1 MEHQQSRKQT
11 MNSTEV
17 AKANEEF
24 DLFCNATT
32 LKSILGHFR
41 HLCELLKVRSNTI
54 NQFYPKLKLK
64 LRSWKAQALWK
75 KFDQRANHKC
85 YNRGKA
91 CLNTRVLII
100 GGGPCGLR
108 SAIEAQLLG
117 AKVVVVEKRD
127 RMSRNNVLHLWPFV
141 IQDLRGL
148 GAKKF
153 FGKFCAGSIDHISIR
168 QLQCILLKVAL
179 ILGVEFHENVS
190 FDSLIPPPENQ
201 EEGSL
206 KLMETKI
213 GWRAKT
219 TPADHP
225 VSQYEFDVLIG
236 ADGKRNTLEGFK
248 RKEFRG
254 KLAIAITAN
263 FINKRTEAE
272 ARVEEISGVAF
283 IFNQKFFKELYQ
295 ETGIDLENI
304 VYYKDDTHYF
314 VMTAKKHSLI
324 DKGVILQDYADTAK
338 LLAKENVDREA
349 LMLYAREAAEFS
361 TEYQMI
367 GMEFAVNHYG
377 QPDVAMFD
385 FTSMYAAENASRILE
400 RRGHRLLMSLVGD
413 SLLEPFWPTGS
424 GCARGFLSSLDAC
437 WAIKSWGANVSPLEV
452 IAERESI
459 YRLLGQTT
467 PENLNRDYAAYTLDP
482 HTRYPNLNVSSVTPI
497 QVRSLLDTDDPDSIK
512 QPSVQSDIDIPKKR
526 RRRDLRGD
534 SQVHPDTLLRWLQK
548 QVAVYDSVQIKDMGA
563 SFKNGLAICAIIHRY
578 RPNLIDFHNLNPDD
592 AVTNNQLAFDVLEKE
607 LGIPPIMTGE
617 EMVQCDVP
625 DKLAMFSYLTQIYE
639 VFRGEIP
646 YIKHPKLVEHLPPE
660 HSLTSKIHP
669 HPRTPDPTSQW
680 NRSPSFIVYDQS
692 AESLSHSNF
701 VTFSQQTVIGQ
712 DSATR
717 TRHSRSRHNE
727 NLNPA
732 DKKGDTISR
741 RSRKRRS
748 TEKMGAT
755 VEERQK
761 RLAEIEKNRAE
772 RMRKRQYLRNMA
784 TQQFYKSMQMLQA
797 NAKREKDEP
806 FEDYSIFLYR
816 QTAPDFKDRVKYLE
830 QKILYPVS
838 WKDREPKIHAG
849 HHRNSIDEEFSGRI
863 KSIEDKLKG
872 STTTEK
878 KPRDLLRAIGKIE
891 KTDWNVKEIEKKI
904 EENKMGRSV
913 RHDKVERVP
922 KWSREQVGMRMMK
935 QYPLIN
941 VFQMCICFIQF
952 LARQIKMEKKG
963 RDQKET
969 DSKYADIDNTLKN
982 IDRKIKEGNV
992 LGYNK
997 VSAMAEQFSNKSQD
1011 AEPKVHKSNVKPTI
1025 TLPAQGG
1032 SEMCHFCNK
1041 RVYLMERLTAEGKF
1055 FHRGCF
1061 RCEYCST
1068 SLRIGNHTFDRD
1080 KNGGRFY
1087 CTQHFGFSGTLKARA
1102 EKKRITTLNKENIP
1116 TTPVHLKTPEKAK
1129 IPLEGVVGLDLLDR
1143 GQTPERIE
1151 FENLAGISDAEEPQS
1166 QMDEDEWT
1174 DRNFGASTAE
1184 MGSSDD
1190 ISDMRQVIF
1199 FFDSDDDNEVY
1210 EEAIDQPLTT
1220 EGTLELAKNWT
1231 LRYSHP
1237 HAAMGQSDT
1246 GSNEYEDSSD
1256 EYTNED
1262 DESTTATEDEDDI
1275 RARELRKQEVWLKN
1289 PTRSS
1294 DTDTGSETEVKISQ
1308 DSIDSI
1314 TQESL
1319 TLPAQTPNLISPQE
1333 INVNNSELDQDVVS
1347 TEDIQKSSN
1356 KETMT
1361 IGTLVGN
1368 TDHQVT
1374 NDTKFDS
1381 EENTSQNTASGNLIC
1396 SLDSSCNLVVDNRES
1411 NTVNSDSSLIV
1422 SNPIEQNNS
1431 NKHNSVDE
1439 CISEYESL
1447 IDESCLLD
1455 LDRNQ
1460 QIQNKSENDQ
1470 VSFKFIDIGNNDVND
1485 EVISVRENVDK
1496 IRNVE
1501 NSELIQTVLSDH
1513 NEINNEVMPGPDIT
1527 PETPG
1532 TPEITST
1539 SNTKLQTVFAG
1550 IMLPDAIPFSQASY
1564 DNTVQPN
1571 IEEVVCLK
1579 EKLPDLI
1586 TSSPNSSRDSSP
1598 SSSCEMYKSTE
1609 ILYDELLMFD
1619 TEDKTAESCDSDSPA
1634 QNYKR
1639 STGDI
1644 PKDNKLKLF
1653 IKDSKIPIV
1662 TITSPSPTSEK
1673 SLEETS
1679 VESAKLTI
1687 PKGTSSQAIQFDGNS
1702 SFDKLKRDL
1711 RQRKARNKMSVG
1723 ELRPLT
1729 TENARRKI
1737 DKYFIDEKKQKAKN
1751 QNTQIQDEKSLD
1763 VKVVELDIKPKL
1775 SAKVEVKDIMKYFQK
1790 INPESSEKLNY
1801 ERPESPKGKDCT
1813 NIDELNEIDVDAVVK
1828 EFEEIERQNEEIFS
1842 IDTEDIESQ
1851 LHLNALLTEL
1861 HLEDT
1866 NEQLNAKDIN
1876 VIEECKL
1883 SSKSHEEKQNVTI
1896 DSPENITNSEQTQ
1909 LSSQQINNIL
1919 NTKSH
1924 ENINPHNNAIN
1935 EEQKMSTSPLINDT
1949 LENTIGCHEIQ
1960 KTNTKQTILQPN
1972 SYTLRPELDGGKT
1985 EVTTNL
1991 HVEQITSQLDNEIK
2005 FREGETN
2012 KQLGSENV
2020 QQAISIPCLDYNIL
2034 GIKLYEQKM
2043 QNTTHSEENIK
2054 TDVKQIISTPQFNN
2068 VKNNKYDVAHRS
2080 DNTLNTREKVTRNEA
2095 LYKSSSELR
2104 SLPVGHDQV
2113 TKVKIVEQNIEIPK
2127 HVNKMNVHSNLILSN
2142 TAEVPKRPERKHVHH
2157 ELSSSIRPNVS
2168 IVQFAPDIP
2177 VRRKSSKQKSNVPY
2191 SLEESTYNVQLSS
2204 TAINKRLVESDI
2216 STNNSNTINTETNKL
2231 KHSTKTTKSNSEI
2244 SKATNTL
2251 ENTVEHSHL
2260 TKSPPLINS
2269 DQRDS
2274 TKSIPSKNDRT
2285 KKDKCVASNEGTS
2298 EESEENSAT
2307 EISTDSE
2314 FEHDGTT
2321 PTQHEIPEITI
2332 NDTYVRKTRGNYVEP
2347 KKVQV
2352 KSKVISSIN
2361 GNLKQDKDVDVRSQL
2376 KADHNTNPHFEKE
2389 CKLNL
2394 LGFNNTNVAPLIN
2407 PRKGDYL
2414 LNRTHS
2420 TEGIASK
2427 LSLELKKKY
2436 LLGGTAFGGSVMKSG
2451 SASNVDTQL
2460 RNFSDAISQ
2469 HQKLLNPAPEP
2480 SPTMQAFLQGTSK
2493 LRSSNTQLS
2502 PISPT
2507 AVFSSSPIKPYIAN
2521 RSSQNLLNNDNPIYK
2536 ATILP
2541 EISKTHL
2548 PDLVKESSI
2557 LKSKTT
2563 PNIVCSES
2571 KDVES
2576 KELTKEQMASSQLH
2590 AVKGSQMLEN
2600 VRNAQITES
2609 NFTANTDENNGFRPR
2624 SPLHETSIIVPQVD
2638 WSKNKQ
2644 KEKDGS
2650 TGDSEIDSDSLSSGD
2665 GEEAEEEAQNQ
2676 PPVIVNLS
2684 PPRLQIHSTD
2694 GDLLLDEEANKFKDF
2709 DDGQSFEPDSIEYSY
2724 LREKELNGKVNTA
2737 ISTPI
2742 SSVNKAS
2749 MELELIKNEIEQ
2761 LELQDEGKKSISN
2774 CSTPTSITSAISNKH
2789 DDSEENDITT
2799 AALTETEF
2807 SEWARDG
2814 EVLVSDDLRDVEFNI
2829 NPEFITTRR
2838 KPTLSDASKT
2848 GYTSIMIAKQED
2860 LTDMDL
2866 DSSKFDKQI
2875 DVPVNNTSKLLAN
2888 GENIDFMDTDNE
2900 SLLDDSLQ
2908 DASNTVM
2915 LKNRGYIE
2923 FVNIKSTPMFTGSRN
2938 QLIAD
2943 APIAK
2948 LEVENDSCSEEEVYN
2963 DKNVI
2968 EINPITMDDVMN
2980 KLNDAINK
2988 SDNDAT
2994 SNIETKSNSVQ
3005 EDQSIVE
3012 TVNKELFQSME
3023 EDSLLIVEPAEDTTT
3038 SEVVTILASPV
3049 NPQVSIVPNQVQKE
3063 PEQQEEET
3071 KITADSSN
3079 PDYLEYVKRLQSRIA
3094 EFSNAKDSIDIRK
3107 SKRKNSKS
3115 SLQSRTA
3122 EMIAEEIK
3130 NQEITINNSFNS
3142 PATSRKLEEITR
3154 ERSKQK
3160 NVIQDLLM
3168 DKVEAHKQKSAE
3180 KKARRAARASSF
3192 NSTPTLS
3199 PIRPPIPNVSLIN
3212 KFMPT
3217 SITTPENSP
3226 LRTETKKSVEN
3237 ETSYETQQPWKS
3249 EIEKSTNEE
3258 SNETDVHDEDL
3269 GLSPEDKIKELR
3281 MKVARR
3287 QLSMEE
3293 RKSKEDMHE
3302 PRLRHYNSGAN
3313 KTGLKL
3319 QTSKSTDNMKAVAEA
3334 INFAGLSTV
3343 NAKSMDELLHS
3354 DSPKSNS
3361 SVAVVKRD
3369 KKQKT
3374 KDPER
3379 RKSIIQAVSD
3389 FFFKKESSS
3398 SPSNQKDKLS
3408 MFRLT
3413 SKTKGK
3419 TNARP
3424 KSVCEGML
3432 TRNFLNENP
3441 PPIPPPPLIYTIPT
3455 TQVSDDSLSD
3465 DDTKTTAVST
3475 SCMHKATV
3483 TEGSCNSISRKIK
3496 TTKRIARQARLKRLR
3511 MAQEIQR
3518 KLEETEVKQRELES
3532 RGVSVEKALRGEGEC
3547 SDREEADLLRE
3558 WFDLMKERTE
3568 LRRYEKELLVRAQEV
3583 QLEDRHER
3591 LQQELR
3597 ERLADDDDKKTSADV
3612 KKEGEILT
3620 EMLEIVAKRDSLI
3633 ALLEEERQRYQD
3645 EDRDLEAQMLA
3656 KGLRLTPIKKCG
3668 PKYSW
3673 GKGVT
3678 SDYELQLATQ
3688 QMKA

>member
-1 MEHQQSRKQT
+1 MRNTRWHEDDDEAKALAAGAASYQVVMEHQQGRKQT

-41 HLCELLKVRSNTI
+41 HLCELLKIRPNTI
-54 NQFYPKLKLK
+54 NQFYPKLRQK

-91 CLNTRVLII
+91 CPNTRVLII

-179 ILGVEFHENVS
+179 ILGVEFHESVS

-201 EEGSL
+201 EEG
-206 KLMETKI
+206 KT

-225 VSQYEFDVLIG
+225 VCQYEFDVLIG

-324 DKGVILQDYADTAK
+324 DKGVILQDYPDTAK

-400 RRGHRLLMSLVGD
+400 RRGHRLLMILVGD

-497 QVRSLLDTDDPDSIK
+497 QVRGLVDTDDPDSIK
-512 QPSVQSDIDIPKKR
+512 QPPVQSDIDIPKKR

-548 QVAVYDSVQIKDMGA
+548 QVALYDSVQIKDMGA

-592 AVTNNQLAFDVLEKE
+592 TVTNNQLAFDILEKE
-607 LGIPPIMTGE
+607 LSIPPIMTGE
-617 EMVQCDVP
+617 EMAQCDVP
-625 DKLAMFSYLTQIYE
+625 DKLAIFSYLTQIYE

-646 YIKHPKLVEHLPPE
+646 YIKHPKLEPE
-660 HSLTSKIHP
+660 NEERPAHSKQLSQL
-669 HPRTPDPTSQW
+669 TPDQKVQLID
-680 NRSPSFIVYDQS
+680 RIVR
-692 AESLSHSNF
+692 
-701 VTFSQQTVIGQ
+701 Q

-755 VEERQK
+755 V
-761 RLAEIEKNRAE
+761 
-772 RMRKRQYLRNMA
+772 
-784 TQQFYKSMQMLQA
+784 
-797 NAKREKDEP
+797 
-806 FEDYSIFLYR
+806 
-816 QTAPDFKDRVKYLE
+816 
-830 QKILYPVS
+830 
-838 WKDREPKIHAG
+838 DREPKIHAG

-872 STTTEK
+872 STPAEK

-904 EENKMGRSV
+904 EENKMGRTV

-922 KWSREQVGMRMMK
+922 KWSRE
-935 QYPLIN
+935 
-941 VFQMCICFIQF
+941 QMCICFIQF

-1011 AEPKVHKSNVKPTI
+1011 AEPRVYKSNAKPTI
-1025 TLPAQGG
+1025 ALPAQGG
-1032 SEMCHFCNK
+1032 SETCHFCNK
-1041 RVYLMERLTAEGKF
+1041 RVYLMERLSAEGKF

-1080 KNGGRFY
+1080 KSGGRFY
-1087 CTQHFGFSGTLKARA
+1087 CTQHFGFLGALKARA
-1102 EKKRITTLNKENIP
+1102 DKKRVAVLNKENIP
-1116 TTPVHLKTPEKAK
+1116 ATPVHLKTPEKAK

-1190 ISDMRQVIF
+1190 ISDMS
-1199 FFDSDDDNEVY
+1199 DSDDDNEVY

-1275 RARELRKQEVWLKN
+1275 RARELRRQEFWLKN

-1294 DTDTGSETEVKISQ
+1294 DTDTGSETE
-1308 DSIDSI
+1308 
-1314 TQESL
+1314 
-1319 TLPAQTPNLISPQE
+1319 
-1333 INVNNSELDQDVVS
+1333 
-1347 TEDIQKSSN
+1347 
-1356 KETMT
+1356 
-1361 IGTLVGN
+1361 
-1368 TDHQVT
+1368 
-1374 NDTKFDS
+1374 
-1381 EENTSQNTASGNLIC
+1381 
-1396 SLDSSCNLVVDNRES
+1396 
-1411 NTVNSDSSLIV
+1411 
-1422 SNPIEQNNS
+1422 
-1431 NKHNSVDE
+1431 
-1439 CISEYESL
+1439 
-1447 IDESCLLD
+1447 
-1455 LDRNQ
+1455 
-1460 QIQNKSENDQ
+1460 
-1470 VSFKFIDIGNNDVND
+1470 
-1485 EVISVRENVDK
+1485 
-1496 IRNVE
+1496 
-1501 NSELIQTVLSDH
+1501 
-1513 NEINNEVMPGPDIT
+1513 
-1527 PETPG
+1527 
-1532 TPEITST
+1532 
-1539 SNTKLQTVFAG
+1539 
-1550 IMLPDAIPFSQASY
+1550 
-1564 DNTVQPN
+1564 
-1571 IEEVVCLK
+1571 
-1579 EKLPDLI
+1579 
-1586 TSSPNSSRDSSP
+1586 
-1598 SSSCEMYKSTE
+1598 
-1609 ILYDELLMFD
+1609 
-1619 TEDKTAESCDSDSPA
+1619 
-1634 QNYKR
+1634 
-1639 STGDI
+1639 
-1644 PKDNKLKLF
+1644 
-1653 IKDSKIPIV
+1653 
-1662 TITSPSPTSEK
+1662 
-1673 SLEETS
+1673 
-1679 VESAKLTI
+1679 
-1687 PKGTSSQAIQFDGNS
+1687 
-1702 SFDKLKRDL
+1702 
-1711 RQRKARNKMSVG
+1711 
-1723 ELRPLT
+1723 
-1729 TENARRKI
+1729 
-1737 DKYFIDEKKQKAKN
+1737 
-1751 QNTQIQDEKSLD
+1751 
-1763 VKVVELDIKPKL
+1763 
-1775 SAKVEVKDIMKYFQK
+1775 
-1790 INPESSEKLNY
+1790 
-1801 ERPESPKGKDCT
+1801 
-1813 NIDELNEIDVDAVVK
+1813 
-1828 EFEEIERQNEEIFS
+1828 
-1842 IDTEDIESQ
+1842 
-1851 LHLNALLTEL
+1851 
-1861 HLEDT
+1861 
-1866 NEQLNAKDIN
+1866 
-1876 VIEECKL
+1876 
-1883 SSKSHEEKQNVTI
+1883 
-1896 DSPENITNSEQTQ
+1896 
-1909 LSSQQINNIL
+1909 
-1919 NTKSH
+1919 
-1924 ENINPHNNAIN
+1924 
-1935 EEQKMSTSPLINDT
+1935 
-1949 LENTIGCHEIQ
+1949 
-1960 KTNTKQTILQPN
+1960 
-1972 SYTLRPELDGGKT
+1972 
-1985 EVTTNL
+1985 
-1991 HVEQITSQLDNEIK
+1991 
-2005 FREGETN
+2005 
-2012 KQLGSENV
+2012 
-2020 QQAISIPCLDYNIL
+2020 
-2034 GIKLYEQKM
+2034 
-2043 QNTTHSEENIK
+2043 
-2054 TDVKQIISTPQFNN
+2054 
-2068 VKNNKYDVAHRS
+2068 
-2080 DNTLNTREKVTRNEA
+2080 
-2095 LYKSSSELR
+2095 
-2104 SLPVGHDQV
+2104 
-2113 TKVKIVEQNIEIPK
+2113 
-2127 HVNKMNVHSNLILSN
+2127 
-2142 TAEVPKRPERKHVHH
+2142 
-2157 ELSSSIRPNVS
+2157 
-2168 IVQFAPDIP
+2168 
-2177 VRRKSSKQKSNVPY
+2177 
-2191 SLEESTYNVQLSS
+2191 
-2204 TAINKRLVESDI
+2204 
-2216 STNNSNTINTETNKL
+2216 
-2231 KHSTKTTKSNSEI
+2231 
-2244 SKATNTL
+2244 
-2251 ENTVEHSHL
+2251 
-2260 TKSPPLINS
+2260 
-2269 DQRDS
+2269 
-2274 TKSIPSKNDRT
+2274 
-2285 KKDKCVASNEGTS
+2285 VASNEGTS

-2314 FEHDGTT
+2314 FEHDGAT

-2332 NDTYVRKTRGNYVEP
+2332 NDSYVRKTRGNYVEP

-2361 GNLKQDKDVDVRSQL
+2361 GNIKQDKDLEVAKSQL
-2376 KADHNTNPHFEKE
+2376 KTDHNINPSHLEKE
-2389 CKLNL
+2389 SKLNL

-2436 LLGGTAFGGSVMKSG
+2436 LLGGTAFGSSVMKSG

-2460 RNFSDAISQ
+2460 RNFTDAISQ

-2493 LRSSNTQLS
+2493 LRSNNTQLS

-2507 AVFSSSPIKPYIAN
+2507 AIFSSSPIKPYNAN
-2521 RSSQNLLNNDNPIYK
+2521 RSPQNLLNNDTPIYK

-2557 LKSKTT
+2557 LKSKTS
-2563 PNIVCSES
+2563 PNIVCGES
-2571 KDVES
+2571 KDIEN
-2576 KELTKEQMASSQLH
+2576 KEVMKEQVASSQLH
-2590 AVKGSQMLEN
+2590 TVKSSQILEN
-2600 VRNAQITES
+2600 ARNSQNTES
-2609 NFTANTDENNGFRPR
+2609 NFTVTTDENNGFRPR

-2638 WSKNKQ
+2638 WSKNKEKT
-2644 KEKDGS
+2644 KETAS
-2650 TGDSEIDSDSLSSGD
+2650 TGDSDIDSDSLSSGD
-2665 GEEAEEEAQNQ
+2665 GEAEDEPQDKSPA
-2676 PPVIVNLS
+2676 VNLS

-2694 GDLLLDEEANKFKDF
+2694 GDLLLDEEANKCKDF
-2709 DDGQSFEPDSIEYSY
+2709 DDGQSFEPDSIECSF
-2724 LREKELNGKVNTA
+2724 LLDKELNTKMNTA
-2737 ISTPI
+2737 VSAPI
-2742 SSVNKAS
+2742 SSMNKTS
-2749 MELELIKNEIEQ
+2749 MELEIVKNEIEQ
-2761 LELQDEGKKSISN
+2761 LELQDDGKKSISN

-2814 EVLVSDDLRDVEFNI
+2814 EVIVSDDLRDVEFNI

-2838 KPTLSDASKT
+2838 KPTLSDASKAGHT
-2848 GYTSIMIAKQED
+2848 PITIAKQED

-2866 DSSKFDKQI
+2866 DFSKLDKQI
-2875 DVPVNNTSKLLAN
+2875 DVPINNTSKLLAN

-2923 FVNIKSTPMFTGSRN
+2923 FVNIKSSPTLTSSRDK
-2938 QLIAD
+2938 LITD

-2948 LEVENDSCSEEEVYN
+2948 LEVENDSCSEEEAYN
-2963 DKNVI
+2963 DRNVI
-2968 EINPITMDDVMN
+2968 EINPVTMDDVMN
-2980 KLNDAINK
+2980 KLNGAINK
-2988 SDNDAT
+2988 SENNT
-2994 SNIETKSNSVQ
+2994 KSNVGTKSNSVQ
-3005 EDQSIVE
+3005 EDQSIAE
-3012 TVNKELFQSME
+3012 AINKELFQSME
-3023 EDSLLIVEPAEDTTT
+3023 EDSLLIIEPAEDTTT

-3049 NPQVSIVPNQVQKE
+3049 NPQVSIVPSQTQKE
-3063 PEQQEEET
+3063 PEQGEET
-3071 KITADSSN
+3071 KVTADSSN

-3094 EFSNAKDSIDIRK
+3094 EFSNAKDSIDVRK

-3115 SLQSRTA
+3115 SLQSRAA

-3199 PIRPPIPNVSLIN
+3199 PIRPSIPNVSLIN
-3212 KFMPT
+3212 KFVPT
-3217 SITTPENSP
+3217 SIVTPENSP
-3226 LRTETKKSVEN
+3226 SHTTSVETKKSVKS
-3237 ETSYETQQPWKS
+3237 ETSYESQQLPWKS
-3249 EIEKSTNEE
+3249 EIGKTTSKEINKNDIQSSENTTLTKIANEKENFRTPVAPPRLKHEE
-3258 SNETDVHDEDL
+3258 AKRTAEKARQDARERARLKSDEDL

-3281 MKVARR
+3281 MKVTRR

-3293 RKSKEDMHE
+3293 KKTKEEIHE
-3302 PRLRHYNSGAN
+3302 PRMRLYSSGAN

-3334 INFAGLSTV
+3334 INFTDLSAA
-3343 NAKSMDELLHS
+3343 NAKSMDELLHT
-3354 DSPKSNS
+3354 DFPKTNN

-3389 FFFKKESSS
+3389 FFFKKESSP

-3419 TNARP
+3419 LYKSYSEGSDLDKVLSPKTNTRP

-3441 PPIPPPPLIYTIPT
+3441 PPIPSPPLTYTIPT

-3465 DDTKTTAVST
+3465 DDTKTTAMSA

-3483 TEGSCNSISRKIK
+3483 TEGSCNSISRKTK
-3496 TTKRIARQARLKRLR
+3496 TTKRIARQAQLKRLR

-3668 PKYSW
+3668 PKYS
-3673 GKGVT
+3673 V
-3678 SDYELQLATQ
+3678 
-3688 QMKA
+3688 

>member
-1 MEHQQSRKQT
+1 MIVAWFQVLPKRGTTKLCHCSRGPLLNSVARLLIDNPVNRLPGCARSLNRVQRLTFGSLARSSVAGGTSLTVMEHQQGRKQT

-41 HLCELLKVRSNTI
+41 HLCELLKIRPNTI
-54 NQFYPKLKLK
+54 NQFYPKLRLK

-91 CLNTRVLII
+91 CPNTRVLII

-179 ILGVEFHENVS
+179 ILGVEFHESVS

-201 EEGSL
+201 EEG
-206 KLMETKI
+206 KI

-225 VSQYEFDVLIG
+225 VCQYEFDVLIG

-314 VMTAKKHSLI
+314 VMTAKKQSLI
-324 DKGVILQDYADTAK
+324 DKEVILQDYPDTAK

-400 RRGHRLLMSLVGD
+400 RRGHRLLMILVGD

-497 QVRSLLDTDDPDSIK
+497 QVRGLVDTDDPDSIK
-512 QPSVQSDIDIPKKR
+512 QPPVQSDIDIPKKR

-548 QVAVYDSVQIKDMGA
+548 QVALYDSVQIKDMGA

-592 AVTNNQLAFDVLEKE
+592 TVTNNQLAFDILEKE
-607 LGIPPIMTGE
+607 LSIPPIMTGE
-617 EMVQCDVP
+617 EMAQCDVP

-646 YIKHPKLVEHLPPE
+646 YIKHPKLEPE
-660 HSLTSKIHP
+660 NEERPAHSKQLSQL
-669 HPRTPDPTSQW
+669 TPDQKVQLID
-680 NRSPSFIVYDQS
+680 RIVR
-692 AESLSHSNF
+692 
-701 VTFSQQTVIGQ
+701 Q

-755 VEERQK
+755 V
-761 RLAEIEKNRAE
+761 
-772 RMRKRQYLRNMA
+772 
-784 TQQFYKSMQMLQA
+784 
-797 NAKREKDEP
+797 
-806 FEDYSIFLYR
+806 
-816 QTAPDFKDRVKYLE
+816 
-830 QKILYPVS
+830 
-838 WKDREPKIHAG
+838 DREPKIHAG

-872 STTTEK
+872 SAPAEK

-904 EENKMGRSV
+904 EENKMGRTV

-922 KWSREQVGMRMMK
+922 KWSRE
-935 QYPLIN
+935 
-941 VFQMCICFIQF
+941 QMCICFIQF

-1011 AEPKVHKSNVKPTI
+1011 AEPRVYKSNVKPII

-1041 RVYLMERLTAEGKF
+1041 RVYLMERLSAEGKF

-1080 KNGGRFY
+1080 KSGGRFY
-1087 CTQHFGFSGTLKARA
+1087 CTQHFGFLGALKARA
-1102 EKKRITTLNKENIP
+1102 DKKRVAVLNKENIP
-1116 TTPVHLKTPEKAK
+1116 ATPVHLKTPEKAK

-1190 ISDMRQVIF
+1190 ISDMS
-1199 FFDSDDDNEVY
+1199 DSDDDNEVY

-1275 RARELRKQEVWLKN
+1275 RARELRRQEFWLKN

-1294 DTDTGSETEVKISQ
+1294 DTDTGSETE
-1308 DSIDSI
+1308 
-1314 TQESL
+1314 
-1319 TLPAQTPNLISPQE
+1319 
-1333 INVNNSELDQDVVS
+1333 
-1347 TEDIQKSSN
+1347 
-1356 KETMT
+1356 
-1361 IGTLVGN
+1361 
-1368 TDHQVT
+1368 
-1374 NDTKFDS
+1374 
-1381 EENTSQNTASGNLIC
+1381 
-1396 SLDSSCNLVVDNRES
+1396 
-1411 NTVNSDSSLIV
+1411 
-1422 SNPIEQNNS
+1422 
-1431 NKHNSVDE
+1431 
-1439 CISEYESL
+1439 
-1447 IDESCLLD
+1447 
-1455 LDRNQ
+1455 
-1460 QIQNKSENDQ
+1460 
-1470 VSFKFIDIGNNDVND
+1470 
-1485 EVISVRENVDK
+1485 
-1496 IRNVE
+1496 
-1501 NSELIQTVLSDH
+1501 
-1513 NEINNEVMPGPDIT
+1513 
-1527 PETPG
+1527 
-1532 TPEITST
+1532 
-1539 SNTKLQTVFAG
+1539 
-1550 IMLPDAIPFSQASY
+1550 
-1564 DNTVQPN
+1564 
-1571 IEEVVCLK
+1571 
-1579 EKLPDLI
+1579 
-1586 TSSPNSSRDSSP
+1586 
-1598 SSSCEMYKSTE
+1598 
-1609 ILYDELLMFD
+1609 
-1619 TEDKTAESCDSDSPA
+1619 
-1634 QNYKR
+1634 
-1639 STGDI
+1639 
-1644 PKDNKLKLF
+1644 
-1653 IKDSKIPIV
+1653 
-1662 TITSPSPTSEK
+1662 
-1673 SLEETS
+1673 
-1679 VESAKLTI
+1679 
-1687 PKGTSSQAIQFDGNS
+1687 
-1702 SFDKLKRDL
+1702 
-1711 RQRKARNKMSVG
+1711 
-1723 ELRPLT
+1723 
-1729 TENARRKI
+1729 
-1737 DKYFIDEKKQKAKN
+1737 
-1751 QNTQIQDEKSLD
+1751 
-1763 VKVVELDIKPKL
+1763 
-1775 SAKVEVKDIMKYFQK
+1775 
-1790 INPESSEKLNY
+1790 
-1801 ERPESPKGKDCT
+1801 
-1813 NIDELNEIDVDAVVK
+1813 
-1828 EFEEIERQNEEIFS
+1828 
-1842 IDTEDIESQ
+1842 
-1851 LHLNALLTEL
+1851 
-1861 HLEDT
+1861 
-1866 NEQLNAKDIN
+1866 
-1876 VIEECKL
+1876 
-1883 SSKSHEEKQNVTI
+1883 
-1896 DSPENITNSEQTQ
+1896 
-1909 LSSQQINNIL
+1909 
-1919 NTKSH
+1919 
-1924 ENINPHNNAIN
+1924 
-1935 EEQKMSTSPLINDT
+1935 
-1949 LENTIGCHEIQ
+1949 
-1960 KTNTKQTILQPN
+1960 
-1972 SYTLRPELDGGKT
+1972 
-1985 EVTTNL
+1985 
-1991 HVEQITSQLDNEIK
+1991 
-2005 FREGETN
+2005 
-2012 KQLGSENV
+2012 
-2020 QQAISIPCLDYNIL
+2020 
-2034 GIKLYEQKM
+2034 
-2043 QNTTHSEENIK
+2043 
-2054 TDVKQIISTPQFNN
+2054 
-2068 VKNNKYDVAHRS
+2068 
-2080 DNTLNTREKVTRNEA
+2080 
-2095 LYKSSSELR
+2095 
-2104 SLPVGHDQV
+2104 
-2113 TKVKIVEQNIEIPK
+2113 
-2127 HVNKMNVHSNLILSN
+2127 
-2142 TAEVPKRPERKHVHH
+2142 
-2157 ELSSSIRPNVS
+2157 
-2168 IVQFAPDIP
+2168 
-2177 VRRKSSKQKSNVPY
+2177 
-2191 SLEESTYNVQLSS
+2191 
-2204 TAINKRLVESDI
+2204 
-2216 STNNSNTINTETNKL
+2216 
-2231 KHSTKTTKSNSEI
+2231 
-2244 SKATNTL
+2244 
-2251 ENTVEHSHL
+2251 
-2260 TKSPPLINS
+2260 
-2269 DQRDS
+2269 
-2274 TKSIPSKNDRT
+2274 
-2285 KKDKCVASNEGTS
+2285 VASNEGTS

-2314 FEHDGTT
+2314 FEHDGAT

-2332 NDTYVRKTRGNYVEP
+2332 NDSYVRKTRGNYVEP

-2361 GNLKQDKDVDVRSQL
+2361 GNIKQDKDLEIAKSQL
-2376 KADHNTNPHFEKE
+2376 KTDHNINPSHLEKE
-2389 CKLNL
+2389 SKLNL

-2436 LLGGTAFGGSVMKSG
+2436 LLGGTAFGSSVMKSG

-2460 RNFSDAISQ
+2460 RNFTDAISQ

-2493 LRSSNTQLS
+2493 LRSNNTQLS

-2507 AVFSSSPIKPYIAN
+2507 AIFSSSPIKPYNAN
-2521 RSSQNLLNNDNPIYK
+2521 RSPQNLLNNDTPIYK

-2557 LKSKTT
+2557 LKSKTS
-2563 PNIVCSES
+2563 PNIVCGES
-2571 KDVES
+2571 KDIEN
-2576 KELTKEQMASSQLH
+2576 KETMKEQVASSQLH
-2590 AVKGSQMLEN
+2590 TVKSSQILEN
-2600 VRNAQITES
+2600 ARNSQNTES
-2609 NFTANTDENNGFRPR
+2609 NFTVTTDENNGFRPR

-2638 WSKNKQ
+2638 WSKNKEET
-2644 KEKDGS
+2644 KETAS
-2650 TGDSEIDSDSLSSGD
+2650 TGDSDIDSDSLSSGD
-2665 GEEAEEEAQNQ
+2665 GEAEDEPQDKSPA
-2676 PPVIVNLS
+2676 VNLS

-2694 GDLLLDEEANKFKDF
+2694 GDLLLDEEANKYRDF
-2709 DDGQSFEPDSIEYSY
+2709 DDGQSFEPDSIECSF
-2724 LREKELNGKVNTA
+2724 LRDKELNTKMNTA
-2737 ISTPI
+2737 VPAPI
-2742 SSVNKAS
+2742 SSMNKTS
-2749 MELELIKNEIEQ
+2749 MELEIVKNEIEQ
-2761 LELQDEGKKSISN
+2761 LELQDDGKKSISN

-2814 EVLVSDDLRDVEFNI
+2814 EVIVSDDLRDVEFNI

-2838 KPTLSDASKT
+2838 KPTLSDASKAGHT
-2848 GYTSIMIAKQED
+2848 PITIAKQED

-2866 DSSKFDKQI
+2866 DFPKFDKQI
-2875 DVPVNNTSKLLAN
+2875 DVPINNTSKLLAN

-2923 FVNIKSTPMFTGSRN
+2923 FVNIKSSPTLTSSRDK
-2938 QLIAD
+2938 LITD

-2948 LEVENDSCSEEEVYN
+2948 LEVENDSCSEEEAYN
-2963 DKNVI
+2963 DRNVI
-2968 EINPITMDDVMN
+2968 EINPVTMDDVMN
-2980 KLNDAINK
+2980 KLNGAINK
-2988 SDNDAT
+2988 SENNAK
-2994 SNIETKSNSVQ
+2994 SNVGTKSNSVQ
-3005 EDQSIVE
+3005 EDQSITE
-3012 TVNKELFQSME
+3012 AINKELFQSME

-3049 NPQVSIVPNQVQKE
+3049 NPQVSIVPSQTQKE
-3063 PEQQEEET
+3063 PEQEEET

-3094 EFSNAKDSIDIRK
+3094 EFSNAKDSIDVRK

-3115 SLQSRTA
+3115 SLQSRAA

-3130 NQEITINNSFNS
+3130 NQEMTVNNSFNS

-3154 ERSKQK
+3154 ERFKQK

-3199 PIRPPIPNVSLIN
+3199 PIRPSIPNVSLIN
-3212 KFMPT
+3212 KFVPT
-3217 SITTPENSP
+3217 SIVTPENSP
-3226 LRTETKKSVEN
+3226 SHTTSAETKKSVES
-3237 ETSYETQQPWKS
+3237 ETSYESQKLPWKS
-3249 EIEKSTNEE
+3249 ETGKTTTEETNKNDIQSSENTTLTKIGNEKENFRTPVAPPRLKHEE
-3258 SNETDVHDEDL
+3258 AKRTAEKARQDARERARLKSDEDL

-3293 RKSKEDMHE
+3293 RKTKEEIHE
-3302 PRLRHYNSGAN
+3302 PRMRLYSSGAN

-3334 INFAGLSTV
+3334 INFTGLSAA
-3343 NAKSMDELLHS
+3343 NAKSMDELLHA
-3354 DSPKSNS
+3354 DFPKSNN

-3389 FFFKKESSS
+3389 FFFKKESSP

-3419 TNARP
+3419 LYKSYSEGSDLDKVLSPKTNTRP

-3441 PPIPPPPLIYTIPT
+3441 PPIPPPPLTYTIPT

-3465 DDTKTTAVST
+3465 DDTKTTAVSA

-3483 TEGSCNSISRKIK
+3483 TEGSCNSISRKTK
-3496 TTKRIARQARLKRLR
+3496 TTKRIARQAQLKRLR

-3668 PKYSW
+3668 PKYS
-3673 GKGVT
+3673 V
-3678 SDYELQLATQ
+3678 
-3688 QMKA
+3688 

>member
-1 MEHQQSRKQT
+1 MDHQQPGRKQT
-11 MNSTEV
+11 VNSPEV
-17 AKANEEF
+17 AIANDVF
-24 DLFCNATT
+24 DQFCNATT

-41 HLCELLKVRSNTI
+41 HLCELLKIRPNSVS
-54 NQFYPKLKLK
+54 QFYPKLKGK

-91 CLNTRVLII
+91 CSNTRVLII

-201 EEGSL
+201 EEG
-206 KLMETKI
+206 KI

-283 IFNQKFFKELYQ
+283 IFNQKFFKELYHD
-295 ETGIDLENI
+295 TGIDLENI

-324 DKGVILQDYADTAK
+324 DKGVILQDHADTAK

-361 TEYQMI
+361 TEYQMMD
-367 GMEFAVNHYG
+367 MEFAVNHYG

-385 FTSMYAAENASRILE
+385 FTSMYAAENASRVLE
-400 RRGHRLLMSLVGD
+400 RRGHRLLMILVGD

-437 WAIKSWGANVSPLEV
+437 WAIKQWGASMSPLEV

-482 HTRYPNLNVSSVTPI
+482 HTRYPNLNVSSVTPM

-512 QPSVQSDIDIPKKR
+512 QPPVQSDVDIPKKR
-526 RRRDLRGD
+526 RRRDLRGE
-534 SQVHPDTLLRWLQK
+534 SQVHPDMLLRWLQR
-548 QVAVYDSVQIKDMGA
+548 QVALYDSVQIEDMGA

-578 RPNLIDFHNLNPDD
+578 RPDLIDFHNLQSEDI
-592 AVTNNQLAFDVLEKE
+592 AKNNQLAFDVLENE

-617 EMVQCDVP
+617 EMAQCDVP

-646 YIKHPKLVEHLPPE
+646 YIKHPKLEPE
-660 HSLTSKIHP
+660 NEERPAHSKQLSQL
-669 HPRTPDPTSQW
+669 TPDQKVHLLD
-680 NRSPSFIVYDQS
+680 RIVRQ
-692 AESLSHSNF
+692 E
-701 VTFSQQTVIGQ
+701 
-712 DSATR
+712 SATR

-727 NLNPA
+727 NLNPT

-761 RLAEIEKNRAE
+761 RLTEIEQNRAE
-772 RMRKRQYLRNMA
+772 RMRRRQYLRKMA

-816 QTAPDFKDRVKYLE
+816 QTAADFKDRVKYLE
-830 QKILYPVS
+830 QKILHP
-838 WKDREPKIHAG
+838 DREPKIHAG
-849 HHRNSIDEEFSGRI
+849 HRRNSIDEEFSGRI

-872 STTTEK
+872 STPFEK

-913 RHDKVERVP
+913 RHEKVERVP
-922 KWSREQVGMRMMK
+922 KWSRE
-935 QYPLIN
+935 
-941 VFQMCICFIQF
+941 QMCICFIQF

-969 DSKYADIDNTLKN
+969 DSKYADIDNTLKS

-992 LGYNK
+992 LGHNK

-1011 AEPKVHKSNVKPTI
+1011 AEPRVQKSNIKPTI
-1025 TLPAQGG
+1025 TLPTQGG
-1032 SEMCHFCNK
+1032 SEVCHFCNK

-1068 SLRIGNHTFDRD
+1068 SLRIGNHTFDRE
-1080 KNGGRFY
+1080 KSGGRFY
-1087 CTQHFGFSGTLKARA
+1087 CSQHFGFSGTIKARA
-1102 EKKRITTLNKENIP
+1102 EKKRLTSLNKENIP
-1116 TTPVHLKTPEKAK
+1116 NAPVNLKTPEKTK

-1190 ISDMRQVIF
+1190 ISDMS
-1199 FFDSDDDNEVY
+1199 DSDDDNEVY

-1237 HAAMGQSDT
+1237 HATLGQSDT

-1262 DESTTATEDEDDI
+1262 DESTTATEDEEDI
-1275 RARELRKQEVWLKN
+1275 RARELRKQEVWLKH

-1294 DTDTGSETEVKISQ
+1294 DTDTGSETEV
-1308 DSIDSI
+1308 
-1314 TQESL
+1314 
-1319 TLPAQTPNLISPQE
+1319 
-1333 INVNNSELDQDVVS
+1333 
-1347 TEDIQKSSN
+1347 
-1356 KETMT
+1356 
-1361 IGTLVGN
+1361 
-1368 TDHQVT
+1368 
-1374 NDTKFDS
+1374 
-1381 EENTSQNTASGNLIC
+1381 
-1396 SLDSSCNLVVDNRES
+1396 
-1411 NTVNSDSSLIV
+1411 
-1422 SNPIEQNNS
+1422 
-1431 NKHNSVDE
+1431 
-1439 CISEYESL
+1439 
-1447 IDESCLLD
+1447 
-1455 LDRNQ
+1455 
-1460 QIQNKSENDQ
+1460 
-1470 VSFKFIDIGNNDVND
+1470 
-1485 EVISVRENVDK
+1485 
-1496 IRNVE
+1496 
-1501 NSELIQTVLSDH
+1501 
-1513 NEINNEVMPGPDIT
+1513 
-1527 PETPG
+1527 
-1532 TPEITST
+1532 
-1539 SNTKLQTVFAG
+1539 
-1550 IMLPDAIPFSQASY
+1550 
-1564 DNTVQPN
+1564 
-1571 IEEVVCLK
+1571 
-1579 EKLPDLI
+1579 
-1586 TSSPNSSRDSSP
+1586 
-1598 SSSCEMYKSTE
+1598 
-1609 ILYDELLMFD
+1609 
-1619 TEDKTAESCDSDSPA
+1619 
-1634 QNYKR
+1634 
-1639 STGDI
+1639 
-1644 PKDNKLKLF
+1644 
-1653 IKDSKIPIV
+1653 
-1662 TITSPSPTSEK
+1662 
-1673 SLEETS
+1673 
-1679 VESAKLTI
+1679 
-1687 PKGTSSQAIQFDGNS
+1687 
-1702 SFDKLKRDL
+1702 
-1711 RQRKARNKMSVG
+1711 
-1723 ELRPLT
+1723 
-1729 TENARRKI
+1729 
-1737 DKYFIDEKKQKAKN
+1737 
-1751 QNTQIQDEKSLD
+1751 
-1763 VKVVELDIKPKL
+1763 
-1775 SAKVEVKDIMKYFQK
+1775 
-1790 INPESSEKLNY
+1790 
-1801 ERPESPKGKDCT
+1801 
-1813 NIDELNEIDVDAVVK
+1813 
-1828 EFEEIERQNEEIFS
+1828 
-1842 IDTEDIESQ
+1842 
-1851 LHLNALLTEL
+1851 
-1861 HLEDT
+1861 
-1866 NEQLNAKDIN
+1866 
-1876 VIEECKL
+1876 
-1883 SSKSHEEKQNVTI
+1883 
-1896 DSPENITNSEQTQ
+1896 
-1909 LSSQQINNIL
+1909 
-1919 NTKSH
+1919 
-1924 ENINPHNNAIN
+1924 
-1935 EEQKMSTSPLINDT
+1935 
-1949 LENTIGCHEIQ
+1949 
-1960 KTNTKQTILQPN
+1960 
-1972 SYTLRPELDGGKT
+1972 
-1985 EVTTNL
+1985 
-1991 HVEQITSQLDNEIK
+1991 
-2005 FREGETN
+2005 
-2012 KQLGSENV
+2012 
-2020 QQAISIPCLDYNIL
+2020 
-2034 GIKLYEQKM
+2034 
-2043 QNTTHSEENIK
+2043 
-2054 TDVKQIISTPQFNN
+2054 
-2068 VKNNKYDVAHRS
+2068 
-2080 DNTLNTREKVTRNEA
+2080 
-2095 LYKSSSELR
+2095 
-2104 SLPVGHDQV
+2104 
-2113 TKVKIVEQNIEIPK
+2113 
-2127 HVNKMNVHSNLILSN
+2127 
-2142 TAEVPKRPERKHVHH
+2142 
-2157 ELSSSIRPNVS
+2157 
-2168 IVQFAPDIP
+2168 
-2177 VRRKSSKQKSNVPY
+2177 
-2191 SLEESTYNVQLSS
+2191 
-2204 TAINKRLVESDI
+2204 
-2216 STNNSNTINTETNKL
+2216 
-2231 KHSTKTTKSNSEI
+2231 
-2244 SKATNTL
+2244 
-2251 ENTVEHSHL
+2251 
-2260 TKSPPLINS
+2260 
-2269 DQRDS
+2269 
-2274 TKSIPSKNDRT
+2274 
-2285 KKDKCVASNEGTS
+2285 ASNDGTS

-2314 FEHDGTT
+2314 FEHDGAT

-2332 NDTYVRKTRGNYVEP
+2332 NDSNIRKTRGNYAEP

-2352 KSKVISSIN
+2352 KSKVISPFN
-2361 GNLKQDKDVDVRSQL
+2361 GNLKQEKVTDAKSQL
-2376 KADHNTNPHFEKE
+2376 KKTVHVLNPSHTEKE
-2389 CKLNL
+2389 SNSNL
-2394 LGFNNTNVAPLIN
+2394 LGSNYINRVPLIN

-2460 RNFSDAISQ
+2460 RNLTDAISQ

-2493 LRSSNTQLS
+2493 LRSNNTQLS

-2507 AVFSSSPIKPYIAN
+2507 ALFSSSSIRPYIAN

-2557 LKSKTT
+2557 LKSKTA

-2571 KDVES
+2571 KGVVD
-2576 KELTKEQMASSQLH
+2576 KELIQEQVVPSQ
-2590 AVKGSQMLEN
+2590 AKNTEILEN
-2600 VRNAQITES
+2600 VKNSQNTEN
-2609 NFTANTDENNGFRPR
+2609 NFAGHVDETNGFRPR

-2638 WSKNKQ
+2638 WSKNKEET
-2644 KEKDGS
+2644 KETVS
-2650 TGDSEIDSDSLSSGD
+2650 SGDSEIDSDSLSSSD
-2665 GEEAEEEAQNQ
+2665 GEVEEAAQVQ
-2676 PPVIVNLS
+2676 QLVAVNLS
-2684 PPRLQIHSTD
+2684 PPRLQIHSTE
-2694 GDLLLDEEANKFKDF
+2694 GHLLLDEEADKCTDF
-2709 DDGQSFEPDSIEYSY
+2709 DDGQSFEPDSIECSL
-2724 LREKELNGKVNTA
+2724 LRDKEFNNKLM
-2737 ISTPI
+2737 STTLDPI
-2742 SSVNKAS
+2742 SCVNKTS
-2749 MELELIKNEIEQ
+2749 VELEMVKNEIEQ
-2761 LELQDEGKKSISN
+2761 LELQDDGKRNVSN
-2774 CSTPTSITSAISNKH
+2774 CSSPTSVASTISNKH

-2814 EVLVSDDLRDVEFNI
+2814 EVLASDDLQDVEFNI
-2829 NPEFITTRR
+2829 NPEFITTR
-2838 KPTLSDASKT
+2838 KKITLSDSTKF
-2848 GYTSIMIAKQED
+2848 GYAPITIAKEED
-2860 LTDMDL
+2860 LTDQEL
-2866 DSSKFDKQI
+2866 DSFKFDRKLSI
-2875 DVPVNNTSKLLAN
+2875 PTNDTSKLLAN
-2888 GENIDFMDTDNE
+2888 GENIDFMDTDND

-2908 DASNTVM
+2908 DASNMVM
-2915 LKNRGYIE
+2915 LKNRGYVE
-2923 FVNIKSTPMFTGSRN
+2923 FVNIKSTPTSASSRDK
-2938 QLIAD
+2938 LFAD

-2948 LEVENDSCSEEEVYN
+2948 LDLENDSCSEDEAYN
-2963 DKNVI
+2963 DRNVI
-2968 EINPITMDDVMN
+2968 EINPITMDDVRN
-2980 KLNDAINK
+2980 RLNGTTKKAE
-2988 SDNDAT
+2988 
-2994 SNIETKSNSVQ
+2994 IETGTDTNLSSEQQNQ
-3005 EDQSIVE
+3005 PIAEA
-3012 TVNKELFQSME
+3012 VNKELFQSME

-3038 SEVVTILASPV
+3038 SEVITILASPV
-3049 NPQVSIVPNQVQKE
+3049 NPQVSIIPTLTQG
-3063 PEQQEEET
+3063 PSQEEQT
-3071 KITADSSN
+3071 KTVADSSN

-3094 EFSNAKDSIDIRK
+3094 EFSNVKDSIDIRK

-3130 NQEITINNSFNS
+3130 SQETAINNSFNS
-3142 PATSRKLEEITR
+3142 PVTSRKLEEITR

-3168 DKVEAHKQKSAE
+3168 DKLEAHKQKSAE

-3192 NSTPTLS
+3192 NSTPVLS
-3199 PIRPPIPNVSLIN
+3199 PIRPPVTNAPPVN
-3212 KFMPT
+3212 KFVPT
-3217 SITTPENSP
+3217 SIITPTNSP
-3226 LRTETKKSVEN
+3226 LRTTFAETKKSLEI
-3237 ETSYETQQPWKS
+3237 ETSQESQEFPWKS
-3249 EIEKSTNEE
+3249 EPEKNENDENSKTNAQPSGSVTSIKADNEVGNMFKTPIAPPRLKHEE
-3258 SNETDVHDEDL
+3258 AKRTAEKARQDARERARLMTDEDL

-3287 QLSMEE
+3287 QLSMED
-3293 RKSKEDMHE
+3293 RKNKEETQPE
-3302 PRLRHYNSGAN
+3302 PRARFYSAGAN

-3334 INFAGLSTV
+3334 INFGGLSTV
-3343 NAKSMDELLHS
+3343 NAKSMDELLHAS
-3354 DSPKSNS
+3354 CSSKSNNS
-3361 SVAVVKRD
+3361 TTVLKRD
-3369 KKQKT
+3369 KKQKP

-3389 FFFKKESSS
+3389 FFFKKESSP

-3413 SKTKGK
+3413 SKSKGK
-3419 TNARP
+3419 LCKSYSEGSDLDKVALPKITTRP

-3432 TRNFLNENP
+3432 TRNFLNENSP
-3441 PPIPPPPLIYTIPT
+3441 PVPPPPLNYTIST
-3455 TQVSDDSLSD
+3455 TQVSDDSLSE
-3465 DDTKTTAVST
+3465 DDTKATAVST
-3475 SCMHKATV
+3475 SCIQKATV
-3483 TEGSCNSISRKIK
+3483 TEGSCNSISRKSK
-3496 TTKRIARQARLKRLR
+3496 ATKRIARQAQLKRLR

-3532 RGVSVEKALRGEGEC
+3532 RGVSVEKALRGEGDC

-3568 LRRYEKELLVRAQEV
+3568 LRRYEKELLIRAQEV

-3597 ERLADDDDKKTSADV
+3597 ERLAIDDNKKTSADV
-3612 KKEGEILT
+3612 KKEVEILT
-3620 EMLEIVAKRDSLI
+3620 EMLEIVTKRDSLI

-3668 PKYSW
+3668 PKYS
-3673 GKGVT
+3673 V
-3678 SDYELQLATQ
+3678 
-3688 QMKA
+3688 

>member
-1 MEHQQSRKQT
+1 MDHQQVGRKPPA
-11 MNSTEV
+11 NSPEV
-17 AKANEEF
+17 AMANEVF
-24 DLFCNATT
+24 DQFCNAAT

-41 HLCELLKVRSNTI
+41 QLCELLKIRPNTVS
-54 NQFYPKLKLK
+54 QFYPKLKSK

-91 CLNTRVLII
+91 CPNTRVLII

-201 EEGSL
+201 EEG
-206 KLMETKI
+206 KI
-213 GWRAKT
+213 GWRAKA

-324 DKGVILQDYADTAK
+324 DKGVILQDHADTAK

-361 TEYQMI
+361 TEYQMMD
-367 GMEFAVNHYG
+367 MEFAVNHYG

-400 RRGHRLLMSLVGD
+400 RRGHRLLMILVGD

-437 WAIKSWGANVSPLEV
+437 WAIKQWGASMSPLEV

-482 HTRYPNLNVSSVTPI
+482 HTRYPNLNVSSVTPM

-512 QPSVQSDIDIPKKR
+512 PPVQSDVDIPKKR

-534 SQVHPDTLLRWLQK
+534 CQVHPDMLLRWLQK
-548 QVAVYDSVQIKDMGA
+548 QVALYDSVKIEDMGA
-563 SFKNGLAICAIIHRY
+563 SFKNGLAISAIIHRY
-578 RPNLIDFHNLNPDD
+578 RPDLIDFHSLQPDD
-592 AVTNNQLAFDVLEKE
+592 VTKNNQVAFDVLEKE

-617 EMVQCDVP
+617 EMAQCDVP

-646 YIKHPKLVEHLPPE
+646 YIRHPKLEPE
-660 HSLTSKIHP
+660 NEERPAHSKQLSQL
-669 HPRTPDPTSQW
+669 TPDQKVHLLD
-680 NRSPSFIVYDQS
+680 RI
-692 AESLSHSNF
+692 AR
-701 VTFSQQTVIGQ
+701 Q

-761 RLAEIEKNRAE
+761 RLEDIEKNRVE
-772 RMRKRQYLRNMA
+772 RMRRRQYLRKMA

-830 QKILYPVS
+830 QKILYP
-838 WKDREPKIHAG
+838 DREPKIHAG
-849 HHRNSIDEEFSGRI
+849 HRRNSIDEEFSGRI
-863 KSIEDKLKG
+863 KNIEDKLKG
-872 STTTEK
+872 SAPSEK

-904 EENKMGRSV
+904 EESKMGRSA

-922 KWSREQVGMRMMK
+922 KWSREQ
-935 QYPLIN
+935 
-941 VFQMCICFIQF
+941 MCICLIQF

-963 RDQKET
+963 RDQKDT

-1011 AEPKVHKSNVKPTI
+1011 TEPKMQKSNIKPTI
-1025 TLPAQGG
+1025 TLPIQGG

-1041 RVYLMERLTAEGKF
+1041 RVYLMERLSAEGKF

-1080 KNGGRFY
+1080 KSGGRFY
-1087 CTQHFGFSGTLKARA
+1087 CTQHFGFSGTIKARS
-1102 EKKRITTLNKENIP
+1102 EKKKLATLNKENIP
-1116 TTPVHLKTPEKAK
+1116 NAPVNVKTPDKAK

-1190 ISDMRQVIF
+1190 ISDMS
-1199 FFDSDDDNEVY
+1199 DSDDNEVY

-1262 DESTTATEDEDDI
+1262 DESTTATEDEEDI
-1275 RARELRKQEVWLKN
+1275 RARELRKQEVWLKH

-1294 DTDTGSETEVKISQ
+1294 DTDTGSETEV
-1308 DSIDSI
+1308 
-1314 TQESL
+1314 
-1319 TLPAQTPNLISPQE
+1319 
-1333 INVNNSELDQDVVS
+1333 
-1347 TEDIQKSSN
+1347 
-1356 KETMT
+1356 
-1361 IGTLVGN
+1361 
-1368 TDHQVT
+1368 
-1374 NDTKFDS
+1374 
-1381 EENTSQNTASGNLIC
+1381 
-1396 SLDSSCNLVVDNRES
+1396 
-1411 NTVNSDSSLIV
+1411 
-1422 SNPIEQNNS
+1422 
-1431 NKHNSVDE
+1431 
-1439 CISEYESL
+1439 
-1447 IDESCLLD
+1447 
-1455 LDRNQ
+1455 
-1460 QIQNKSENDQ
+1460 
-1470 VSFKFIDIGNNDVND
+1470 
-1485 EVISVRENVDK
+1485 
-1496 IRNVE
+1496 
-1501 NSELIQTVLSDH
+1501 
-1513 NEINNEVMPGPDIT
+1513 
-1527 PETPG
+1527 
-1532 TPEITST
+1532 
-1539 SNTKLQTVFAG
+1539 
-1550 IMLPDAIPFSQASY
+1550 
-1564 DNTVQPN
+1564 
-1571 IEEVVCLK
+1571 
-1579 EKLPDLI
+1579 
-1586 TSSPNSSRDSSP
+1586 
-1598 SSSCEMYKSTE
+1598 
-1609 ILYDELLMFD
+1609 
-1619 TEDKTAESCDSDSPA
+1619 
-1634 QNYKR
+1634 
-1639 STGDI
+1639 
-1644 PKDNKLKLF
+1644 
-1653 IKDSKIPIV
+1653 
-1662 TITSPSPTSEK
+1662 
-1673 SLEETS
+1673 
-1679 VESAKLTI
+1679 
-1687 PKGTSSQAIQFDGNS
+1687 
-1702 SFDKLKRDL
+1702 
-1711 RQRKARNKMSVG
+1711 
-1723 ELRPLT
+1723 
-1729 TENARRKI
+1729 
-1737 DKYFIDEKKQKAKN
+1737 
-1751 QNTQIQDEKSLD
+1751 
-1763 VKVVELDIKPKL
+1763 
-1775 SAKVEVKDIMKYFQK
+1775 
-1790 INPESSEKLNY
+1790 
-1801 ERPESPKGKDCT
+1801 
-1813 NIDELNEIDVDAVVK
+1813 
-1828 EFEEIERQNEEIFS
+1828 
-1842 IDTEDIESQ
+1842 
-1851 LHLNALLTEL
+1851 
-1861 HLEDT
+1861 
-1866 NEQLNAKDIN
+1866 
-1876 VIEECKL
+1876 
-1883 SSKSHEEKQNVTI
+1883 
-1896 DSPENITNSEQTQ
+1896 
-1909 LSSQQINNIL
+1909 
-1919 NTKSH
+1919 
-1924 ENINPHNNAIN
+1924 
-1935 EEQKMSTSPLINDT
+1935 
-1949 LENTIGCHEIQ
+1949 
-1960 KTNTKQTILQPN
+1960 
-1972 SYTLRPELDGGKT
+1972 
-1985 EVTTNL
+1985 
-1991 HVEQITSQLDNEIK
+1991 
-2005 FREGETN
+2005 
-2012 KQLGSENV
+2012 
-2020 QQAISIPCLDYNIL
+2020 
-2034 GIKLYEQKM
+2034 
-2043 QNTTHSEENIK
+2043 
-2054 TDVKQIISTPQFNN
+2054 
-2068 VKNNKYDVAHRS
+2068 
-2080 DNTLNTREKVTRNEA
+2080 
-2095 LYKSSSELR
+2095 
-2104 SLPVGHDQV
+2104 
-2113 TKVKIVEQNIEIPK
+2113 
-2127 HVNKMNVHSNLILSN
+2127 
-2142 TAEVPKRPERKHVHH
+2142 
-2157 ELSSSIRPNVS
+2157 
-2168 IVQFAPDIP
+2168 
-2177 VRRKSSKQKSNVPY
+2177 
-2191 SLEESTYNVQLSS
+2191 
-2204 TAINKRLVESDI
+2204 
-2216 STNNSNTINTETNKL
+2216 
-2231 KHSTKTTKSNSEI
+2231 
-2244 SKATNTL
+2244 
-2251 ENTVEHSHL
+2251 
-2260 TKSPPLINS
+2260 
-2269 DQRDS
+2269 
-2274 TKSIPSKNDRT
+2274 
-2285 KKDKCVASNEGTS
+2285 ASNDGTS

-2332 NDTYVRKTRGNYVEP
+2332 NDSYVRKTRGHYVEA

-2352 KSKVISSIN
+2352 KSKVISSVN
-2361 GNLKQDKDVDVRSQL
+2361 GNLKQDRDPGAKPQL
-2376 KADHNTNPHFEKE
+2376 MKTDHTVNPSRTEKE
-2389 CKLNL
+2389 SNSNVP
-2394 LGFNNTNVAPLIN
+2394 GSNSTNRAPLLN

-2436 LLGGTAFGGSVMKSG
+2436 LLGSAAFGGSVMKSG

-2460 RNFSDAISQ
+2460 RNLTDAISQ

-2502 PISPT
+2502 LISPT
-2507 AVFSSSPIKPYIAN
+2507 NLFSASPARTRTVNGSP
-2521 RSSQNLLNNDNPIYK
+2521 QNLLNNDNPIYK
-2536 ATILP
+2536 ARILP
-2541 EISKTHL
+2541 EISKTQL
-2548 PDLVKESSI
+2548 PDLVKETSI
-2557 LKSKTT
+2557 LKSKTA
-2563 PNIVCSES
+2563 PSIVCNES
-2571 KDVES
+2571 KNAAEKEPS
-2576 KELTKEQMASSQLH
+2576 KEQVASSQVS
-2590 AVKGSQMLEN
+2590 ATVKSSEVLEN
-2600 VRNAQITES
+2600 VKNSQKVES
-2609 NFTANTDENNGFRPR
+2609 NFTANVDETNGFRPR

-2638 WSKNKQ
+2638 WSKNKEKT
-2644 KEKDGS
+2644 KEAAS
-2650 TGDSEIDSDSLSSGD
+2650 SGDSEIDSDSLSSSD
-2665 GEEAEEEAQNQ
+2665 DEAEQRKQNQ
-2676 PPVIVNLS
+2676 QLLTANLS

-2694 GDLLLDEEANKFKDF
+2694 GDLLLDEEADKCKDF
-2709 DDGQSFEPDSIEYSY
+2709 DDGQSFEPDSIEYSL
-2724 LREKELNGKVNTA
+2724 LRDKELNRNITA
-2737 ISTPI
+2737 AAPDSIVR
-2742 SSVNKAS
+2742 VNKTS
-2749 MELELIKNEIEQ
+2749 LELELVKNEIEQ
-2761 LELQDEGKKSISN
+2761 LELQDDGKKSASN
-2774 CSTPTSITSAISNKH
+2774 CSSPTSVASAVSNKH
-2789 DDSEENDITT
+2789 DDSEENDVTT

-2829 NPEFITTRR
+2829 NPEYITTRR
-2838 KPTLSDASKT
+2838 NATKLSDSTKIS
-2848 GYTSIMIAKQED
+2848 YTPITIAKQED

-2866 DSSKFDKQI
+2866 DSFKLDRQMDI
-2875 DVPVNNTSKLLAN
+2875 PTNNTSKLLAN
-2888 GENIDFMDTDNE
+2888 GENIDFMDTDND

-2908 DASNTVM
+2908 DASNMVM
-2915 LKNRGYIE
+2915 LKNRGYVE
-2923 FVNIKSTPMFTGSRN
+2923 FVNIKSTPMPVVTRDK
-2938 QLIAD
+2938 LHID

-2948 LEVENDSCSEEEVYN
+2948 LELENDSEEEAYY
-2963 DKNVI
+2963 DRNVI
-2968 EINPITMDDVMN
+2968 EINPVTMDDVMN
-2980 KLNDAINK
+2980 KLNDVANK
-2988 SDNDAT
+2988 LKNEAAANT
-2994 SNIETKSNSVQ
+2994 ETKSNGGQ
-3005 EDQSIVE
+3005 KDQPVAE
-3012 TVNKELFQSME
+3012 AVNKELFHSME

-3038 SEVVTILASPV
+3038 SEVITILASPV
-3049 NPQVSIVPNQVQKE
+3049 NPQVSIVPTQAQA
-3063 PEQQEEET
+3063 PIQEEQAKT
-3071 KITADSSN
+3071 VADSSN

-3115 SLQSRTA
+3115 SIQARTA

-3130 NQEITINNSFNS
+3130 SQETAVNNSFNS
-3142 PATSRKLEEITR
+3142 PTTSRKLEEITR

-3192 NSTPTLS
+3192 NSTPVLS
-3199 PIRPPIPNVSLIN
+3199 PIRPPALNASPVNRFV
-3212 KFMPT
+3212 PT
-3217 SITTPENSP
+3217 PMVTPTNSP
-3226 LRTETKKSVEN
+3226 LRTTFAEAKKSLET
-3237 ETSYETQQPWKS
+3237 ETSREPQQFVWKTETGKDAYSENGRS
-3249 EIEKSTNEE
+3249 EIQPSENAASVKADNEAEKMFRTPIAPPRLKHEE
-3258 SNETDVHDEDL
+3258 AKRTAEKARQDARERARLKSDEDL
-3269 GLSPEDKIKELR
+3269 GLSPGDRIKELR

-3293 RKSKEDMHE
+3293 KKSKEDVPSE
-3302 PRLRHYNSGAN
+3302 ARPRLYSFGAN

-3319 QTSKSTDNMKAVAEA
+3319 QTSKSTDNVKAIAEA
-3334 INFAGLSTV
+3334 INISGLTV
-3343 NAKSMDELLHS
+3343 ANAKSMDELLHTGNP
-3354 DSPKSNS
+3354 PKSKNDS
-3361 SVAVVKRD
+3361 ATVLKRD

-3389 FFFKKESSS
+3389 FFFKKESSP

-3413 SKTKGK
+3413 SKSKSKLDKIAPPK

-3424 KSVCEGML
+3424 KSVCESML
-3432 TRNFLNENP
+3432 TRNVLNENP
-3441 PPIPPPPLIYTIPT
+3441 PPIPPPPLNYTIPT
-3455 TQVSDDSLSD
+3455 SQVSDDSLSE
-3465 DDTKTTAVST
+3465 DDTKTTAVSA
-3475 SCMHKATV
+3475 SCMQKVTV
-3483 TEGSCNSISRKIK
+3483 TEGSCNSISRKSK
-3496 TTKRIARQARLKRLR
+3496 TTKRIARQAQLKRLR

-3558 WFDLMKERTE
+3558 WFDLMKDRTE

-3633 ALLEEERQRYQD
+3633 ALLEEERQRWCKSTCQALTHFPTHTVACSSHVPNLFSHEFNETSLVLTLIVILLVYFFFTNVI
-3645 EDRDLEAQMLA
+3645 EFFVN
-3656 KGLRLTPIKKCG
+3656 KGPLTFF
-3668 PKYSW
+3668 
-3673 GKGVT
+3673 T
-3678 SDYELQLATQ
+3678 S
-3688 QMKA
+3688 

>member
-1 MEHQQSRKQT
+1 MEHRKQT
-11 MNSTEV
+11 MSSTEI

-32 LKSILGHFR
+32 LKSILGHYR
-41 HLCELLKVRSNTI
+41 HLCDLLRIRPNVI
-54 NQFYPKLKLK
+54 NQFYPKLKAK

-75 KFDQRANHKC
+75 KFDQRANYKC

-91 CLNTRVLII
+91 CPNTRVLII

-141 IQDLRGL
+141 IHDLRAL

-179 ILGVEFHENVS
+179 ILGVEFHESVS
-190 FDSLIPPPENQ
+190 FDALISPPENQ
-201 EEGSL
+201 EEG
-206 KLMETKI
+206 KI

-324 DKGVILQDYADTAK
+324 DKGVILQDHADTAK

-400 RRGHRLLMSLVGD
+400 RRGHKLLMILVGD

-437 WAIKSWGANVSPLEV
+437 WAIKGWGANVSPLEV

-497 QVRSLLDTDDPDSIK
+497 QVRSLLDTDDPDSVK
-512 QPSVQSDIDIPKKR
+512 QPPVQSDIDIPKKR

-548 QVAVYDSVQIKDMGA
+548 QVALYDSVQIRDMGA

-592 AVTNNQLAFDVLEKE
+592 AVTNNQLAFDILEKE

-617 EMVQCDVP
+617 EMAQCDVP

-646 YIKHPKLVEHLPPE
+646 YIKHPKLEPE
-660 HSLTSKIHP
+660 NEERPAHSKQL
-669 HPRTPDPTSQW
+669 TPDQKVQLID
-680 NRSPSFIVYDQS
+680 RIVR
-692 AESLSHSNF
+692 
-701 VTFSQQTVIGQ
+701 Q

-755 VEERQK
+755 V
-761 RLAEIEKNRAE
+761 
-772 RMRKRQYLRNMA
+772 
-784 TQQFYKSMQMLQA
+784 
-797 NAKREKDEP
+797 
-806 FEDYSIFLYR
+806 
-816 QTAPDFKDRVKYLE
+816 
-830 QKILYPVS
+830 
-838 WKDREPKIHAG
+838 DREPKIHAG

-872 STTTEK
+872 STPVEK

-904 EENKMGRSV
+904 EENKMGRLV

-922 KWSREQVGMRMMK
+922 KWSRE
-935 QYPLIN
+935 
-941 VFQMCICFIQF
+941 QMCICFIQF

-963 RDQKET
+963 RDQRET

-1011 AEPKVHKSNVKPTI
+1011 AEPKMQKSNVKPTI

-1041 RVYLMERLTAEGKF
+1041 RVYLMERLSAEGKF

-1087 CTQHFGFSGTLKARA
+1087 CTQHFGFSGTLKTRV
-1102 EKKRITTLNKENIP
+1102 EKKKITTLNKENIP
-1116 TTPVHLKTPEKAK
+1116 ATSVNLKTPEKGK
-1129 IPLEGVVGLDLLDR
+1129 ISLEGVVGLDLLDR

-1190 ISDMRQVIF
+1190 ISDMS
-1199 FFDSDDDNEVY
+1199 DSDDDNEVY

-1294 DTDTGSETEVKISQ
+1294 DTDSGSETEV
-1308 DSIDSI
+1308 
-1314 TQESL
+1314 
-1319 TLPAQTPNLISPQE
+1319 
-1333 INVNNSELDQDVVS
+1333 
-1347 TEDIQKSSN
+1347 
-1356 KETMT
+1356 
-1361 IGTLVGN
+1361 
-1368 TDHQVT
+1368 
-1374 NDTKFDS
+1374 
-1381 EENTSQNTASGNLIC
+1381 AS
-1396 SLDSSCNLVVDNRES
+1396 D
-1411 NTVNSDSSLIV
+1411 
-1422 SNPIEQNNS
+1422 
-1431 NKHNSVDE
+1431 
-1439 CISEYESL
+1439 
-1447 IDESCLLD
+1447 
-1455 LDRNQ
+1455 
-1460 QIQNKSENDQ
+1460 
-1470 VSFKFIDIGNNDVND
+1470 
-1485 EVISVRENVDK
+1485 
-1496 IRNVE
+1496 
-1501 NSELIQTVLSDH
+1501 
-1513 NEINNEVMPGPDIT
+1513 
-1527 PETPG
+1527 
-1532 TPEITST
+1532 
-1539 SNTKLQTVFAG
+1539 
-1550 IMLPDAIPFSQASY
+1550 
-1564 DNTVQPN
+1564 
-1571 IEEVVCLK
+1571 
-1579 EKLPDLI
+1579 
-1586 TSSPNSSRDSSP
+1586 
-1598 SSSCEMYKSTE
+1598 
-1609 ILYDELLMFD
+1609 
-1619 TEDKTAESCDSDSPA
+1619 
-1634 QNYKR
+1634 
-1639 STGDI
+1639 
-1644 PKDNKLKLF
+1644 
-1653 IKDSKIPIV
+1653 
-1662 TITSPSPTSEK
+1662 
-1673 SLEETS
+1673 
-1679 VESAKLTI
+1679 
-1687 PKGTSSQAIQFDGNS
+1687 
-1702 SFDKLKRDL
+1702 
-1711 RQRKARNKMSVG
+1711 
-1723 ELRPLT
+1723 
-1729 TENARRKI
+1729 
-1737 DKYFIDEKKQKAKN
+1737 
-1751 QNTQIQDEKSLD
+1751 
-1763 VKVVELDIKPKL
+1763 
-1775 SAKVEVKDIMKYFQK
+1775 
-1790 INPESSEKLNY
+1790 
-1801 ERPESPKGKDCT
+1801 
-1813 NIDELNEIDVDAVVK
+1813 
-1828 EFEEIERQNEEIFS
+1828 
-1842 IDTEDIESQ
+1842 
-1851 LHLNALLTEL
+1851 
-1861 HLEDT
+1861 
-1866 NEQLNAKDIN
+1866 
-1876 VIEECKL
+1876 
-1883 SSKSHEEKQNVTI
+1883 
-1896 DSPENITNSEQTQ
+1896 
-1909 LSSQQINNIL
+1909 
-1919 NTKSH
+1919 
-1924 ENINPHNNAIN
+1924 
-1935 EEQKMSTSPLINDT
+1935 
-1949 LENTIGCHEIQ
+1949 
-1960 KTNTKQTILQPN
+1960 
-1972 SYTLRPELDGGKT
+1972 
-1985 EVTTNL
+1985 
-1991 HVEQITSQLDNEIK
+1991 
-2005 FREGETN
+2005 
-2012 KQLGSENV
+2012 
-2020 QQAISIPCLDYNIL
+2020 
-2034 GIKLYEQKM
+2034 
-2043 QNTTHSEENIK
+2043 
-2054 TDVKQIISTPQFNN
+2054 
-2068 VKNNKYDVAHRS
+2068 
-2080 DNTLNTREKVTRNEA
+2080 
-2095 LYKSSSELR
+2095 
-2104 SLPVGHDQV
+2104 
-2113 TKVKIVEQNIEIPK
+2113 
-2127 HVNKMNVHSNLILSN
+2127 
-2142 TAEVPKRPERKHVHH
+2142 
-2157 ELSSSIRPNVS
+2157 
-2168 IVQFAPDIP
+2168 
-2177 VRRKSSKQKSNVPY
+2177 
-2191 SLEESTYNVQLSS
+2191 
-2204 TAINKRLVESDI
+2204 
-2216 STNNSNTINTETNKL
+2216 
-2231 KHSTKTTKSNSEI
+2231 
-2244 SKATNTL
+2244 
-2251 ENTVEHSHL
+2251 
-2260 TKSPPLINS
+2260 
-2269 DQRDS
+2269 
-2274 TKSIPSKNDRT
+2274 
-2285 KKDKCVASNEGTS
+2285 EGTS

-2314 FEHDGTT
+2314 FEHDGAT

-2361 GNLKQDKDVDVRSQL
+2361 GNLKQDKDAKSQL
-2376 KADHNTNPHFEKE
+2376 KMDHDINPSHLEKE
-2389 CKLNL
+2389 SKLNL
-2394 LGFNNTNVAPLIN
+2394 LGFNNTNAVPLIN

-2460 RNFSDAISQ
+2460 RNFTDAISQ

-2493 LRSSNTQLS
+2493 LRSNNTQLS

-2507 AVFSSSPIKPYIAN
+2507 AIFSSVKPYIAN
-2521 RSSQNLLNNDNPIYK
+2521 RSTQNLLNNDNPIYK
-2536 ATILP
+2536 STILP
-2541 EISKTHL
+2541 EISKTQL

-2563 PNIVCSES
+2563 PNIVCGES
-2571 KDVES
+2571 KSIEN
-2576 KELTKEQMASSQLH
+2576 KEIVKEQVVPSHQLH
-2590 AVKGSQMLEN
+2590 TEKNSKILEN
-2600 VRNAQITES
+2600 AKNSENTEN
-2609 NFTANTDENNGFRPR
+2609 NFTANIDENNGFRPR

-2638 WSKNKQ
+2638 WSKNTLEQ
-2644 KEKDGS
+2644 GKEAAS

-2665 GEEAEEEAQNQ
+2665 GEAEEEAQDQ
-2676 PPVIVNLS
+2676 PPAVTNLS

-2694 GDLLLDEEANKFKDF
+2694 GDLLLDEEAEKCKDF
-2709 DDGQSFEPDSIEYSY
+2709 DDGQSFEPDSIECSF
-2724 LREKELNGKVNTA
+2724 LQDKMLNNKIN
-2737 ISTPI
+2737 
-2742 SSVNKAS
+2742 SSVPGPTPCVNKTS
-2749 MELELIKNEIEQ
+2749 MELELVKNEIEQ
-2761 LELQDEGKKSISN
+2761 LELQDDGKKSMSN

-2789 DDSEENDITT
+2789 DDSEENDVTT

-2838 KPTLSDASKT
+2838 KATLSDASRMGHT
-2848 GYTSIMIAKQED
+2848 PITIAKEED

-2866 DSSKFDKQI
+2866 DSSKLDKQL

-2908 DASNTVM
+2908 DASNMVM
-2915 LKNRGYIE
+2915 LKNRGYVE
-2923 FVNIKSTPMFTGSRN
+2923 FVNIKSTSNLTSS
-2938 QLIAD
+2938 QDKLIAD

-2948 LEVENDSCSEEEVYN
+2948 LEIENDSCSEEEAYY

-2980 KLNDAINK
+2980 KLNGSVNK
-2988 SDNDAT
+2988 SENDT
-2994 SNIETKSNSVQ
+2994 KSDGNVEIKSNSIEQ
-3005 EDQSIVE
+3005 DQSIAE
-3012 TVNKELFQSME
+3012 AVNKELFQSME

-3049 NPQVSIVPNQVQKE
+3049 NPQVSIIASQTEKQSE
-3063 PEQQEEET
+3063 QEEET
-3071 KITADSSN
+3071 KTATDLNN

-3094 EFSNAKDSIDIRK
+3094 EFSNVKDSIDVRK
-3107 SKRKNSKS
+3107 SKRKNSKC

-3130 NQEITINNSFNS
+3130 NQETTINNNFNS

-3154 ERSKQK
+3154 ERFKQK

-3192 NSTPTLS
+3192 NSTSALS
-3199 PIRPPIPNVSLIN
+3199 PIRPSIPSSSLVN
-3212 KFMPT
+3212 KFVPT
-3217 SITTPENSP
+3217 SIVTLENSP
-3226 LRTETKKSVEN
+3226 LHSTNSAESKQPMEIKK
-3237 ETSYETQQPWKS
+3237 SYETQQLPWKS
-3249 EIEKSTNEE
+3249 ETEKAINEE
-3258 SNETDVHDEDL
+3258 SNKNDIQSSENITLIKIASETENNFRTPIAPPRLKHEEAKRTAEKARQDARERARLKSDEDL

-3293 RKSKEDMHE
+3293 RKTKEETQPED
-3302 PRLRHYNSGAN
+3302 PRIRLYTYGTN
-3313 KTGLKL
+3313 KTELKL

-3334 INFAGLSTV
+3334 INFSGLSAA
-3343 NAKSMDELLHS
+3343 NAKSMDELLHA

-3361 SVAVVKRD
+3361 SIIKRD

-3389 FFFKKESSS
+3389 FFFKKESSP

-3419 TNARP
+3419 LCKSYSEGSDLDKVLSPKMNARP

-3455 TQVSDDSLSD
+3455 TQISDDSLSD

-3475 SCMHKATV
+3475 SCIHKATI
-3483 TEGSCNSISRKIK
+3483 TEGSYNSISRKTK
-3496 TTKRIARQARLKRLR
+3496 TTKRIARQAQLKRLR

-3597 ERLADDDDKKTSADV
+3597 ERLADDDNKKTSADV

-3633 ALLEEERQRYQD
+3633 ALLEEERQRWCKSTCQT
-3645 EDRDLEAQMLA
+3645 
-3656 KGLRLTPIKKCG
+3656 LTPFSTHTVCFSHVPNFFI
-3668 PKYSW
+3668 PHLNN
-3673 GKGVT
+3673 T
-3678 SDYELQLATQ
+3678 SSVLTLIVILITYVFLTNLIQLFINFCNESLTFF
-3688 QMKA
+3688 KS

>member
-1 MEHQQSRKQT
+1 MIRNMDHQQPGRKQT
-11 MNSTEV
+11 VNSPEV
-17 AKANEEF
+17 AIANDVF
-24 DLFCNATT
+24 DQFCNATT

-41 HLCELLKVRSNTI
+41 HLCELLKIRPNSVS
-54 NQFYPKLKLK
+54 QFYPKLKGK

-91 CLNTRVLII
+91 CSNTRVLII

-201 EEGSL
+201 EEG
-206 KLMETKI
+206 KI

-283 IFNQKFFKELYQ
+283 IFNQKFFKELYHD
-295 ETGIDLENI
+295 TGIDLENI

-324 DKGVILQDYADTAK
+324 DKGVILQDHADTAK

-361 TEYQMI
+361 TEYQMMD
-367 GMEFAVNHYG
+367 MEFAVNHYG

-385 FTSMYAAENASRILE
+385 FTSMYAAENASRVLE
-400 RRGHRLLMSLVGD
+400 RRGHRLLMILVGD

-437 WAIKSWGANVSPLEV
+437 WAIKQWGASMSPLEV

-482 HTRYPNLNVSSVTPI
+482 HTRYPNLNVSSVTPM

-512 QPSVQSDIDIPKKR
+512 QPPVQSDVDIPKKR
-526 RRRDLRGD
+526 RRRDLRGE
-534 SQVHPDTLLRWLQK
+534 SQVHPDMLLRWLQR
-548 QVAVYDSVQIKDMGA
+548 QVALYDSVQIEDMGA

-578 RPNLIDFHNLNPDD
+578 RPDLIDFHNLQSEDI
-592 AVTNNQLAFDVLEKE
+592 AKNNQLAFDVLENE

-617 EMVQCDVP
+617 EMAQCDVP

-646 YIKHPKLVEHLPPE
+646 YIKHPKLEPE
-660 HSLTSKIHP
+660 NEERPAHSKQLSQL
-669 HPRTPDPTSQW
+669 TPDQKVHLLD
-680 NRSPSFIVYDQS
+680 RIVRQ
-692 AESLSHSNF
+692 E
-701 VTFSQQTVIGQ
+701 
-712 DSATR
+712 SATR

-727 NLNPA
+727 NLNPT

-755 VEERQK
+755 V
-761 RLAEIEKNRAE
+761 
-772 RMRKRQYLRNMA
+772 
-784 TQQFYKSMQMLQA
+784 
-797 NAKREKDEP
+797 
-806 FEDYSIFLYR
+806 
-816 QTAPDFKDRVKYLE
+816 
-830 QKILYPVS
+830 
-838 WKDREPKIHAG
+838 DREPKIHAG
-849 HHRNSIDEEFSGRI
+849 HRRNSIDEEFSGRI

-872 STTTEK
+872 STPFEK

-913 RHDKVERVP
+913 RHEKVERVP
-922 KWSREQVGMRMMK
+922 KWSRE
-935 QYPLIN
+935 
-941 VFQMCICFIQF
+941 QMCICFIQF

-969 DSKYADIDNTLKN
+969 DSKYADIDNTLKS

-992 LGYNK
+992 LGHNK

-1011 AEPKVHKSNVKPTI
+1011 AEPRVQKSNIKPTI
-1025 TLPAQGG
+1025 TLPTQGG
-1032 SEMCHFCNK
+1032 SEVCHFCNK

-1068 SLRIGNHTFDRD
+1068 SLRIGNHTFDRE
-1080 KNGGRFY
+1080 KSGGRFY
-1087 CTQHFGFSGTLKARA
+1087 CSQHFGFSGTIKARA
-1102 EKKRITTLNKENIP
+1102 EKKRLTSLNKENIP
-1116 TTPVHLKTPEKAK
+1116 NAPVNLKTPEKTK

-1190 ISDMRQVIF
+1190 ISDMS
-1199 FFDSDDDNEVY
+1199 DSDDDNEVY

-1237 HAAMGQSDT
+1237 HATLGQSDT

-1262 DESTTATEDEDDI
+1262 DESTTATEDEEDI
-1275 RARELRKQEVWLKN
+1275 RARELRKQEVWLKH

-1294 DTDTGSETEVKISQ
+1294 DTDTGSETEV
-1308 DSIDSI
+1308 
-1314 TQESL
+1314 
-1319 TLPAQTPNLISPQE
+1319 
-1333 INVNNSELDQDVVS
+1333 
-1347 TEDIQKSSN
+1347 
-1356 KETMT
+1356 
-1361 IGTLVGN
+1361 
-1368 TDHQVT
+1368 
-1374 NDTKFDS
+1374 
-1381 EENTSQNTASGNLIC
+1381 
-1396 SLDSSCNLVVDNRES
+1396 
-1411 NTVNSDSSLIV
+1411 
-1422 SNPIEQNNS
+1422 
-1431 NKHNSVDE
+1431 
-1439 CISEYESL
+1439 
-1447 IDESCLLD
+1447 
-1455 LDRNQ
+1455 
-1460 QIQNKSENDQ
+1460 
-1470 VSFKFIDIGNNDVND
+1470 
-1485 EVISVRENVDK
+1485 
-1496 IRNVE
+1496 
-1501 NSELIQTVLSDH
+1501 
-1513 NEINNEVMPGPDIT
+1513 
-1527 PETPG
+1527 
-1532 TPEITST
+1532 
-1539 SNTKLQTVFAG
+1539 
-1550 IMLPDAIPFSQASY
+1550 
-1564 DNTVQPN
+1564 
-1571 IEEVVCLK
+1571 
-1579 EKLPDLI
+1579 
-1586 TSSPNSSRDSSP
+1586 
-1598 SSSCEMYKSTE
+1598 
-1609 ILYDELLMFD
+1609 
-1619 TEDKTAESCDSDSPA
+1619 
-1634 QNYKR
+1634 
-1639 STGDI
+1639 
-1644 PKDNKLKLF
+1644 
-1653 IKDSKIPIV
+1653 
-1662 TITSPSPTSEK
+1662 
-1673 SLEETS
+1673 
-1679 VESAKLTI
+1679 
-1687 PKGTSSQAIQFDGNS
+1687 
-1702 SFDKLKRDL
+1702 
-1711 RQRKARNKMSVG
+1711 
-1723 ELRPLT
+1723 
-1729 TENARRKI
+1729 
-1737 DKYFIDEKKQKAKN
+1737 
-1751 QNTQIQDEKSLD
+1751 
-1763 VKVVELDIKPKL
+1763 
-1775 SAKVEVKDIMKYFQK
+1775 
-1790 INPESSEKLNY
+1790 
-1801 ERPESPKGKDCT
+1801 
-1813 NIDELNEIDVDAVVK
+1813 
-1828 EFEEIERQNEEIFS
+1828 
-1842 IDTEDIESQ
+1842 
-1851 LHLNALLTEL
+1851 
-1861 HLEDT
+1861 
-1866 NEQLNAKDIN
+1866 
-1876 VIEECKL
+1876 
-1883 SSKSHEEKQNVTI
+1883 
-1896 DSPENITNSEQTQ
+1896 
-1909 LSSQQINNIL
+1909 
-1919 NTKSH
+1919 
-1924 ENINPHNNAIN
+1924 
-1935 EEQKMSTSPLINDT
+1935 
-1949 LENTIGCHEIQ
+1949 
-1960 KTNTKQTILQPN
+1960 
-1972 SYTLRPELDGGKT
+1972 
-1985 EVTTNL
+1985 
-1991 HVEQITSQLDNEIK
+1991 
-2005 FREGETN
+2005 
-2012 KQLGSENV
+2012 
-2020 QQAISIPCLDYNIL
+2020 
-2034 GIKLYEQKM
+2034 
-2043 QNTTHSEENIK
+2043 
-2054 TDVKQIISTPQFNN
+2054 
-2068 VKNNKYDVAHRS
+2068 
-2080 DNTLNTREKVTRNEA
+2080 
-2095 LYKSSSELR
+2095 
-2104 SLPVGHDQV
+2104 
-2113 TKVKIVEQNIEIPK
+2113 
-2127 HVNKMNVHSNLILSN
+2127 
-2142 TAEVPKRPERKHVHH
+2142 
-2157 ELSSSIRPNVS
+2157 
-2168 IVQFAPDIP
+2168 
-2177 VRRKSSKQKSNVPY
+2177 
-2191 SLEESTYNVQLSS
+2191 
-2204 TAINKRLVESDI
+2204 
-2216 STNNSNTINTETNKL
+2216 
-2231 KHSTKTTKSNSEI
+2231 
-2244 SKATNTL
+2244 
-2251 ENTVEHSHL
+2251 
-2260 TKSPPLINS
+2260 
-2269 DQRDS
+2269 
-2274 TKSIPSKNDRT
+2274 
-2285 KKDKCVASNEGTS
+2285 ASNDGTS

-2314 FEHDGTT
+2314 FEHDGAT

-2332 NDTYVRKTRGNYVEP
+2332 NDSNIRKTRGNYAEP

-2352 KSKVISSIN
+2352 KSKVISPFN
-2361 GNLKQDKDVDVRSQL
+2361 GNLKQEKVTDAKSQL
-2376 KADHNTNPHFEKE
+2376 KKTVHVLNPSHTEKE
-2389 CKLNL
+2389 SNSNL
-2394 LGFNNTNVAPLIN
+2394 LGSNYINRVPLIN

-2460 RNFSDAISQ
+2460 RNLTDAISQ

-2493 LRSSNTQLS
+2493 LRSNNTQLS

-2507 AVFSSSPIKPYIAN
+2507 ALFSSSSIRPYIAN

-2557 LKSKTT
+2557 LKSKTA

-2571 KDVES
+2571 KGVVD
-2576 KELTKEQMASSQLH
+2576 KELIQEQVVPSQ
-2590 AVKGSQMLEN
+2590 AKNTEILEN
-2600 VRNAQITES
+2600 VKNSQNTEN
-2609 NFTANTDENNGFRPR
+2609 NFAGHVDETNGFRPR

-2638 WSKNKQ
+2638 WSKNKEET
-2644 KEKDGS
+2644 KETVS
-2650 TGDSEIDSDSLSSGD
+2650 SGDSEIDSDSLSSSD
-2665 GEEAEEEAQNQ
+2665 GEVEEAAQVQ
-2676 PPVIVNLS
+2676 QLVAVNLS
-2684 PPRLQIHSTD
+2684 PPRLQIHSTE
-2694 GDLLLDEEANKFKDF
+2694 GHLLLDEEADKCTDF
-2709 DDGQSFEPDSIEYSY
+2709 DDGQSFEPDSIECSL
-2724 LREKELNGKVNTA
+2724 LRDKEFNNKLM
-2737 ISTPI
+2737 STTLDPI
-2742 SSVNKAS
+2742 SCVNKTS
-2749 MELELIKNEIEQ
+2749 VELEMVKNEIEQ
-2761 LELQDEGKKSISN
+2761 LELQDDGKRNVSN
-2774 CSTPTSITSAISNKH
+2774 CSSPTSVASTISNKH

-2814 EVLVSDDLRDVEFNI
+2814 EVLASDDLQDVEFNI
-2829 NPEFITTRR
+2829 NPEFITTR
-2838 KPTLSDASKT
+2838 KKITLSDSTKF
-2848 GYTSIMIAKQED
+2848 GYAPITIAKEED
-2860 LTDMDL
+2860 LTDQEL
-2866 DSSKFDKQI
+2866 DSFKFDRKLSI
-2875 DVPVNNTSKLLAN
+2875 PTNDTSKLLAN
-2888 GENIDFMDTDNE
+2888 GENIDFMDTDND

-2908 DASNTVM
+2908 DASNMVM
-2915 LKNRGYIE
+2915 LKNRGYVE
-2923 FVNIKSTPMFTGSRN
+2923 FVNIKSTPTSASSRDK
-2938 QLIAD
+2938 LFAD

-2948 LEVENDSCSEEEVYN
+2948 LDLENDSCSEDEAYN
-2963 DKNVI
+2963 DRNVI
-2968 EINPITMDDVMN
+2968 EINPITMDDVRN
-2980 KLNDAINK
+2980 RLNGTTKKAE
-2988 SDNDAT
+2988 
-2994 SNIETKSNSVQ
+2994 IETGTDTNLSSEQQNQ
-3005 EDQSIVE
+3005 PIAEA
-3012 TVNKELFQSME
+3012 VNKELFQSME

-3038 SEVVTILASPV
+3038 SEVITILASPV
-3049 NPQVSIVPNQVQKE
+3049 NPQVSIIPTLTQG
-3063 PEQQEEET
+3063 PSQEEQT
-3071 KITADSSN
+3071 KTVADSSN

-3094 EFSNAKDSIDIRK
+3094 EFSNVKDSIDIRK

-3130 NQEITINNSFNS
+3130 SQETAINNSFNS
-3142 PATSRKLEEITR
+3142 PVTSRKLEEITR

-3168 DKVEAHKQKSAE
+3168 DKLEAHKQKSAE

-3192 NSTPTLS
+3192 NSTPVLS
-3199 PIRPPIPNVSLIN
+3199 PIRPPVTNAPPVN
-3212 KFMPT
+3212 KFVPT
-3217 SITTPENSP
+3217 SIITPTNSP
-3226 LRTETKKSVEN
+3226 LRTTFAETKKSLEI
-3237 ETSYETQQPWKS
+3237 ETSQESQEFPWKS
-3249 EIEKSTNEE
+3249 EPEKNENDENSKTNAQPSGSVTSIKADNEVGNMFKTPIAPPRLKHEE
-3258 SNETDVHDEDL
+3258 AKRTAEKARQDARERARLMTDEDL

-3287 QLSMEE
+3287 QLSMED
-3293 RKSKEDMHE
+3293 RKNKEETQPE
-3302 PRLRHYNSGAN
+3302 PRARFYSAGAN

-3334 INFAGLSTV
+3334 INFGGLSTV
-3343 NAKSMDELLHS
+3343 NAKSMDELLHAS
-3354 DSPKSNS
+3354 CSSKSNNS
-3361 SVAVVKRD
+3361 TTVLKRD
-3369 KKQKT
+3369 KKQKP

-3389 FFFKKESSS
+3389 FFFKKESSP

-3413 SKTKGK
+3413 SKSKGK
-3419 TNARP
+3419 LCKSYSEGSDLDKVALPKITTRP

-3432 TRNFLNENP
+3432 TRNFLNENSP
-3441 PPIPPPPLIYTIPT
+3441 PVPPPPLNYTIST
-3455 TQVSDDSLSD
+3455 TQVSDDSLSE
-3465 DDTKTTAVST
+3465 DDTKATAVST
-3475 SCMHKATV
+3475 SCIQKATV
-3483 TEGSCNSISRKIK
+3483 TEGSCNSISRKSK
-3496 TTKRIARQARLKRLR
+3496 ATKRIARQAQLKRLR

-3532 RGVSVEKALRGEGEC
+3532 RGVSVEKALRGEGDC

-3568 LRRYEKELLVRAQEV
+3568 LRRYEKELLIRAQEV

-3597 ERLADDDDKKTSADV
+3597 ERLAIDDNKKTSADV
-3612 KKEGEILT
+3612 KKEVEILT
-3620 EMLEIVAKRDSLI
+3620 EMLEIVTKRDSLI

-3668 PKYSW
+3668 PKYS
-3673 GKGVT
+3673 V
-3678 SDYELQLATQ
+3678 
-3688 QMKA
+3688 

>member
-1 MEHQQSRKQT
+1 MDHQQSGRKQT
-11 MNSTEV
+11 MNLSEM
-17 AKANEEF
+17 AIANDMF
-24 DLFCNATT
+24 DQFCNATT

-41 HLCELLKVRSNTI
+41 DLCEILKIRPNTI
-54 NQFYPKLKLK
+54 TQFYPKLKAK

-91 CLNTRVLII
+91 CPNTRVLII

-179 ILGVEFHENVS
+179 ILGVEFHESVS

-201 EEGSL
+201 EEG
-206 KLMETKI
+206 KI

-219 TPADHP
+219 TPSDHP

-324 DKGVILQDYADTAK
+324 DKGVILQDHADTAK

-349 LMLYAREAAEFS
+349 LMHYAREAAEFS
-361 TEYQMI
+361 TEYQMMD
-367 GMEFAVNHYG
+367 MEFAVNHYG

-385 FTSMYAAENASRILE
+385 FTSMYAAENASRVLE
-400 RRGHRLLMSLVGD
+400 RRGHRLLMILVGD

-437 WAIKSWGANVSPLEV
+437 WAIKGWGASVSPLEV

-482 HTRYPNLNVSSVTPI
+482 HTRYHELLWYPNLNVSSVSPI

-512 QPSVQSDIDIPKKR
+512 QPPVQSDIDIPKKR

-548 QVAVYDSVQIKDMGA
+548 QVALYDSVQIEDMGA
-563 SFKNGLAICAIIHRY
+563 SFKSGLAICAIIHRY
-578 RPNLIDFHNLNPDD
+578 CPDLIDFHSLNPNDP
-592 AVTNNQLAFDVLEKE
+592 VTNNQLAFDILEKE

-617 EMVQCDVP
+617 EMAQCDVP

-646 YIKHPKLVEHLPPE
+646 YIKHPKLEPENEERPTHSKQLSHL
-660 HSLTSKIHP
+660 
-669 HPRTPDPTSQW
+669 TPDQKVQLLD
-680 NRSPSFIVYDQS
+680 RIVR
-692 AESLSHSNF
+692 
-701 VTFSQQTVIGQ
+701 Q

-727 NLNPA
+727 NMNPA

-755 VEERQK
+755 V
-761 RLAEIEKNRAE
+761 
-772 RMRKRQYLRNMA
+772 
-784 TQQFYKSMQMLQA
+784 
-797 NAKREKDEP
+797 
-806 FEDYSIFLYR
+806 
-816 QTAPDFKDRVKYLE
+816 
-830 QKILYPVS
+830 
-838 WKDREPKIHAG
+838 DREPKIHAG
-849 HHRNSIDEEFSGRI
+849 HRRNSIDEEFSGRI
-863 KSIEDKLKG
+863 KNIEDKLKG
-872 STTTEK
+872 STPSEK

-913 RHDKVERVP
+913 RHEKVERVP
-922 KWSREQVGMRMMK
+922 KWSREQTS
-935 QYPLIN
+935 
-941 VFQMCICFIQF
+941 ICFIQF

-963 RDQKET
+963 RDQKES
-969 DSKYADIDNTLKN
+969 DSKYADIDTTLKN

-992 LGYNK
+992 LGHNK

-1011 AEPKVHKSNVKPTI
+1011 AEPKVQKSNIKPTI
-1025 TLPAQGG
+1025 SLPAQGG

-1041 RVYLMERLTAEGKF
+1041 RVYLMERLSAEGKF

-1068 SLRIGNHTFDRD
+1068 SLRIGNHTFDRE

-1102 EKKRITTLNKENIP
+1102 EKKRIASVNKENIP
-1116 TTPVHLKTPEKAK
+1116 NSPVNIKTSEKTK
-1129 IPLEGVVGLDLLDR
+1129 PLEGVVGLDLLDR

-1151 FENLAGISDAEEPQS
+1151 FENLAEISDAEEPQS

-1190 ISDMRQVIF
+1190 ISDMS
-1199 FFDSDDDNEVY
+1199 DSDEDNEVF

-1237 HAAMGQSDT
+1237 HATMGQSDT

-1294 DTDTGSETEVKISQ
+1294 DTDTGSETEV
-1308 DSIDSI
+1308 
-1314 TQESL
+1314 
-1319 TLPAQTPNLISPQE
+1319 
-1333 INVNNSELDQDVVS
+1333 
-1347 TEDIQKSSN
+1347 
-1356 KETMT
+1356 
-1361 IGTLVGN
+1361 
-1368 TDHQVT
+1368 
-1374 NDTKFDS
+1374 
-1381 EENTSQNTASGNLIC
+1381 
-1396 SLDSSCNLVVDNRES
+1396 
-1411 NTVNSDSSLIV
+1411 
-1422 SNPIEQNNS
+1422 
-1431 NKHNSVDE
+1431 
-1439 CISEYESL
+1439 
-1447 IDESCLLD
+1447 
-1455 LDRNQ
+1455 
-1460 QIQNKSENDQ
+1460 
-1470 VSFKFIDIGNNDVND
+1470 
-1485 EVISVRENVDK
+1485 
-1496 IRNVE
+1496 
-1501 NSELIQTVLSDH
+1501 
-1513 NEINNEVMPGPDIT
+1513 
-1527 PETPG
+1527 
-1532 TPEITST
+1532 
-1539 SNTKLQTVFAG
+1539 
-1550 IMLPDAIPFSQASY
+1550 
-1564 DNTVQPN
+1564 
-1571 IEEVVCLK
+1571 
-1579 EKLPDLI
+1579 
-1586 TSSPNSSRDSSP
+1586 
-1598 SSSCEMYKSTE
+1598 
-1609 ILYDELLMFD
+1609 
-1619 TEDKTAESCDSDSPA
+1619 
-1634 QNYKR
+1634 
-1639 STGDI
+1639 
-1644 PKDNKLKLF
+1644 
-1653 IKDSKIPIV
+1653 
-1662 TITSPSPTSEK
+1662 
-1673 SLEETS
+1673 
-1679 VESAKLTI
+1679 
-1687 PKGTSSQAIQFDGNS
+1687 
-1702 SFDKLKRDL
+1702 
-1711 RQRKARNKMSVG
+1711 
-1723 ELRPLT
+1723 
-1729 TENARRKI
+1729 
-1737 DKYFIDEKKQKAKN
+1737 
-1751 QNTQIQDEKSLD
+1751 
-1763 VKVVELDIKPKL
+1763 
-1775 SAKVEVKDIMKYFQK
+1775 
-1790 INPESSEKLNY
+1790 
-1801 ERPESPKGKDCT
+1801 
-1813 NIDELNEIDVDAVVK
+1813 
-1828 EFEEIERQNEEIFS
+1828 
-1842 IDTEDIESQ
+1842 
-1851 LHLNALLTEL
+1851 
-1861 HLEDT
+1861 
-1866 NEQLNAKDIN
+1866 
-1876 VIEECKL
+1876 
-1883 SSKSHEEKQNVTI
+1883 
-1896 DSPENITNSEQTQ
+1896 
-1909 LSSQQINNIL
+1909 
-1919 NTKSH
+1919 
-1924 ENINPHNNAIN
+1924 
-1935 EEQKMSTSPLINDT
+1935 
-1949 LENTIGCHEIQ
+1949 
-1960 KTNTKQTILQPN
+1960 
-1972 SYTLRPELDGGKT
+1972 
-1985 EVTTNL
+1985 
-1991 HVEQITSQLDNEIK
+1991 
-2005 FREGETN
+2005 
-2012 KQLGSENV
+2012 
-2020 QQAISIPCLDYNIL
+2020 
-2034 GIKLYEQKM
+2034 
-2043 QNTTHSEENIK
+2043 
-2054 TDVKQIISTPQFNN
+2054 
-2068 VKNNKYDVAHRS
+2068 
-2080 DNTLNTREKVTRNEA
+2080 
-2095 LYKSSSELR
+2095 
-2104 SLPVGHDQV
+2104 
-2113 TKVKIVEQNIEIPK
+2113 
-2127 HVNKMNVHSNLILSN
+2127 
-2142 TAEVPKRPERKHVHH
+2142 
-2157 ELSSSIRPNVS
+2157 
-2168 IVQFAPDIP
+2168 
-2177 VRRKSSKQKSNVPY
+2177 
-2191 SLEESTYNVQLSS
+2191 
-2204 TAINKRLVESDI
+2204 
-2216 STNNSNTINTETNKL
+2216 
-2231 KHSTKTTKSNSEI
+2231 
-2244 SKATNTL
+2244 
-2251 ENTVEHSHL
+2251 
-2260 TKSPPLINS
+2260 
-2269 DQRDS
+2269 
-2274 TKSIPSKNDRT
+2274 
-2285 KKDKCVASNEGTS
+2285 ASNEGTS

-2314 FEHDGTT
+2314 FEHDGAT

-2332 NDTYVRKTRGNYVEP
+2332 NDSYVRKTRGNYVEP

-2352 KSKVISSIN
+2352 KSKVISSVN
-2361 GNLKQDKDVDVRSQL
+2361 GNLKQDKDSDEKTQL
-2376 KADHNTNPHFEKE
+2376 KADNRNPSHPEKE
-2389 CKLNL
+2389 SNMNQQET
-2394 LGFNNTNVAPLIN
+2394 NNTNRVPLIN

-2436 LLGGTAFGGSVMKSG
+2436 LFGGTAFGGSVMKSG

-2460 RNFSDAISQ
+2460 RNLTDAISQ

-2493 LRSSNTQLS
+2493 LRSNNAQLS

-2507 AVFSSSPIKPYIAN
+2507 AIFTASPIRSYTGN
-2521 RSSQNLLNNDNPIYK
+2521 RSQNLLNNDNPMYK

-2557 LKSKTT
+2557 LKSKTA
-2563 PNIVCSES
+2563 PNIVCGES
-2571 KDVES
+2571 KS
-2576 KELTKEQMASSQLH
+2576 TANKELTKEQVSSSQTTT
-2590 AVKGSQMLEN
+2590 VVNNSQALEN
-2600 VRNAQITES
+2600 AKNSQNTDI
-2609 NFTANTDENNGFRPR
+2609 NFTANDENNGFRPR

-2638 WSKNKQ
+2638 WSKNKEEA
-2644 KEKDGS
+2644 KEAIS
-2650 TGDSEIDSDSLSSGD
+2650 TEDSEIDSDSLSSSD
-2665 GEEAEEEAQNQ
+2665 GEAEGAQNEQ
-2676 PPVIVNLS
+2676 LVAVNLS

-2694 GDLLLDEEANKFKDF
+2694 GDLLLDEQVDRYKDF
-2709 DDGQSFEPDSIEYSY
+2709 DDGQSFEPDSIECSF
-2724 LREKELNGKVNTA
+2724 LRDKETNNKTEP
-2737 ISTPI
+2737 TPTKPE
-2742 SSVNKAS
+2742 SGVNKTS
-2749 MELELIKNEIEQ
+2749 MELEIVKNEIEQ
-2761 LELQDEGKKSISN
+2761 LELQDDNKKNISN
-2774 CSTPTSITSAISNKH
+2774 CSTPTSVASTISNKQ
-2789 DDSEENDITT
+2789 DDSEENDVTT

-2838 KPTLSDASKT
+2838 NLPLSDNSRTRNALIT
-2848 GYTSIMIAKQED
+2848 IAKEED
-2860 LTDMDL
+2860 LTDMEL
-2866 DSSKFDKQI
+2866 DTSKYNQLDI
-2875 DVPVNNTSKLLAN
+2875 PINDTSKLLAN
-2888 GENIDFMDTDNE
+2888 GEDIDFMDTDND

-2908 DASNTVM
+2908 DASNMVM
-2915 LKNRGYIE
+2915 LKNRGYVE
-2923 FVNIKSTPMFTGSRN
+2923 FVNIKSDPTSSSS
-2938 QLIAD
+2938 QEKLIAD

-2948 LEVENDSCSEEEVYN
+2948 LEVENDSCSEEEAYN
-2963 DKNVI
+2963 DRNVI
-2968 EINPITMDDVMN
+2968 EINPVTMDDVMN
-2980 KLNDAINK
+2980 KLNGTLTKTENE
-2988 SDNDAT
+2988 
-2994 SNIETKSNSVQ
+2994 IEEKADTKLDSAQ
-3005 EDQSIVE
+3005 QDQPIVE
-3012 TVNKELFQSME
+3012 AVNKELFQSME

-3038 SEVVTILASPV
+3038 SEVITILASPV
-3049 NPQVSIVPNQVQKE
+3049 NPQVSIVPPQTQE
-3063 PEQQEEET
+3063 ASQEEEP
-3071 KITADSSN
+3071 KATADSSN
-3079 PDYLEYVKRLQSRIA
+3079 ADYSEYVKRLQSRIA
-3094 EFSNAKDSIDIRK
+3094 EFSNAKDSIDVRK

-3115 SLQSRTA
+3115 SIQTRTA

-3130 NQEITINNSFNS
+3130 SQDAVINNSFNS

-3192 NSTPTLS
+3192 TSTPVLS
-3199 PIRPPIPNVSLIN
+3199 PIRPPVSSASPIN
-3212 KFMPT
+3212 KFTPT
-3217 SITTPENSP
+3217 SIATPENSP
-3226 LRTETKKSVEN
+3226 LRTTFAEAKKSLETEAPREVPWKSGKEKEANDENKNEIQSVEN
-3237 ETSYETQQPWKS
+3237 LNETH
-3249 EIEKSTNEE
+3249 NEVE
-3258 SNETDVHDEDL
+3258 SNFKTPVAPPRLKHDEVKRTAEKARQDARERARLKSDEDL
-3269 GLSPEDKIKELR
+3269 GLSPEDRIKELR

-3287 QLSMEE
+3287 QLSMED
-3293 RKSKEDMHE
+3293 RKNKEDPE
-3302 PRLRHYNSGAN
+3302 PRIRLYSSGEN

-3334 INFAGLSTV
+3334 INFSGLSAANT
-3343 NAKSMDELLHS
+3343 KSMDELLHTNS
-3354 DSPKSNS
+3354 SPKSANA
-3361 SVAVVKRD
+3361 VTVVKRE

-3389 FFFKKESSS
+3389 FFFKKESSP

-3413 SKTKGK
+3413 SKSKGK
-3419 TNARP
+3419 LYKSYSEGSDLDKIVSPKTNTRP

-3441 PPIPPPPLIYTIPT
+3441 PPIPPPPLNYTIPT
-3455 TQVSDDSLSD
+3455 THVSDDSLSE

-3475 SCMHKATV
+3475 SCIHKATV
-3483 TEGSCNSISRKIK
+3483 TEGSCNSISRKTK
-3496 TTKRIARQARLKRLR
+3496 TTKRIARQAQLKRLR

-3597 ERLADDDDKKTSADV
+3597 ERLADDDNKKTSDDV

-3633 ALLEEERQRYQD
+3633 ALLEEERQRWCKSTCQT
-3645 EDRDLEAQMLA
+3645 
-3656 KGLRLTPIKKCG
+3656 LTSFPTYTVACSSHVPNFFSHNLNNSSFVFTLTVILIA
-3668 PKYSW
+3668 Y
-3673 GKGVT
+3673 VFFT
-3678 SDYELQLATQ
+3678 NLIELFVNFYKEHLTLF
-3688 QMKA
+3688 KS

>member
-1 MEHQQSRKQT
+1 MIRNMDHQQPGRKQT
-11 MNSTEV
+11 VNSPEV
-17 AKANEEF
+17 AIANDVF
-24 DLFCNATT
+24 DQFCNATT

-41 HLCELLKVRSNTI
+41 HLCELLKIRPNSVS
-54 NQFYPKLKLK
+54 QFYPKLKGK

-91 CLNTRVLII
+91 CSNTRVLII

-201 EEGSL
+201 EEG
-206 KLMETKI
+206 KI

-283 IFNQKFFKELYQ
+283 IFNQKFFKELYHD
-295 ETGIDLENI
+295 TGIDLENI

-324 DKGVILQDYADTAK
+324 DKGVILQDHADTAK

-361 TEYQMI
+361 TEYQMMD
-367 GMEFAVNHYG
+367 MEFAVNHYG

-385 FTSMYAAENASRILE
+385 FTSMYAAENASRVLE
-400 RRGHRLLMSLVGD
+400 RRGHRLLMILVGD

-437 WAIKSWGANVSPLEV
+437 WAIKQWGASMSPLEV

-482 HTRYPNLNVSSVTPI
+482 HTRYPNLNVSSVTPM

-512 QPSVQSDIDIPKKR
+512 QPPVQSDVDIPKKR
-526 RRRDLRGD
+526 RRRDLRGE
-534 SQVHPDTLLRWLQK
+534 SQVHPDMLLRWLQR
-548 QVAVYDSVQIKDMGA
+548 QVALYDSVQIEDMGA

-578 RPNLIDFHNLNPDD
+578 RPDLIDFHNLQSEDI
-592 AVTNNQLAFDVLEKE
+592 AKNNQLAFDVLENE

-617 EMVQCDVP
+617 EMAQCDVP

-646 YIKHPKLVEHLPPE
+646 YIKHPKLEPE
-660 HSLTSKIHP
+660 NEERPAHSKQLSQL
-669 HPRTPDPTSQW
+669 TPDQKVHLLD
-680 NRSPSFIVYDQS
+680 RIVRQ
-692 AESLSHSNF
+692 E
-701 VTFSQQTVIGQ
+701 
-712 DSATR
+712 SATR

-727 NLNPA
+727 NLNPT

-761 RLAEIEKNRAE
+761 RLTEIEQNRAE
-772 RMRKRQYLRNMA
+772 RMRRRQYLRKMA

-816 QTAPDFKDRVKYLE
+816 QTAADFKDRVKYLE
-830 QKILYPVS
+830 QKILHP
-838 WKDREPKIHAG
+838 DREPKIHAG
-849 HHRNSIDEEFSGRI
+849 HRRNSIDEEFSGRI

-872 STTTEK
+872 STPFEK

-913 RHDKVERVP
+913 RHEKVERVP
-922 KWSREQVGMRMMK
+922 KWSREQLDKSRWRRRDVIRR
-935 QYPLIN
+935 
-941 VFQMCICFIQF
+941 
-952 LARQIKMEKKG
+952 RQI
-963 RDQKET
+963 
-969 DSKYADIDNTLKN
+969 N
-982 IDRKIKEGNV
+982 I
-992 LGYNK
+992 
-997 VSAMAEQFSNKSQD
+997 
-1011 AEPKVHKSNVKPTI
+1011 KPTI
-1025 TLPAQGG
+1025 TLPTQGG
-1032 SEMCHFCNK
+1032 SEVCHFCNK

-1068 SLRIGNHTFDRD
+1068 SLRIGNHTFDRE
-1080 KNGGRFY
+1080 KSGGRFY
-1087 CTQHFGFSGTLKARA
+1087 CSQHFGFSGTIKARA
-1102 EKKRITTLNKENIP
+1102 EKKRLTSLNKENIP
-1116 TTPVHLKTPEKAK
+1116 NAPVNLKTPEKTK

-1190 ISDMRQVIF
+1190 ISDMS
-1199 FFDSDDDNEVY
+1199 DSDDDNEVY

-1237 HAAMGQSDT
+1237 HATLGQSDT

-1262 DESTTATEDEDDI
+1262 DESTTATEDEEDI
-1275 RARELRKQEVWLKN
+1275 RARELRKQEVWLKH

-1294 DTDTGSETEVKISQ
+1294 DTDTGSETEV
-1308 DSIDSI
+1308 
-1314 TQESL
+1314 
-1319 TLPAQTPNLISPQE
+1319 
-1333 INVNNSELDQDVVS
+1333 
-1347 TEDIQKSSN
+1347 
-1356 KETMT
+1356 
-1361 IGTLVGN
+1361 
-1368 TDHQVT
+1368 
-1374 NDTKFDS
+1374 
-1381 EENTSQNTASGNLIC
+1381 
-1396 SLDSSCNLVVDNRES
+1396 
-1411 NTVNSDSSLIV
+1411 
-1422 SNPIEQNNS
+1422 
-1431 NKHNSVDE
+1431 
-1439 CISEYESL
+1439 
-1447 IDESCLLD
+1447 
-1455 LDRNQ
+1455 
-1460 QIQNKSENDQ
+1460 
-1470 VSFKFIDIGNNDVND
+1470 
-1485 EVISVRENVDK
+1485 
-1496 IRNVE
+1496 
-1501 NSELIQTVLSDH
+1501 
-1513 NEINNEVMPGPDIT
+1513 
-1527 PETPG
+1527 
-1532 TPEITST
+1532 
-1539 SNTKLQTVFAG
+1539 
-1550 IMLPDAIPFSQASY
+1550 
-1564 DNTVQPN
+1564 
-1571 IEEVVCLK
+1571 
-1579 EKLPDLI
+1579 
-1586 TSSPNSSRDSSP
+1586 
-1598 SSSCEMYKSTE
+1598 
-1609 ILYDELLMFD
+1609 
-1619 TEDKTAESCDSDSPA
+1619 
-1634 QNYKR
+1634 
-1639 STGDI
+1639 
-1644 PKDNKLKLF
+1644 
-1653 IKDSKIPIV
+1653 
-1662 TITSPSPTSEK
+1662 
-1673 SLEETS
+1673 
-1679 VESAKLTI
+1679 
-1687 PKGTSSQAIQFDGNS
+1687 
-1702 SFDKLKRDL
+1702 
-1711 RQRKARNKMSVG
+1711 
-1723 ELRPLT
+1723 
-1729 TENARRKI
+1729 
-1737 DKYFIDEKKQKAKN
+1737 
-1751 QNTQIQDEKSLD
+1751 
-1763 VKVVELDIKPKL
+1763 
-1775 SAKVEVKDIMKYFQK
+1775 
-1790 INPESSEKLNY
+1790 
-1801 ERPESPKGKDCT
+1801 
-1813 NIDELNEIDVDAVVK
+1813 
-1828 EFEEIERQNEEIFS
+1828 
-1842 IDTEDIESQ
+1842 
-1851 LHLNALLTEL
+1851 
-1861 HLEDT
+1861 
-1866 NEQLNAKDIN
+1866 
-1876 VIEECKL
+1876 
-1883 SSKSHEEKQNVTI
+1883 
-1896 DSPENITNSEQTQ
+1896 
-1909 LSSQQINNIL
+1909 
-1919 NTKSH
+1919 
-1924 ENINPHNNAIN
+1924 
-1935 EEQKMSTSPLINDT
+1935 
-1949 LENTIGCHEIQ
+1949 
-1960 KTNTKQTILQPN
+1960 
-1972 SYTLRPELDGGKT
+1972 
-1985 EVTTNL
+1985 
-1991 HVEQITSQLDNEIK
+1991 
-2005 FREGETN
+2005 
-2012 KQLGSENV
+2012 
-2020 QQAISIPCLDYNIL
+2020 
-2034 GIKLYEQKM
+2034 
-2043 QNTTHSEENIK
+2043 
-2054 TDVKQIISTPQFNN
+2054 
-2068 VKNNKYDVAHRS
+2068 
-2080 DNTLNTREKVTRNEA
+2080 
-2095 LYKSSSELR
+2095 
-2104 SLPVGHDQV
+2104 
-2113 TKVKIVEQNIEIPK
+2113 
-2127 HVNKMNVHSNLILSN
+2127 
-2142 TAEVPKRPERKHVHH
+2142 
-2157 ELSSSIRPNVS
+2157 
-2168 IVQFAPDIP
+2168 
-2177 VRRKSSKQKSNVPY
+2177 
-2191 SLEESTYNVQLSS
+2191 
-2204 TAINKRLVESDI
+2204 
-2216 STNNSNTINTETNKL
+2216 
-2231 KHSTKTTKSNSEI
+2231 
-2244 SKATNTL
+2244 
-2251 ENTVEHSHL
+2251 
-2260 TKSPPLINS
+2260 
-2269 DQRDS
+2269 
-2274 TKSIPSKNDRT
+2274 
-2285 KKDKCVASNEGTS
+2285 ASNDGTS

-2314 FEHDGTT
+2314 FEHDGAT

-2332 NDTYVRKTRGNYVEP
+2332 NDSNIRKTRGNYAEP

-2352 KSKVISSIN
+2352 KSKVISPFN
-2361 GNLKQDKDVDVRSQL
+2361 GNLKQEKVTDAKSQL
-2376 KADHNTNPHFEKE
+2376 KKTVHVLNPSHTEKE
-2389 CKLNL
+2389 SNSNL
-2394 LGFNNTNVAPLIN
+2394 LGSNYINRVPLIN

-2460 RNFSDAISQ
+2460 RNLTDAISQ

-2493 LRSSNTQLS
+2493 LRSNNTQLS

-2507 AVFSSSPIKPYIAN
+2507 ALFSSSSIRPYIAN

-2557 LKSKTT
+2557 LKSKTA

-2571 KDVES
+2571 KGVVD
-2576 KELTKEQMASSQLH
+2576 KELIQEQVVPSQ
-2590 AVKGSQMLEN
+2590 AKNTEILEN
-2600 VRNAQITES
+2600 VKNSQNTEN
-2609 NFTANTDENNGFRPR
+2609 NFAGHVDETNGFRPR

-2638 WSKNKQ
+2638 WSKNKEET
-2644 KEKDGS
+2644 KETVS
-2650 TGDSEIDSDSLSSGD
+2650 SGDSEIDSDSLSSSD
-2665 GEEAEEEAQNQ
+2665 GEVEEAAQVQ
-2676 PPVIVNLS
+2676 QLVAVNLS
-2684 PPRLQIHSTD
+2684 PPRLQIHSTE
-2694 GDLLLDEEANKFKDF
+2694 GHLLLDEEADKCTDF
-2709 DDGQSFEPDSIEYSY
+2709 DDGQSFEPDSIECSL
-2724 LREKELNGKVNTA
+2724 LRDKEFNNKLM
-2737 ISTPI
+2737 STTLDPI
-2742 SSVNKAS
+2742 SCVNKTS
-2749 MELELIKNEIEQ
+2749 VELEMVKNEIEQ
-2761 LELQDEGKKSISN
+2761 LELQDDGKRNVSN
-2774 CSTPTSITSAISNKH
+2774 CSSPTSVASTISNKH

-2814 EVLVSDDLRDVEFNI
+2814 EVLASDDLQDVEFNI
-2829 NPEFITTRR
+2829 NPEFITTR
-2838 KPTLSDASKT
+2838 KKITLSDSTKF
-2848 GYTSIMIAKQED
+2848 GYAPITIAKEED
-2860 LTDMDL
+2860 LTDQEL
-2866 DSSKFDKQI
+2866 DSFKFDRKLSI
-2875 DVPVNNTSKLLAN
+2875 PTNDTSKLLAN
-2888 GENIDFMDTDNE
+2888 GENIDFMDTDND

-2908 DASNTVM
+2908 DASNMVM
-2915 LKNRGYIE
+2915 LKNRGYVE
-2923 FVNIKSTPMFTGSRN
+2923 FVNIKSTPTSASSRDK
-2938 QLIAD
+2938 LFAD

-2948 LEVENDSCSEEEVYN
+2948 LDLENDSCSEDEAYN
-2963 DKNVI
+2963 DRNVI
-2968 EINPITMDDVMN
+2968 EINPITMDDVRN
-2980 KLNDAINK
+2980 RLNGTTKKAE
-2988 SDNDAT
+2988 
-2994 SNIETKSNSVQ
+2994 IETGTDTNLSSEQQNQ
-3005 EDQSIVE
+3005 PIAEA
-3012 TVNKELFQSME
+3012 VNKELFQSME

-3038 SEVVTILASPV
+3038 SEVITILASPV
-3049 NPQVSIVPNQVQKE
+3049 NPQVSIIPTLTQG
-3063 PEQQEEET
+3063 PSQEEQT
-3071 KITADSSN
+3071 KTVADSSN

-3094 EFSNAKDSIDIRK
+3094 EFSNVKDSIDIRK

-3130 NQEITINNSFNS
+3130 SQETAINNSFNS
-3142 PATSRKLEEITR
+3142 PVTSRKLEEITR

-3168 DKVEAHKQKSAE
+3168 DKLEAHKQKSAE

-3192 NSTPTLS
+3192 NSTPVLS
-3199 PIRPPIPNVSLIN
+3199 PIRPPVTNAPPVN
-3212 KFMPT
+3212 KFVPT
-3217 SITTPENSP
+3217 SIITPTNSP
-3226 LRTETKKSVEN
+3226 LRTTFAETKKSLEI
-3237 ETSYETQQPWKS
+3237 ETSQESQEFPWKS
-3249 EIEKSTNEE
+3249 EPEKNENDENSKTNAQPSGSVTSIKADNEVGNMFKTPIAPPRLKHEE
-3258 SNETDVHDEDL
+3258 AKRTAEKARQDARERARLMTDEDL

-3287 QLSMEE
+3287 QLSMED
-3293 RKSKEDMHE
+3293 RKNKEETQPE
-3302 PRLRHYNSGAN
+3302 PRARFYSAGAN

-3334 INFAGLSTV
+3334 INFGGLSTV
-3343 NAKSMDELLHS
+3343 NAKSMDELLHAS
-3354 DSPKSNS
+3354 CSSKSNNS
-3361 SVAVVKRD
+3361 TTVLKRD
-3369 KKQKT
+3369 KKQKP

-3389 FFFKKESSS
+3389 FFFKKESSP

-3413 SKTKGK
+3413 SKSKGK
-3419 TNARP
+3419 LCKSYSEGSDLDKVALPKITTRP

-3432 TRNFLNENP
+3432 TRNFLNENSP
-3441 PPIPPPPLIYTIPT
+3441 PVPPPPLNYTIST
-3455 TQVSDDSLSD
+3455 TQVSDDSLSE
-3465 DDTKTTAVST
+3465 DDTKATAVST
-3475 SCMHKATV
+3475 SCIQKATV
-3483 TEGSCNSISRKIK
+3483 TEGSCNSISRKSK
-3496 TTKRIARQARLKRLR
+3496 ATKRIARQAQLKRLR

-3532 RGVSVEKALRGEGEC
+3532 RGVSVEKALRGEGDC

-3568 LRRYEKELLVRAQEV
+3568 LRRYEKELLIRAQEV

-3597 ERLADDDDKKTSADV
+3597 ERLAIDDNKKTSADV
-3612 KKEGEILT
+3612 KKEVEILT
-3620 EMLEIVAKRDSLI
+3620 EMLEIVTKRDSLI

-3668 PKYSW
+3668 PKYS
-3673 GKGVT
+3673 V
-3678 SDYELQLATQ
+3678 
-3688 QMKA
+3688 

>member
-1 MEHQQSRKQT
+1 MQQPFRRQHRTREFATEKASLCGEIPVDKRVMEHQQGRKQT
-11 MNSTEV
+11 MNSAEV
-17 AKANEEF
+17 ARANEEF

-41 HLCELLKVRSNTI
+41 HLCELLKIRPNTI
-54 NQFYPKLKLK
+54 NQFYPKLRLK

-91 CLNTRVLII
+91 CPNTRVLII

-179 ILGVEFHENVS
+179 ILGVEFHESVS

-201 EEGSL
+201 EEG
-206 KLMETKI
+206 KI

-225 VSQYEFDVLIG
+225 VCQYEFDVLIG

-324 DKGVILQDYADTAK
+324 DKGVILQDYPDTAK

-400 RRGHRLLMSLVGD
+400 RRGHRLLMILVGD

-497 QVRSLLDTDDPDSIK
+497 QVRGLIDTDDPDSIK
-512 QPSVQSDIDIPKKR
+512 QPPVQSEIDIPKKR

-534 SQVHPDTLLRWLQK
+534 SQVHPDMLLRWLQK
-548 QVAVYDSVQIKDMGA
+548 QVALYDSVQIKDMGA

-592 AVTNNQLAFDVLEKE
+592 AVTNNQLAFDILEKE
-607 LGIPPIMTGE
+607 LSIPPIMTGE
-617 EMVQCDVP
+617 EMAQCDVP

-646 YIKHPKLVEHLPPE
+646 YIKHPKLEPE
-660 HSLTSKIHP
+660 NEERPAHSKQLSQL
-669 HPRTPDPTSQW
+669 TPDQKVQLID
-680 NRSPSFIVYDQS
+680 RIVR
-692 AESLSHSNF
+692 
-701 VTFSQQTVIGQ
+701 Q

-761 RLAEIEKNRAE
+761 RLADIEKNRAE
-772 RMRKRQYLRNMA
+772 RMRRRQYLRNMA

-830 QKILYPVS
+830 QKILYP
-838 WKDREPKIHAG
+838 DREPKIHAG
-849 HHRNSIDEEFSGRI
+849 HQRNNIDEEFSGRI

-872 STTTEK
+872 SAPAEK

-904 EENKMGRSV
+904 EENKMGRTV

-922 KWSREQVGMRMMK
+922 KWSRE
-935 QYPLIN
+935 
-941 VFQMCICFIQF
+941 QF

-1011 AEPKVHKSNVKPTI
+1011 AEPKVYKSNAKPTI
-1025 TLPAQGG
+1025 ALPAQGG

-1041 RVYLMERLTAEGKF
+1041 RVYLMERLSAEGKF

-1080 KNGGRFY
+1080 KSGGRFY
-1087 CTQHFGFSGTLKARA
+1087 CTQHFGFLGALKARA
-1102 EKKRITTLNKENIP
+1102 DKKRIAVLNKENIP
-1116 TTPVHLKTPEKAK
+1116 ATPVHLKTPEKAK

-1190 ISDMRQVIF
+1190 ISDMS
-1199 FFDSDDDNEVY
+1199 DSDDDNEVY

-1275 RARELRKQEVWLKN
+1275 RARELRRQEFWLKN

-1294 DTDTGSETEVKISQ
+1294 DTDTGSETE
-1308 DSIDSI
+1308 
-1314 TQESL
+1314 
-1319 TLPAQTPNLISPQE
+1319 
-1333 INVNNSELDQDVVS
+1333 
-1347 TEDIQKSSN
+1347 
-1356 KETMT
+1356 
-1361 IGTLVGN
+1361 
-1368 TDHQVT
+1368 
-1374 NDTKFDS
+1374 
-1381 EENTSQNTASGNLIC
+1381 
-1396 SLDSSCNLVVDNRES
+1396 
-1411 NTVNSDSSLIV
+1411 
-1422 SNPIEQNNS
+1422 
-1431 NKHNSVDE
+1431 
-1439 CISEYESL
+1439 
-1447 IDESCLLD
+1447 
-1455 LDRNQ
+1455 
-1460 QIQNKSENDQ
+1460 
-1470 VSFKFIDIGNNDVND
+1470 
-1485 EVISVRENVDK
+1485 
-1496 IRNVE
+1496 
-1501 NSELIQTVLSDH
+1501 
-1513 NEINNEVMPGPDIT
+1513 
-1527 PETPG
+1527 
-1532 TPEITST
+1532 
-1539 SNTKLQTVFAG
+1539 
-1550 IMLPDAIPFSQASY
+1550 
-1564 DNTVQPN
+1564 
-1571 IEEVVCLK
+1571 
-1579 EKLPDLI
+1579 
-1586 TSSPNSSRDSSP
+1586 
-1598 SSSCEMYKSTE
+1598 
-1609 ILYDELLMFD
+1609 
-1619 TEDKTAESCDSDSPA
+1619 
-1634 QNYKR
+1634 
-1639 STGDI
+1639 
-1644 PKDNKLKLF
+1644 
-1653 IKDSKIPIV
+1653 
-1662 TITSPSPTSEK
+1662 
-1673 SLEETS
+1673 
-1679 VESAKLTI
+1679 
-1687 PKGTSSQAIQFDGNS
+1687 
-1702 SFDKLKRDL
+1702 
-1711 RQRKARNKMSVG
+1711 
-1723 ELRPLT
+1723 
-1729 TENARRKI
+1729 
-1737 DKYFIDEKKQKAKN
+1737 
-1751 QNTQIQDEKSLD
+1751 
-1763 VKVVELDIKPKL
+1763 
-1775 SAKVEVKDIMKYFQK
+1775 
-1790 INPESSEKLNY
+1790 
-1801 ERPESPKGKDCT
+1801 
-1813 NIDELNEIDVDAVVK
+1813 
-1828 EFEEIERQNEEIFS
+1828 
-1842 IDTEDIESQ
+1842 
-1851 LHLNALLTEL
+1851 
-1861 HLEDT
+1861 
-1866 NEQLNAKDIN
+1866 
-1876 VIEECKL
+1876 
-1883 SSKSHEEKQNVTI
+1883 
-1896 DSPENITNSEQTQ
+1896 
-1909 LSSQQINNIL
+1909 
-1919 NTKSH
+1919 
-1924 ENINPHNNAIN
+1924 
-1935 EEQKMSTSPLINDT
+1935 
-1949 LENTIGCHEIQ
+1949 
-1960 KTNTKQTILQPN
+1960 
-1972 SYTLRPELDGGKT
+1972 
-1985 EVTTNL
+1985 
-1991 HVEQITSQLDNEIK
+1991 
-2005 FREGETN
+2005 
-2012 KQLGSENV
+2012 
-2020 QQAISIPCLDYNIL
+2020 
-2034 GIKLYEQKM
+2034 
-2043 QNTTHSEENIK
+2043 
-2054 TDVKQIISTPQFNN
+2054 
-2068 VKNNKYDVAHRS
+2068 
-2080 DNTLNTREKVTRNEA
+2080 
-2095 LYKSSSELR
+2095 
-2104 SLPVGHDQV
+2104 
-2113 TKVKIVEQNIEIPK
+2113 
-2127 HVNKMNVHSNLILSN
+2127 
-2142 TAEVPKRPERKHVHH
+2142 
-2157 ELSSSIRPNVS
+2157 
-2168 IVQFAPDIP
+2168 
-2177 VRRKSSKQKSNVPY
+2177 
-2191 SLEESTYNVQLSS
+2191 
-2204 TAINKRLVESDI
+2204 
-2216 STNNSNTINTETNKL
+2216 
-2231 KHSTKTTKSNSEI
+2231 
-2244 SKATNTL
+2244 
-2251 ENTVEHSHL
+2251 
-2260 TKSPPLINS
+2260 
-2269 DQRDS
+2269 
-2274 TKSIPSKNDRT
+2274 
-2285 KKDKCVASNEGTS
+2285 VASNEGTS

-2314 FEHDGTT
+2314 FEHDGAT

-2332 NDTYVRKTRGNYVEP
+2332 NDSYVRKTRGNYVEP

-2361 GNLKQDKDVDVRSQL
+2361 GNIKQDKDLEVAKSQL
-2376 KADHNTNPHFEKE
+2376 KTDHNINPSHLGKE
-2389 CKLNL
+2389 SKLNL

-2436 LLGGTAFGGSVMKSG
+2436 LLGGTAFGSSVMKSG

-2460 RNFSDAISQ
+2460 RNFTDAISQ

-2493 LRSSNTQLS
+2493 LRSNNTQLS

-2507 AVFSSSPIKPYIAN
+2507 AIFSSSPIKPYNAN
-2521 RSSQNLLNNDNPIYK
+2521 RSPQNLLNNDSPIYK

-2557 LKSKTT
+2557 LKSKTS
-2563 PNIVCSES
+2563 PNIVCGES
-2571 KDVES
+2571 KDIEN
-2576 KELTKEQMASSQLH
+2576 KELMKEQVASSQLH
-2590 AVKGSQMLEN
+2590 TVKSSQILEN
-2600 VRNAQITES
+2600 ARNSQNTES
-2609 NFTANTDENNGFRPR
+2609 NFTVTTDENNGFRPR

-2638 WSKNKQ
+2638 WSKNKEET
-2644 KEKDGS
+2644 KETAS
-2650 TGDSEIDSDSLSSGD
+2650 TGDSDIDSDSLSSGD
-2665 GEEAEEEAQNQ
+2665 GEAEDEPQEQSPA
-2676 PPVIVNLS
+2676 VNLS

-2694 GDLLLDEEANKFKDF
+2694 GDLLLDEEANKCKDF
-2709 DDGQSFEPDSIEYSY
+2709 DDGQSFEPDSIECSF
-2724 LREKELNGKVNTA
+2724 LRDKELNTKMNTA
-2737 ISTPI
+2737 IPAPI
-2742 SSVNKAS
+2742 SSINKTS
-2749 MELELIKNEIEQ
+2749 MELEIVKNEIEQ
-2761 LELQDEGKKSISN
+2761 LELQDDGKKSISN

-2814 EVLVSDDLRDVEFNI
+2814 EVIVSDDLRDVEFNI

-2838 KPTLSDASKT
+2838 KPTLSDASKAGHT
-2848 GYTSIMIAKQED
+2848 PITIAKQED

-2866 DSSKFDKQI
+2866 DFSKLDKQI
-2875 DVPVNNTSKLLAN
+2875 DVPINNTSKLLAN

-2908 DASNTVM
+2908 DASNTIM

-2923 FVNIKSTPMFTGSRN
+2923 FVNIKSSPTLTSSRDK
-2938 QLIAD
+2938 LITD

-2948 LEVENDSCSEEEVYN
+2948 LEVENDSCSEEEAYN
-2963 DKNVI
+2963 DRNVI
-2968 EINPITMDDVMN
+2968 EINPVTMDDVMN
-2980 KLNDAINK
+2980 KLNGTINK
-2988 SDNDAT
+2988 SENNT
-2994 SNIETKSNSVQ
+2994 KSNIGTKSNSVQ
-3005 EDQSIVE
+3005 EDQSITE
-3012 TVNKELFQSME
+3012 AINKELFQSME

-3049 NPQVSIVPNQVQKE
+3049 NPQVSIVPSQTQKE
-3063 PEQQEEET
+3063 PEQEEET

-3094 EFSNAKDSIDIRK
+3094 EFSNAKDSIDVRK

-3115 SLQSRTA
+3115 SLQSRAA

-3130 NQEITINNSFNS
+3130 NQETTINNSFNS

-3199 PIRPPIPNVSLIN
+3199 PIRPSIPNVSLIN
-3212 KFMPT
+3212 KFVPT
-3217 SITTPENSP
+3217 SIVTPENSP
-3226 LRTETKKSVEN
+3226 LHTTSAEIKKSVES
-3237 ETSYETQQPWKS
+3237 ETSYESQQLPWKT
-3249 EIEKSTNEE
+3249 EIGKTTNEE
-3258 SNETDVHDEDL
+3258 TNKNDIQSSENTTLTKIGNEKENFRTPVAPPRLKHEEAKRTAEKARQDARERARLKSDEDL

-3293 RKSKEDMHE
+3293 KKTKEEIHE
-3302 PRLRHYNSGAN
+3302 PRMRLYSSGAN

-3319 QTSKSTDNMKAVAEA
+3319 QTSKSTDNMKAVTEA
-3334 INFAGLSTV
+3334 INFTSLSAA
-3343 NAKSMDELLHS
+3343 NAKSMDELLHA
-3354 DSPKSNS
+3354 DFPKSNN

-3389 FFFKKESSS
+3389 FFFKKESSP

-3419 TNARP
+3419 LYKSYSEGSDLDKVLSPKTNTRP
-3424 KSVCEGML
+3424 KSMCEGML

-3441 PPIPPPPLIYTIPT
+3441 PPIPPPPLTYTIPT

-3465 DDTKTTAVST
+3465 DDTKTTAVSA

-3483 TEGSCNSISRKIK
+3483 TEGSCNSISRKTK
-3496 TTKRIARQARLKRLR
+3496 TTKRIARQAQLKRLR

-3668 PKYSW
+3668 PKYS
-3673 GKGVT
+3673 V
-3678 SDYELQLATQ
+3678 
-3688 QMKA
+3688 

>member
-1 MEHQQSRKQT
+1 MDHQQNSRKQAV
-11 MNSTEV
+11 NSPEL
-17 AKANEEF
+17 AIANEVF
-24 DLFCNATT
+24 DQFCNATT
-32 LKSILGHFR
+32 LKTILGHFR
-41 HLCELLKVRSNTI
+41 HLCELLKIRPNTVT
-54 NQFYPKLKLK
+54 QFYPKLKGK

-91 CLNTRVLII
+91 CPNTRVLII

-179 ILGVEFHENVS
+179 ILGVEFHESVS
-190 FDSLIPPPENQ
+190 FDSLVPPPENQ
-201 EEGSL
+201 EED
-206 KLMETKI
+206 KI
-213 GWRAKT
+213 GWRTKT

-324 DKGVILQDYADTAK
+324 DKGVILQDHADTAK

-361 TEYQMI
+361 TEYQMMD
-367 GMEFAVNHYG
+367 MEFAVNHYG

-385 FTSMYAAENASRILE
+385 FTSMYAAENASRVLE
-400 RRGHRLLMSLVGD
+400 RRGHRLLMILVGD

-437 WAIKSWGANVSPLEV
+437 WAIKQWGASVSPLEM

-482 HTRYPNLNVSSVTPI
+482 HTRYPNLNVSSVTPM

-512 QPSVQSDIDIPKKR
+512 QPPVISDVDIPKKR
-526 RRRDLRGD
+526 RRRDLHGD
-534 SQVHPDTLLRWLQK
+534 SQIHPDMLLRWLQK
-548 QVAVYDSVQIKDMGA
+548 QVALYDTVQIEDMGA
-563 SFKNGLAICAIIHRY
+563 SFKSGLAICAIIHRY
-578 RPNLIDFHNLNPDD
+578 RPDLIDFHSLEAND
-592 AVTNNQLAFDVLEKE
+592 VEKNNQLAFDVLEKE

-617 EMVQCDVP
+617 EMARCDVP

-646 YIKHPKLVEHLPPE
+646 YVKHPKFEPE
-660 HSLTSKIHP
+660 NEERP
-669 HPRTPDPTSQW
+669 
-680 NRSPSFIVYDQS
+680 
-692 AESLSHSNF
+692 SHSKQL
-701 VTFSQQTVIGQ
+701 SQLTVDQKVHLLDRIVSRQ
-712 DSATR
+712 ESATR

-761 RLAEIEKNRAE
+761 RLADIEKNRVE
-772 RMRKRQYLRNMA
+772 RMRRRQYLRKMA

-830 QKILYPVS
+830 QKILYP
-838 WKDREPKIHAG
+838 DREPKIHAG
-849 HHRNSIDEEFSGRI
+849 HRRNSIDEEFSGRI
-863 KSIEDKLKG
+863 KNIEDKLKG
-872 STTTEK
+872 ATPSEK

-904 EENKMGRSV
+904 EESKMGRSA
-913 RHDKVERVP
+913 RHDKLERVP
-922 KWSREQVGMRMMK
+922 KWSRE
-935 QYPLIN
+935 
-941 VFQMCICFIQF
+941 QF

-963 RDQKET
+963 RDQKES
-969 DSKYADIDNTLKN
+969 DSKYADIDSTLKN
-982 IDRKIKEGNV
+982 IDKKIKEGNV

-997 VSAMAEQFSNKSQD
+997 VSAMAEQFSNKNQD
-1011 AEPKVHKSNVKPTI
+1011 AEPKVQKSNVKPTI

-1041 RVYLMERLTAEGKF
+1041 RVYLMERLSAEGKF

-1068 SLRIGNHTFDRD
+1068 SLRIGNHTFDRE

-1087 CTQHFGFSGTLKARA
+1087 CTQHLGFAGTIKARA
-1102 EKKRITTLNKENIP
+1102 EKKRLTTLNKENIP
-1116 TTPVHLKTPEKAK
+1116 TAALNVKTPEMVK

-1190 ISDMRQVIF
+1190 ISDMS
-1199 FFDSDDDNEVY
+1199 DSDDDNEVY

-1246 GSNEYEDSSD
+1246 GSNEYEDSSN
-1256 EYTNED
+1256 EYTNDD

-1275 RARELRKQEVWLKN
+1275 RARELRKQEVWLKH

-1294 DTDTGSETEVKISQ
+1294 DTDTGSETEVKISE
-1308 DSIDSI
+1308 DSVENVI
-1314 TQESL
+1314 QESL
-1319 TLPAQTPNLISPQE
+1319 VAPESVSVQASNLISSQEKNMKNSEIVIDQNIIGADDVRNLSNTETLKIHTPVDNTDQQIGNTRRSEACGSVIPIPHPPFDLITDTTISNIVKLDISPNQPIEDGNLNEYNKAEECFSEYASLIEDNVLTSSNIIKKIINDLPSADYLVFSTSE
-1333 INVNNSELDQDVVS
+1333 INDSDSDELNKNIISANDELSKINFVNNESPQNVITTDNELNDNV
-1347 TEDIQKSSN
+1347 
-1356 KETMT
+1356 
-1361 IGTLVGN
+1361 TL
-1368 TDHQVT
+1368 
-1374 NDTKFDS
+1374 
-1381 EENTSQNTASGNLIC
+1381 
-1396 SLDSSCNLVVDNRES
+1396 
-1411 NTVNSDSSLIV
+1411 
-1422 SNPIEQNNS
+1422 
-1431 NKHNSVDE
+1431 
-1439 CISEYESL
+1439 
-1447 IDESCLLD
+1447 
-1455 LDRNQ
+1455 
-1460 QIQNKSENDQ
+1460 
-1470 VSFKFIDIGNNDVND
+1470 
-1485 EVISVRENVDK
+1485 
-1496 IRNVE
+1496 
-1501 NSELIQTVLSDH
+1501 
-1513 NEINNEVMPGPDIT
+1513 GPDIT
-1527 PETPG
+1527 TPDASG
-1532 TPEITST
+1532 TLNSH
-1539 SNTKLQTVFAG
+1539 LQTEFAG
-1550 IMLPDAIPFSQASY
+1550 IMLPDAIPISQASF
-1564 DNTVQPN
+1564 DSRMQLDT
-1571 IEEVVCLK
+1571 EEAANFTD
-1579 EKLPDLI
+1579 KLPDLV
-1586 TSSPNSSRDSSP
+1586 TSSPKRSGESSP
-1598 SSSCEMYKSTE
+1598 STSSETFESNETLYEESYIYDDLDKATDEFESDDTKGLENNPLTKTE
-1609 ILYDELLMFD
+1609 
-1619 TEDKTAESCDSDSPA
+1619 
-1634 QNYKR
+1634 
-1639 STGDI
+1639 
-1644 PKDNKLKLF
+1644 NKLKLS
-1653 IKDSKIPIV
+1653 IMDVEQIPIV
-1662 TITSPSPTSEK
+1662 TITSPSPTNEK
-1673 SLEETS
+1673 PSAQASLEA
-1679 VESAKLTI
+1679 AKLTV
-1687 PKGTSSQAIQFDGNS
+1687 PKEVRKQPVQSDGNS

-1711 RQRKARNKMSVG
+1711 RQRKAKNKIPVA
-1723 ELRPLT
+1723 ELRPLS
-1729 TENARRKI
+1729 TENAQKKMN
-1737 DKYFIDEKKQKAKN
+1737 KYFVEEKKQKPKKTNINPPDKN
-1751 QNTQIQDEKSLD
+1751 SYD
-1763 VKVVELDIKPKL
+1763 VEIVELDIKPKL
-1775 SAKVEVKDIMKYFQK
+1775 STRVEAKDIMKYFQK
-1790 INPESSEKLNY
+1790 TALESSEKL
-1801 ERPESPKGKDCT
+1801 ESLCDDEKTQLESSKKLEILSDIRKSENEC
-1813 NIDELNEIDVDAVVK
+1813 NKSVSFCDNDIDGIRQQFDQIEL
-1828 EFEEIERQNEEIFS
+1828 QSEEIFS
-1842 IDTEDIESQ
+1842 IDNENIKCRLDVSVPPTILHVENTNVLNHIENVNMVEKSSKEPKDKVSALQMHSVEEKDIKEKTDILNNQ
-1851 LHLNALLTEL
+1851 LCEGKTNITILCPEQDNNILEIKLCKAKIKGTIQSDECIATDSKENKLQKDKAVMIQQSEENGKETFLPQVNSNILETKLLTNKTDVTVNDNIE
-1861 HLEDT
+1861 T
-1866 NEQLNAKDIN
+1866 NMKHPALISQCNN
-1876 VIEECKL
+1876 G
-1883 SSKSHEEKQNVTI
+1883 SSGSISNRDKTKNIIKSHEDIKINIKQTMLNPQLNKVNAMEI
-1896 DSPENITNSEQTQ
+1896 NKNNSLHASDGNLNITRG
-1909 LSSQQINNIL
+1909 I
-1919 NTKSH
+1919 
-1924 ENINPHNNAIN
+1924 
-1935 EEQKMSTSPLINDT
+1935 IND
-1949 LENTIGCHEIQ
+1949 G
-1960 KTNTKQTILQPN
+1960 
-1972 SYTLRPELDGGKT
+1972 
-1985 EVTTNL
+1985 L
-1991 HVEQITSQLDNEIK
+1991 HKSFQSSCQLASFSPKYE
-2005 FREGETN
+2005 
-2012 KQLGSENV
+2012 
-2020 QQAISIPCLDYNIL
+2020 SI
-2034 GIKLYEQKM
+2034 
-2043 QNTTHSEENIK
+2043 
-2054 TDVKQIISTPQFNN
+2054 
-2068 VKNNKYDVAHRS
+2068 A
-2080 DNTLNTREKVTRNEA
+2080 
-2095 LYKSSSELR
+2095 
-2104 SLPVGHDQV
+2104 
-2113 TKVKIVEQNIEIPK
+2113 KVKVVEQNIDTLKKVDKI
-2127 HVNKMNVHSNLILSN
+2127 NINSN
-2142 TAEVPKRPERKHVHH
+2142 TVSANILNKVPKRPERKHVQQDISSLVHSSTSNISSVP
-2157 ELSSSIRPNVS
+2157 EVPVRKKSAKRKSNLSSALEEAAITMQPSSITTNERL
-2168 IVQFAPDIP
+2168 AEPDILNEKHKNIVKGETTNLEQSVEFDNSNDIP
-2177 VRRKSSKQKSNVPY
+2177 KNSCALQNTSMEQNQSYPTKSSPSIKTDQYYLRLADGDVSFLKVPKAI
-2191 SLEESTYNVQLSS
+2191 EE
-2204 TAINKRLVESDI
+2204 K
-2216 STNNSNTINTETNKL
+2216 
-2231 KHSTKTTKSNSEI
+2231 
-2244 SKATNTL
+2244 
-2251 ENTVEHSHL
+2251 
-2260 TKSPPLINS
+2260 
-2269 DQRDS
+2269 
-2274 TKSIPSKNDRT
+2274 
-2285 KKDKCVASNEGTS
+2285 VASSDGTS

-2314 FEHDGTT
+2314 FEHDGAI
-2321 PTQHEIPEITI
+2321 PNQHEIPKITI
-2332 NDTYVRKTRGNYVEP
+2332 NDSYVRKTRGNYVEP

-2361 GNLKQDKDVDVRSQL
+2361 GNLKQITNSDPKLQLTKTDHTANPSQ
-2376 KADHNTNPHFEKE
+2376 TEKE
-2389 CKLNL
+2389 GNSNL
-2394 LGFNNTNVAPLIN
+2394 LESNNRNRVPLMN

-2436 LLGGTAFGGSVMKSG
+2436 LLGGSALGGSVMKSG
-2451 SASNVDTQL
+2451 STSNVDTQL
-2460 RNFSDAISQ
+2460 RNLSDAISQ

-2493 LRSSNTQLS
+2493 LRSNNTQLS

-2507 AVFSSSPIKPYIAN
+2507 AIFSSSPIRPYTAN
-2521 RSSQNLLNNDNPIYK
+2521 RSPQNLLNNDSPICK

-2541 EISKTHL
+2541 EISKTQL

-2557 LKSKTT
+2557 LKSKTA

-2571 KDVES
+2571 KNAAD
-2576 KELTKEQMASSQLH
+2576 KELKKDQVVPSHIKNTEI
-2590 AVKGSQMLEN
+2590 LEN
-2600 VRNAQITES
+2600 VRNSQNTES
-2609 NFTANTDENNGFRPR
+2609 NFPANANENNGFRPR
-2624 SPLHETSIIVPQVD
+2624 SPLHETTIIVPHVD
-2638 WSKNKQ
+2638 WSKKNEEA
-2644 KEKDGS
+2644 KEVAS
-2650 TGDSEIDSDSLSSGD
+2650 TGDSEIDSDSLSSSD
-2665 GEEAEEEAQNQ
+2665 GEAEERAQNQ
-2676 PPVIVNLS
+2676 QVVNINLS

-2694 GDLLLDEEANKFKDF
+2694 GYLLLDEEADKCKDF
-2709 DDGQSFEPDSIEYSY
+2709 DDGQSFEPDSIECSL
-2724 LREKELNGKVNTA
+2724 LRDKELDENINPA
-2737 ISTPI
+2737 MRNQI
-2742 SSVNKAS
+2742 SSANKTS
-2749 MELELIKNEIEQ
+2749 VELEIVKNEIEQ
-2761 LELQDEGKKSISN
+2761 LELQDDGKRSISN
-2774 CSTPTSITSAISNKH
+2774 CSSPTSVASSISNKR
-2789 DDSEENDITT
+2789 DDSEENDVTT

-2814 EVLVSDDLRDVEFNI
+2814 DVLVSDDLRDVEFNI

-2838 KPTLSDASKT
+2838 KTALSNSTKLS
-2848 GYTSIMIAKQED
+2848 YTPITIAKEED
-2860 LTDMDL
+2860 LTDIDL
-2866 DSSKFDKQI
+2866 DSFKSDKKLSI
-2875 DVPVNNTSKLLAN
+2875 PVNNTSQLLAN
-2888 GENIDFMDTDNE
+2888 GENIDFMDTDND

-2908 DASNTVM
+2908 DASNMVL
-2915 LKNRGYIE
+2915 LKNRGYVE
-2923 FVNIKSTPMFTGSRN
+2923 FVNIKSTPMHTSLQN
-2938 QLIAD
+2938 KLTTD

-2948 LEVENDSCSEEEVYN
+2948 LEIENDSCSEEEAYN
-2963 DKNVI
+2963 DRNVI
-2968 EINPITMDDVMN
+2968 EINPVTMDDVMN
-2980 KLNDAINK
+2980 KLNSTVNK
-2988 SDNDAT
+2988 PDGEIKL
-2994 SNIETKSNSVQ
+2994 NIETKLNSTRQ
-3005 EDQSIVE
+3005 DQPVVE
-3012 TVNKELFQSME
+3012 AVNREMYPSME

-3038 SEVVTILASPV
+3038 SEVITILASPV
-3049 NPQVSIVPNQVQKE
+3049 NPQVSLVPNLSSQTQE
-3063 PEQQEEET
+3063 PNQEEHMKT
-3071 KITADSSN
+3071 VADSNN

-3094 EFSNAKDSIDIRK
+3094 EFSNAKDSIDVRK

-3115 SLQSRTA
+3115 SVQSRTA

-3130 NQEITINNSFNS
+3130 SQEAAVNNSFNS
-3142 PATSRKLEEITR
+3142 PVTSRKLEEITR

-3192 NSTPTLS
+3192 NSTPVLS
-3199 PIRPPIPNVSLIN
+3199 PIKPPIPGGLPNN
-3212 KFMPT
+3212 KFVPASIATPT
-3217 SITTPENSP
+3217 YSP
-3226 LRTETKKSVEN
+3226 LRTTFAETKKLLEAESTRDFRQFPWTPEN
-3237 ETSYETQQPWKS
+3237 EKDTYNDKNISNVPFTENTTIVRTGGEAGNLFKTPVAPPRLKHEEAKRTAEKARQDAREKLSMDEKKS
-3249 EIEKSTNEE
+3249 EE
-3258 SNETDVHDEDL
+3258 V
-3269 GLSPEDKIKELR
+3269 
-3281 MKVARR
+3281 
-3287 QLSMEE
+3287 Q
-3293 RKSKEDMHE
+3293 HE
-3302 PRLRHYNSGAN
+3302 PRARVYSAGAN
-3313 KTGLKL
+3313 NTGLKL
-3319 QTSKSTDNMKAVAEA
+3319 QTSKSTDNMKAVTEA
-3334 INFAGLSTV
+3334 INFGGLSAA
-3343 NAKSMDELLHS
+3343 NAKSMDQLLHAS
-3354 DSPKSNS
+3354 GSPKSNNS
-3361 SVAVVKRD
+3361 ITVVKRD

-3389 FFFKKESSS
+3389 FFFKKESSP
-3398 SPSNQKDKLS
+3398 SPSHQKDKLS

-3413 SKTKGK
+3413 SKSKGK
-3419 TNARP
+3419 LDKVTPPKINARP
-3424 KSVCEGML
+3424 KSICEGML
-3432 TRNFLNENP
+3432 TRNFRNENP
-3441 PPIPPPPLIYTIPT
+3441 PPIPPPPLNYTIPT
-3455 TQVSDDSLSD
+3455 TQVSDDSLSE

-3475 SCMHKATV
+3475 SCMLKATV
-3483 TEGSCNSISRKIK
+3483 TEGSCNSFSRKSK
-3496 TTKRIARQARLKRLR
+3496 TTKRIARQAQLKRLR

-3597 ERLADDDDKKTSADV
+3597 ERLADDDDKKTSDDV

-3668 PKYSW
+3668 PKYS
-3673 GKGVT
+3673 V
-3678 SDYELQLATQ
+3678 
-3688 QMKA
+3688 

>member
-1 MEHQQSRKQT
+1 MRRIRNMDHQQPGRKQT
-11 MNSTEV
+11 VNSPEV
-17 AKANEEF
+17 AIANDVF
-24 DLFCNATT
+24 DQFCNATT

-41 HLCELLKVRSNTI
+41 HLCELLKIRPNSVS
-54 NQFYPKLKLK
+54 QFYPKLKGK

-91 CLNTRVLII
+91 CSNTRVLII

-201 EEGSL
+201 EEG
-206 KLMETKI
+206 KI

-283 IFNQKFFKELYQ
+283 IFNQKFFKELYHD
-295 ETGIDLENI
+295 TGIDLENI

-324 DKGVILQDYADTAK
+324 DKGVILQDHADTAK

-361 TEYQMI
+361 TEYQMMD
-367 GMEFAVNHYG
+367 MEFAVNHYG

-385 FTSMYAAENASRILE
+385 FTSMYAAENASRVLE
-400 RRGHRLLMSLVGD
+400 RRGHRLLMILVGD

-437 WAIKSWGANVSPLEV
+437 WAIKQWGASMSPLEV

-482 HTRYPNLNVSSVTPI
+482 HTRYPNLNVSSVTPM

-512 QPSVQSDIDIPKKR
+512 QPPVQSDVDIPKKR
-526 RRRDLRGD
+526 RRRDLRGE
-534 SQVHPDTLLRWLQK
+534 SQVHPDMLLRWLQR
-548 QVAVYDSVQIKDMGA
+548 QVALYDSVQIEDMGA

-578 RPNLIDFHNLNPDD
+578 RPDLIDFHNLQSEDI
-592 AVTNNQLAFDVLEKE
+592 AKNNQLAFDVLENE

-617 EMVQCDVP
+617 EMAQCDVP

-646 YIKHPKLVEHLPPE
+646 YIKHPKLEPE
-660 HSLTSKIHP
+660 NEERPAHSKQLSQL
-669 HPRTPDPTSQW
+669 TPDQKVHLLD
-680 NRSPSFIVYDQS
+680 RIVRQ
-692 AESLSHSNF
+692 E
-701 VTFSQQTVIGQ
+701 
-712 DSATR
+712 SATR

-727 NLNPA
+727 NLNPT

-761 RLAEIEKNRAE
+761 RLTEIEQNRAE
-772 RMRKRQYLRNMA
+772 RMRRRQYLRKMA

-816 QTAPDFKDRVKYLE
+816 QTAADFKDRVKYLE
-830 QKILYPVS
+830 QKILHP
-838 WKDREPKIHAG
+838 DREPKIHAG
-849 HHRNSIDEEFSGRI
+849 HRRNSIDEEFSGRI

-872 STTTEK
+872 STPFEK

-913 RHDKVERVP
+913 RHEKVERVP
-922 KWSREQVGMRMMK
+922 KWSRE
-935 QYPLIN
+935 
-941 VFQMCICFIQF
+941 QF

-969 DSKYADIDNTLKN
+969 DSKYADIDNTLKS

-992 LGYNK
+992 LGHNK

-1011 AEPKVHKSNVKPTI
+1011 AEPRVQKSNIKPTI
-1025 TLPAQGG
+1025 TLPTQGG
-1032 SEMCHFCNK
+1032 SEVCHFCNK

-1068 SLRIGNHTFDRD
+1068 SLRIGNHTFDRE
-1080 KNGGRFY
+1080 KSGGRFY
-1087 CTQHFGFSGTLKARA
+1087 CSQHFGFSGTIKARA
-1102 EKKRITTLNKENIP
+1102 EKKRLTSLNKENIP
-1116 TTPVHLKTPEKAK
+1116 NAPVNLKTPEKTK

-1190 ISDMRQVIF
+1190 ISDMS
-1199 FFDSDDDNEVY
+1199 DSDDDNEVY

-1237 HAAMGQSDT
+1237 HATLGQSDT

-1262 DESTTATEDEDDI
+1262 DESTTATEDEEDI
-1275 RARELRKQEVWLKN
+1275 RARELRKQEVWLKH

-1294 DTDTGSETEVKISQ
+1294 DTDTGSETEV
-1308 DSIDSI
+1308 
-1314 TQESL
+1314 
-1319 TLPAQTPNLISPQE
+1319 
-1333 INVNNSELDQDVVS
+1333 
-1347 TEDIQKSSN
+1347 
-1356 KETMT
+1356 
-1361 IGTLVGN
+1361 
-1368 TDHQVT
+1368 
-1374 NDTKFDS
+1374 
-1381 EENTSQNTASGNLIC
+1381 
-1396 SLDSSCNLVVDNRES
+1396 
-1411 NTVNSDSSLIV
+1411 
-1422 SNPIEQNNS
+1422 
-1431 NKHNSVDE
+1431 
-1439 CISEYESL
+1439 
-1447 IDESCLLD
+1447 
-1455 LDRNQ
+1455 
-1460 QIQNKSENDQ
+1460 
-1470 VSFKFIDIGNNDVND
+1470 
-1485 EVISVRENVDK
+1485 
-1496 IRNVE
+1496 
-1501 NSELIQTVLSDH
+1501 
-1513 NEINNEVMPGPDIT
+1513 
-1527 PETPG
+1527 
-1532 TPEITST
+1532 
-1539 SNTKLQTVFAG
+1539 
-1550 IMLPDAIPFSQASY
+1550 
-1564 DNTVQPN
+1564 
-1571 IEEVVCLK
+1571 
-1579 EKLPDLI
+1579 
-1586 TSSPNSSRDSSP
+1586 
-1598 SSSCEMYKSTE
+1598 
-1609 ILYDELLMFD
+1609 
-1619 TEDKTAESCDSDSPA
+1619 
-1634 QNYKR
+1634 
-1639 STGDI
+1639 
-1644 PKDNKLKLF
+1644 
-1653 IKDSKIPIV
+1653 
-1662 TITSPSPTSEK
+1662 
-1673 SLEETS
+1673 
-1679 VESAKLTI
+1679 
-1687 PKGTSSQAIQFDGNS
+1687 
-1702 SFDKLKRDL
+1702 
-1711 RQRKARNKMSVG
+1711 
-1723 ELRPLT
+1723 
-1729 TENARRKI
+1729 
-1737 DKYFIDEKKQKAKN
+1737 
-1751 QNTQIQDEKSLD
+1751 
-1763 VKVVELDIKPKL
+1763 
-1775 SAKVEVKDIMKYFQK
+1775 
-1790 INPESSEKLNY
+1790 
-1801 ERPESPKGKDCT
+1801 
-1813 NIDELNEIDVDAVVK
+1813 
-1828 EFEEIERQNEEIFS
+1828 
-1842 IDTEDIESQ
+1842 
-1851 LHLNALLTEL
+1851 
-1861 HLEDT
+1861 
-1866 NEQLNAKDIN
+1866 
-1876 VIEECKL
+1876 
-1883 SSKSHEEKQNVTI
+1883 
-1896 DSPENITNSEQTQ
+1896 
-1909 LSSQQINNIL
+1909 
-1919 NTKSH
+1919 
-1924 ENINPHNNAIN
+1924 
-1935 EEQKMSTSPLINDT
+1935 
-1949 LENTIGCHEIQ
+1949 
-1960 KTNTKQTILQPN
+1960 
-1972 SYTLRPELDGGKT
+1972 
-1985 EVTTNL
+1985 
-1991 HVEQITSQLDNEIK
+1991 
-2005 FREGETN
+2005 
-2012 KQLGSENV
+2012 
-2020 QQAISIPCLDYNIL
+2020 
-2034 GIKLYEQKM
+2034 
-2043 QNTTHSEENIK
+2043 
-2054 TDVKQIISTPQFNN
+2054 
-2068 VKNNKYDVAHRS
+2068 
-2080 DNTLNTREKVTRNEA
+2080 
-2095 LYKSSSELR
+2095 
-2104 SLPVGHDQV
+2104 
-2113 TKVKIVEQNIEIPK
+2113 
-2127 HVNKMNVHSNLILSN
+2127 
-2142 TAEVPKRPERKHVHH
+2142 
-2157 ELSSSIRPNVS
+2157 
-2168 IVQFAPDIP
+2168 
-2177 VRRKSSKQKSNVPY
+2177 
-2191 SLEESTYNVQLSS
+2191 
-2204 TAINKRLVESDI
+2204 
-2216 STNNSNTINTETNKL
+2216 
-2231 KHSTKTTKSNSEI
+2231 
-2244 SKATNTL
+2244 
-2251 ENTVEHSHL
+2251 
-2260 TKSPPLINS
+2260 
-2269 DQRDS
+2269 
-2274 TKSIPSKNDRT
+2274 
-2285 KKDKCVASNEGTS
+2285 ASNDGTS

-2314 FEHDGTT
+2314 FEHDGAT

-2332 NDTYVRKTRGNYVEP
+2332 NDSNIRKTRGNYAEP

-2352 KSKVISSIN
+2352 KSKVISPFN
-2361 GNLKQDKDVDVRSQL
+2361 GNLKQEKVTDAKSQL
-2376 KADHNTNPHFEKE
+2376 KKTVHVLNPSHTEKE
-2389 CKLNL
+2389 SNSNL
-2394 LGFNNTNVAPLIN
+2394 LGSNYINRVPLIN

-2460 RNFSDAISQ
+2460 RNLTDAISQ

-2493 LRSSNTQLS
+2493 LRSNNTQLS

-2507 AVFSSSPIKPYIAN
+2507 ALFSSSSIRPYIAN

-2557 LKSKTT
+2557 LKSKTA

-2571 KDVES
+2571 KGVVD
-2576 KELTKEQMASSQLH
+2576 KELIQEQVVPSQ
-2590 AVKGSQMLEN
+2590 AKNTEILEN
-2600 VRNAQITES
+2600 VKNSQNTEN
-2609 NFTANTDENNGFRPR
+2609 NFAGHVDETNGFRPR

-2638 WSKNKQ
+2638 WSKNKEET
-2644 KEKDGS
+2644 KETVS
-2650 TGDSEIDSDSLSSGD
+2650 SGDSEIDSDSLSSSD
-2665 GEEAEEEAQNQ
+2665 GEVEEAAQVQ
-2676 PPVIVNLS
+2676 QLVAVNLS
-2684 PPRLQIHSTD
+2684 PPRLQIHSTE
-2694 GDLLLDEEANKFKDF
+2694 GHLLLDEEADKCTDF
-2709 DDGQSFEPDSIEYSY
+2709 DDGQSFEPDSIECSL
-2724 LREKELNGKVNTA
+2724 LRDKEFNNKLM
-2737 ISTPI
+2737 STTLDPI
-2742 SSVNKAS
+2742 SCVNKTS
-2749 MELELIKNEIEQ
+2749 VELEMVKNEIEQ
-2761 LELQDEGKKSISN
+2761 LELQDDGKRNVSN
-2774 CSTPTSITSAISNKH
+2774 CSSPTSVASTISNKH

-2814 EVLVSDDLRDVEFNI
+2814 EVLASDDLQDVEFNI
-2829 NPEFITTRR
+2829 NPEFITTR
-2838 KPTLSDASKT
+2838 KKITLSDSTKF
-2848 GYTSIMIAKQED
+2848 GYAPITIAKEED
-2860 LTDMDL
+2860 LTDQEL
-2866 DSSKFDKQI
+2866 DSFKFDRKLSI
-2875 DVPVNNTSKLLAN
+2875 PTNDTSKLLAN
-2888 GENIDFMDTDNE
+2888 GENIDFMDTDND

-2908 DASNTVM
+2908 DASNMVM
-2915 LKNRGYIE
+2915 LKNRGYVE
-2923 FVNIKSTPMFTGSRN
+2923 FVNIKSTPTSASSRDK
-2938 QLIAD
+2938 LFAD

-2948 LEVENDSCSEEEVYN
+2948 LDLENDSCSEDEAYN
-2963 DKNVI
+2963 DRNVI
-2968 EINPITMDDVMN
+2968 EINPITMDDVRN
-2980 KLNDAINK
+2980 RLNGTTKKAE
-2988 SDNDAT
+2988 
-2994 SNIETKSNSVQ
+2994 IETGTDTNLSSEQQNQ
-3005 EDQSIVE
+3005 PIAEA
-3012 TVNKELFQSME
+3012 VNKELFQSME

-3038 SEVVTILASPV
+3038 SEVITILASPV
-3049 NPQVSIVPNQVQKE
+3049 NPQVSIIPTLTQG
-3063 PEQQEEET
+3063 PSQEEQT
-3071 KITADSSN
+3071 KTVADSSN

-3094 EFSNAKDSIDIRK
+3094 EFSNVKDSIDIRK

-3130 NQEITINNSFNS
+3130 SQETAINNSFNS
-3142 PATSRKLEEITR
+3142 PVTSRKLEEITR

-3168 DKVEAHKQKSAE
+3168 DKLEAHKQKSAE

-3192 NSTPTLS
+3192 NSTPVLS
-3199 PIRPPIPNVSLIN
+3199 PIRPPVTNAPPVN
-3212 KFMPT
+3212 KFVPT
-3217 SITTPENSP
+3217 SIITPTNSP
-3226 LRTETKKSVEN
+3226 LRTTFAETKKSLEI
-3237 ETSYETQQPWKS
+3237 ETSQESQEFPWKS
-3249 EIEKSTNEE
+3249 EPEKNENDENSKTNAQPSGSVTSIKADNEVGNMFKTPIAPPRLKHEE
-3258 SNETDVHDEDL
+3258 AKRTAEKARQDARERARLMTDEDL

-3287 QLSMEE
+3287 QLSMED
-3293 RKSKEDMHE
+3293 RKNKEETQPE
-3302 PRLRHYNSGAN
+3302 PRARFYSAGAN

-3334 INFAGLSTV
+3334 INFGGLSTV
-3343 NAKSMDELLHS
+3343 NAKSMDELLHAS
-3354 DSPKSNS
+3354 CSSKSNNS
-3361 SVAVVKRD
+3361 TTVLKRD
-3369 KKQKT
+3369 KKQKP

-3389 FFFKKESSS
+3389 FFFKKESSP

-3413 SKTKGK
+3413 SKSKGK
-3419 TNARP
+3419 LCKSYSEGSDLDKVALPKITTRP

-3432 TRNFLNENP
+3432 TRNFLNENSP
-3441 PPIPPPPLIYTIPT
+3441 PVPPPPLNYTIST
-3455 TQVSDDSLSD
+3455 TQVSDDSLSE
-3465 DDTKTTAVST
+3465 DDTKATAVST
-3475 SCMHKATV
+3475 SCIQKATV
-3483 TEGSCNSISRKIK
+3483 TEGSCNSISRKSK
-3496 TTKRIARQARLKRLR
+3496 ATKRIARQAQLKRLR

-3532 RGVSVEKALRGEGEC
+3532 RGVSVEKALRGEGDC

-3568 LRRYEKELLVRAQEV
+3568 LRRYEKELLIRAQEV

-3597 ERLADDDDKKTSADV
+3597 ERLAIDDNKKTSADV
-3612 KKEGEILT
+3612 KKEVEILT
-3620 EMLEIVAKRDSLI
+3620 EMLEIVTKRDSLI

-3668 PKYSW
+3668 PKYS
-3673 GKGVT
+3673 V
-3678 SDYELQLATQ
+3678 
-3688 QMKA
+3688 

>member
-1 MEHQQSRKQT
+1 MQQPFRRQHRTREFATEKASLCGEIPVDKRVMEHQQGRKQT

-41 HLCELLKVRSNTI
+41 HLCELLKIRPNTI
-54 NQFYPKLKLK
+54 NQFYPKLRLK

-91 CLNTRVLII
+91 CPNTRVLII

-179 ILGVEFHENVS
+179 ILGVEFHESVS

-201 EEGSL
+201 EEG
-206 KLMETKI
+206 KI

-225 VSQYEFDVLIG
+225 VCQYEFDVLIG

-324 DKGVILQDYADTAK
+324 DKGVILQDYPDTAK

-400 RRGHRLLMSLVGD
+400 RRGHRLLMILVGD

-497 QVRSLLDTDDPDSIK
+497 QVRGLVDTDDPDSIK
-512 QPSVQSDIDIPKKR
+512 QPPVQSDIDIPKKR

-548 QVAVYDSVQIKDMGA
+548 QVALYDSVQIKDMGA

-592 AVTNNQLAFDVLEKE
+592 AVTNNQLAFDILEKE
-607 LGIPPIMTGE
+607 LSIPPIMTGE
-617 EMVQCDVP
+617 EMAQCDVP

-646 YIKHPKLVEHLPPE
+646 YIKHPKLEPE
-660 HSLTSKIHP
+660 NEERPAHSKQLSQL
-669 HPRTPDPTSQW
+669 TPDQKVQLID
-680 NRSPSFIVYDQS
+680 RIVR
-692 AESLSHSNF
+692 
-701 VTFSQQTVIGQ
+701 Q

-755 VEERQK
+755 V
-761 RLAEIEKNRAE
+761 
-772 RMRKRQYLRNMA
+772 
-784 TQQFYKSMQMLQA
+784 
-797 NAKREKDEP
+797 
-806 FEDYSIFLYR
+806 
-816 QTAPDFKDRVKYLE
+816 
-830 QKILYPVS
+830 
-838 WKDREPKIHAG
+838 DREPKIHAG

-872 STTTEK
+872 SAPAEK

-904 EENKMGRSV
+904 EENKMGRTV
-913 RHDKVERVP
+913 RHEKVERVP
-922 KWSREQVGMRMMK
+922 KWSRE
-935 QYPLIN
+935 
-941 VFQMCICFIQF
+941 QMCICFIQF

-1011 AEPKVHKSNVKPTI
+1011 AEPKVYKSNAKPTI
-1025 TLPAQGG
+1025 ALPAQGG

-1041 RVYLMERLTAEGKF
+1041 RVYLMERLSAEGKF

-1080 KNGGRFY
+1080 KSGGRFY
-1087 CTQHFGFSGTLKARA
+1087 CTQHFGFLGALKARA
-1102 EKKRITTLNKENIP
+1102 DKKRVAVLNKENIP
-1116 TTPVHLKTPEKAK
+1116 ATPVHLKTPEKAK

-1190 ISDMRQVIF
+1190 ISDMS
-1199 FFDSDDDNEVY
+1199 DSDDDNEVY

-1275 RARELRKQEVWLKN
+1275 RARELRRQEFWLKN

-1294 DTDTGSETEVKISQ
+1294 DTDTGSETE
-1308 DSIDSI
+1308 
-1314 TQESL
+1314 
-1319 TLPAQTPNLISPQE
+1319 
-1333 INVNNSELDQDVVS
+1333 
-1347 TEDIQKSSN
+1347 
-1356 KETMT
+1356 
-1361 IGTLVGN
+1361 
-1368 TDHQVT
+1368 
-1374 NDTKFDS
+1374 
-1381 EENTSQNTASGNLIC
+1381 
-1396 SLDSSCNLVVDNRES
+1396 
-1411 NTVNSDSSLIV
+1411 
-1422 SNPIEQNNS
+1422 
-1431 NKHNSVDE
+1431 
-1439 CISEYESL
+1439 
-1447 IDESCLLD
+1447 
-1455 LDRNQ
+1455 
-1460 QIQNKSENDQ
+1460 
-1470 VSFKFIDIGNNDVND
+1470 
-1485 EVISVRENVDK
+1485 
-1496 IRNVE
+1496 
-1501 NSELIQTVLSDH
+1501 
-1513 NEINNEVMPGPDIT
+1513 
-1527 PETPG
+1527 
-1532 TPEITST
+1532 
-1539 SNTKLQTVFAG
+1539 
-1550 IMLPDAIPFSQASY
+1550 
-1564 DNTVQPN
+1564 
-1571 IEEVVCLK
+1571 
-1579 EKLPDLI
+1579 
-1586 TSSPNSSRDSSP
+1586 
-1598 SSSCEMYKSTE
+1598 
-1609 ILYDELLMFD
+1609 
-1619 TEDKTAESCDSDSPA
+1619 
-1634 QNYKR
+1634 
-1639 STGDI
+1639 
-1644 PKDNKLKLF
+1644 
-1653 IKDSKIPIV
+1653 
-1662 TITSPSPTSEK
+1662 
-1673 SLEETS
+1673 
-1679 VESAKLTI
+1679 
-1687 PKGTSSQAIQFDGNS
+1687 
-1702 SFDKLKRDL
+1702 
-1711 RQRKARNKMSVG
+1711 
-1723 ELRPLT
+1723 
-1729 TENARRKI
+1729 
-1737 DKYFIDEKKQKAKN
+1737 
-1751 QNTQIQDEKSLD
+1751 
-1763 VKVVELDIKPKL
+1763 
-1775 SAKVEVKDIMKYFQK
+1775 
-1790 INPESSEKLNY
+1790 
-1801 ERPESPKGKDCT
+1801 
-1813 NIDELNEIDVDAVVK
+1813 
-1828 EFEEIERQNEEIFS
+1828 
-1842 IDTEDIESQ
+1842 
-1851 LHLNALLTEL
+1851 
-1861 HLEDT
+1861 
-1866 NEQLNAKDIN
+1866 
-1876 VIEECKL
+1876 
-1883 SSKSHEEKQNVTI
+1883 
-1896 DSPENITNSEQTQ
+1896 
-1909 LSSQQINNIL
+1909 
-1919 NTKSH
+1919 
-1924 ENINPHNNAIN
+1924 
-1935 EEQKMSTSPLINDT
+1935 
-1949 LENTIGCHEIQ
+1949 
-1960 KTNTKQTILQPN
+1960 
-1972 SYTLRPELDGGKT
+1972 
-1985 EVTTNL
+1985 
-1991 HVEQITSQLDNEIK
+1991 
-2005 FREGETN
+2005 
-2012 KQLGSENV
+2012 
-2020 QQAISIPCLDYNIL
+2020 
-2034 GIKLYEQKM
+2034 
-2043 QNTTHSEENIK
+2043 
-2054 TDVKQIISTPQFNN
+2054 
-2068 VKNNKYDVAHRS
+2068 
-2080 DNTLNTREKVTRNEA
+2080 
-2095 LYKSSSELR
+2095 
-2104 SLPVGHDQV
+2104 
-2113 TKVKIVEQNIEIPK
+2113 
-2127 HVNKMNVHSNLILSN
+2127 
-2142 TAEVPKRPERKHVHH
+2142 
-2157 ELSSSIRPNVS
+2157 
-2168 IVQFAPDIP
+2168 
-2177 VRRKSSKQKSNVPY
+2177 
-2191 SLEESTYNVQLSS
+2191 
-2204 TAINKRLVESDI
+2204 
-2216 STNNSNTINTETNKL
+2216 
-2231 KHSTKTTKSNSEI
+2231 
-2244 SKATNTL
+2244 
-2251 ENTVEHSHL
+2251 
-2260 TKSPPLINS
+2260 
-2269 DQRDS
+2269 
-2274 TKSIPSKNDRT
+2274 
-2285 KKDKCVASNEGTS
+2285 VASNEGTS

-2314 FEHDGTT
+2314 FEHDGAT

-2332 NDTYVRKTRGNYVEP
+2332 NDSYVRKTRGNYVEP

-2361 GNLKQDKDVDVRSQL
+2361 GNIKQDKDLEVAKSQL
-2376 KADHNTNPHFEKE
+2376 KTDHNINPSHLEKE
-2389 CKLNL
+2389 SKLNL

-2436 LLGGTAFGGSVMKSG
+2436 LLGGTAFGSSVMKSG

-2460 RNFSDAISQ
+2460 RNFTDAISQ

-2493 LRSSNTQLS
+2493 LRSNNTQLS

-2507 AVFSSSPIKPYIAN
+2507 AIFSSSPIKPYNAN
-2521 RSSQNLLNNDNPIYK
+2521 RSSQNLLNNDTPIYK

-2557 LKSKTT
+2557 LKSKTS
-2563 PNIVCSES
+2563 PNIVCGES
-2571 KDVES
+2571 KNIEN
-2576 KELTKEQMASSQLH
+2576 KEIIKEQVVSSQLH
-2590 AVKGSQMLEN
+2590 TVKSSQILEN
-2600 VRNAQITES
+2600 ARNSQNTES
-2609 NFTANTDENNGFRPR
+2609 NFTVTTDENNGFRPR

-2638 WSKNKQ
+2638 WSKNKEET
-2644 KEKDGS
+2644 KETAS
-2650 TGDSEIDSDSLSSGD
+2650 TGDSDIDSDSLSSGD
-2665 GEEAEEEAQNQ
+2665 GEAEDEPQDKSPA
-2676 PPVIVNLS
+2676 VNLS

-2694 GDLLLDEEANKFKDF
+2694 GDLLLDEEANKCKDF
-2709 DDGQSFEPDSIEYSY
+2709 DDGQSFEPDSIECSF
-2724 LREKELNGKVNTA
+2724 LRDKELNTKMNTA
-2737 ISTPI
+2737 VPAPI
-2742 SSVNKAS
+2742 SSMNKTS
-2749 MELELIKNEIEQ
+2749 MELEIVKNEIEQ
-2761 LELQDEGKKSISN
+2761 LELQDDGKKSISN

-2814 EVLVSDDLRDVEFNI
+2814 EVIVSDDLRDVEFNI

-2838 KPTLSDASKT
+2838 KPTLSDASKAGHT
-2848 GYTSIMIAKQED
+2848 PITIAKQED

-2866 DSSKFDKQI
+2866 DFSKLDKQI
-2875 DVPVNNTSKLLAN
+2875 DVPINNTSKLLAN

-2923 FVNIKSTPMFTGSRN
+2923 FVNIKSSPTLTSSRDK
-2938 QLIAD
+2938 LITD

-2948 LEVENDSCSEEEVYN
+2948 LEVENDSCSEEEAYN
-2963 DKNVI
+2963 DRNVI
-2968 EINPITMDDVMN
+2968 EINPVTMDDVMN
-2980 KLNDAINK
+2980 KLNGAINK
-2988 SDNDAT
+2988 SENNAK
-2994 SNIETKSNSVQ
+2994 SNVETKSNSAQ
-3005 EDQSIVE
+3005 EDQSITE
-3012 TVNKELFQSME
+3012 AINKELFQSME

-3049 NPQVSIVPNQVQKE
+3049 NPQVSIVPSQTQKE
-3063 PEQQEEET
+3063 PEQEEA

-3094 EFSNAKDSIDIRK
+3094 EFSNAKDSIDVRK

-3115 SLQSRTA
+3115 SLQSRAA

-3130 NQEITINNSFNS
+3130 NQEMTINNSFNS

-3199 PIRPPIPNVSLIN
+3199 PIRPPIPNVSPIN
-3212 KFMPT
+3212 KFVPT
-3217 SITTPENSP
+3217 SIVTPENSHS
-3226 LRTETKKSVEN
+3226 RTTSAETKKSVESG
-3237 ETSYETQQPWKS
+3237 TSYESQQLPWKS
-3249 EIEKSTNEE
+3249 EIGKTTSEETNKNDIQSSENTTLTKIGNEKENFRTPVAPPRLKHEE
-3258 SNETDVHDEDL
+3258 AKRTAEKARQDARERARLKSDEDL

-3293 RKSKEDMHE
+3293 RKTKEEIHE
-3302 PRLRHYNSGAN
+3302 PRMRLYSSGAN

-3334 INFAGLSTV
+3334 INFTGLSAA
-3343 NAKSMDELLHS
+3343 NAKSMDELLHG
-3354 DSPKSNS
+3354 DFPKSNN

-3389 FFFKKESSS
+3389 FFFKKESSP

-3419 TNARP
+3419 LYKSYSEGSDLDKVLSPKTNTRP

-3441 PPIPPPPLIYTIPT
+3441 PPIPPPPLTYTIPT

-3465 DDTKTTAVST
+3465 DDTKTTAVSA

-3483 TEGSCNSISRKIK
+3483 TEGSCNSISRKTK
-3496 TTKRIARQARLKRLR
+3496 TTKRIARQAQLKRLR

-3668 PKYSW
+3668 PKYS
-3673 GKGVT
+3673 V
-3678 SDYELQLATQ
+3678 
-3688 QMKA
+3688 

>member
-1 MEHQQSRKQT
+1 MIVAWFQVLPKRGTTKLCHCSRGPLLNSVARLLIDNPVNRLPGCARSLNRVQRLTFGSLARSSVAGGTSLTVMEHQQGRKQT

-41 HLCELLKVRSNTI
+41 HLCELLKIRPNTI
-54 NQFYPKLKLK
+54 NQFYPKLRLK

-91 CLNTRVLII
+91 CPNTRVLII

-179 ILGVEFHENVS
+179 ILGVEFHESVS

-201 EEGSL
+201 EEG
-206 KLMETKI
+206 KI

-225 VSQYEFDVLIG
+225 VCQYEFDVLIG

-314 VMTAKKHSLI
+314 VMTAKKQSLI
-324 DKGVILQDYADTAK
+324 DKEVILQDYPDTAK

-400 RRGHRLLMSLVGD
+400 RRGHRLLMILVGD

-497 QVRSLLDTDDPDSIK
+497 QVRGLVDTDDPDSIK
-512 QPSVQSDIDIPKKR
+512 QPPVQSDIDIPKKR

-548 QVAVYDSVQIKDMGA
+548 QVALYDSVQIKDMGA

-592 AVTNNQLAFDVLEKE
+592 TVTNNQLAFDILEKE
-607 LGIPPIMTGE
+607 LSIPPIMTGE
-617 EMVQCDVP
+617 EMAQCDVP

-646 YIKHPKLVEHLPPE
+646 YIKHPKLEPE
-660 HSLTSKIHP
+660 NEERPAHSKQLSQL
-669 HPRTPDPTSQW
+669 TPDQKVQLID
-680 NRSPSFIVYDQS
+680 RIVR
-692 AESLSHSNF
+692 
-701 VTFSQQTVIGQ
+701 Q

-761 RLAEIEKNRAE
+761 RLADIEKNRAE
-772 RMRKRQYLRNMA
+772 RMRRRQYLRNMA

-830 QKILYPVS
+830 QKILYP
-838 WKDREPKIHAG
+838 DREPKIHAG

-872 STTTEK
+872 SAPAEK

-904 EENKMGRSV
+904 EENKMGRTV

-922 KWSREQVGMRMMK
+922 KWSRE
-935 QYPLIN
+935 
-941 VFQMCICFIQF
+941 QF

-1011 AEPKVHKSNVKPTI
+1011 AEPRVYKSNVKPII

-1041 RVYLMERLTAEGKF
+1041 RVYLMERLSAEGKF

-1080 KNGGRFY
+1080 KSGGRFY
-1087 CTQHFGFSGTLKARA
+1087 CTQHFGFLGALKARA
-1102 EKKRITTLNKENIP
+1102 DKKRVAVLNKENIP
-1116 TTPVHLKTPEKAK
+1116 ATPVHLKTPEKAK

-1190 ISDMRQVIF
+1190 ISDMS
-1199 FFDSDDDNEVY
+1199 DSDDDNEVY

-1275 RARELRKQEVWLKN
+1275 RARELRRQEFWLKN

-1294 DTDTGSETEVKISQ
+1294 DTDTGSETE
-1308 DSIDSI
+1308 
-1314 TQESL
+1314 
-1319 TLPAQTPNLISPQE
+1319 
-1333 INVNNSELDQDVVS
+1333 
-1347 TEDIQKSSN
+1347 
-1356 KETMT
+1356 
-1361 IGTLVGN
+1361 
-1368 TDHQVT
+1368 
-1374 NDTKFDS
+1374 
-1381 EENTSQNTASGNLIC
+1381 
-1396 SLDSSCNLVVDNRES
+1396 
-1411 NTVNSDSSLIV
+1411 
-1422 SNPIEQNNS
+1422 
-1431 NKHNSVDE
+1431 
-1439 CISEYESL
+1439 
-1447 IDESCLLD
+1447 
-1455 LDRNQ
+1455 
-1460 QIQNKSENDQ
+1460 
-1470 VSFKFIDIGNNDVND
+1470 
-1485 EVISVRENVDK
+1485 
-1496 IRNVE
+1496 
-1501 NSELIQTVLSDH
+1501 
-1513 NEINNEVMPGPDIT
+1513 
-1527 PETPG
+1527 
-1532 TPEITST
+1532 
-1539 SNTKLQTVFAG
+1539 
-1550 IMLPDAIPFSQASY
+1550 
-1564 DNTVQPN
+1564 
-1571 IEEVVCLK
+1571 
-1579 EKLPDLI
+1579 
-1586 TSSPNSSRDSSP
+1586 
-1598 SSSCEMYKSTE
+1598 
-1609 ILYDELLMFD
+1609 
-1619 TEDKTAESCDSDSPA
+1619 
-1634 QNYKR
+1634 
-1639 STGDI
+1639 
-1644 PKDNKLKLF
+1644 
-1653 IKDSKIPIV
+1653 
-1662 TITSPSPTSEK
+1662 
-1673 SLEETS
+1673 
-1679 VESAKLTI
+1679 
-1687 PKGTSSQAIQFDGNS
+1687 
-1702 SFDKLKRDL
+1702 
-1711 RQRKARNKMSVG
+1711 
-1723 ELRPLT
+1723 
-1729 TENARRKI
+1729 
-1737 DKYFIDEKKQKAKN
+1737 
-1751 QNTQIQDEKSLD
+1751 
-1763 VKVVELDIKPKL
+1763 
-1775 SAKVEVKDIMKYFQK
+1775 
-1790 INPESSEKLNY
+1790 
-1801 ERPESPKGKDCT
+1801 
-1813 NIDELNEIDVDAVVK
+1813 
-1828 EFEEIERQNEEIFS
+1828 
-1842 IDTEDIESQ
+1842 
-1851 LHLNALLTEL
+1851 
-1861 HLEDT
+1861 
-1866 NEQLNAKDIN
+1866 
-1876 VIEECKL
+1876 
-1883 SSKSHEEKQNVTI
+1883 
-1896 DSPENITNSEQTQ
+1896 
-1909 LSSQQINNIL
+1909 
-1919 NTKSH
+1919 
-1924 ENINPHNNAIN
+1924 
-1935 EEQKMSTSPLINDT
+1935 
-1949 LENTIGCHEIQ
+1949 
-1960 KTNTKQTILQPN
+1960 
-1972 SYTLRPELDGGKT
+1972 
-1985 EVTTNL
+1985 
-1991 HVEQITSQLDNEIK
+1991 
-2005 FREGETN
+2005 
-2012 KQLGSENV
+2012 
-2020 QQAISIPCLDYNIL
+2020 
-2034 GIKLYEQKM
+2034 
-2043 QNTTHSEENIK
+2043 
-2054 TDVKQIISTPQFNN
+2054 
-2068 VKNNKYDVAHRS
+2068 
-2080 DNTLNTREKVTRNEA
+2080 
-2095 LYKSSSELR
+2095 
-2104 SLPVGHDQV
+2104 
-2113 TKVKIVEQNIEIPK
+2113 
-2127 HVNKMNVHSNLILSN
+2127 
-2142 TAEVPKRPERKHVHH
+2142 
-2157 ELSSSIRPNVS
+2157 
-2168 IVQFAPDIP
+2168 
-2177 VRRKSSKQKSNVPY
+2177 
-2191 SLEESTYNVQLSS
+2191 
-2204 TAINKRLVESDI
+2204 
-2216 STNNSNTINTETNKL
+2216 
-2231 KHSTKTTKSNSEI
+2231 
-2244 SKATNTL
+2244 
-2251 ENTVEHSHL
+2251 
-2260 TKSPPLINS
+2260 
-2269 DQRDS
+2269 
-2274 TKSIPSKNDRT
+2274 
-2285 KKDKCVASNEGTS
+2285 VASNEGTS

-2314 FEHDGTT
+2314 FEHDGAT

-2332 NDTYVRKTRGNYVEP
+2332 NDSYVRKTRGNYVEP

-2361 GNLKQDKDVDVRSQL
+2361 GNIKQDKDLEIAKSQL
-2376 KADHNTNPHFEKE
+2376 KTDHNINPSHLEKE
-2389 CKLNL
+2389 SKLNL

-2436 LLGGTAFGGSVMKSG
+2436 LLGGTAFGSSVMKSG

-2460 RNFSDAISQ
+2460 RNFTDAISQ

-2493 LRSSNTQLS
+2493 LRSNNTQLS

-2507 AVFSSSPIKPYIAN
+2507 AIFSSSPIKPYNAN
-2521 RSSQNLLNNDNPIYK
+2521 RSPQNLLNNDTPIYK

-2557 LKSKTT
+2557 LKSKTS
-2563 PNIVCSES
+2563 PNIVCGES
-2571 KDVES
+2571 KDIEN
-2576 KELTKEQMASSQLH
+2576 KETMKEQVASSQLH
-2590 AVKGSQMLEN
+2590 TVKSSQILEN
-2600 VRNAQITES
+2600 ARNSQNTES
-2609 NFTANTDENNGFRPR
+2609 NFTVTTDENNGFRPR

-2638 WSKNKQ
+2638 WSKNKEET
-2644 KEKDGS
+2644 KETAS
-2650 TGDSEIDSDSLSSGD
+2650 TGDSDIDSDSLSSGD
-2665 GEEAEEEAQNQ
+2665 GEAEDEPQDKSPA
-2676 PPVIVNLS
+2676 VNLS

-2694 GDLLLDEEANKFKDF
+2694 GDLLLDEEANKYRDF
-2709 DDGQSFEPDSIEYSY
+2709 DDGQSFEPDSIECSF
-2724 LREKELNGKVNTA
+2724 LRDKELNTKMNTA
-2737 ISTPI
+2737 VPAPI
-2742 SSVNKAS
+2742 SSMNKTS
-2749 MELELIKNEIEQ
+2749 MELEIVKNEIEQ
-2761 LELQDEGKKSISN
+2761 LELQDDGKKSISN

-2814 EVLVSDDLRDVEFNI
+2814 EVIVSDDLRDVEFNI

-2838 KPTLSDASKT
+2838 KPTLSDASKAGHT
-2848 GYTSIMIAKQED
+2848 PITIAKQED

-2866 DSSKFDKQI
+2866 DFPKFDKQI
-2875 DVPVNNTSKLLAN
+2875 DVPINNTSKLLAN

-2923 FVNIKSTPMFTGSRN
+2923 FVNIKSSPTLTSSRDK
-2938 QLIAD
+2938 LITD

-2948 LEVENDSCSEEEVYN
+2948 LEVENDSCSEEEAYN
-2963 DKNVI
+2963 DRNVI
-2968 EINPITMDDVMN
+2968 EINPVTMDDVMN
-2980 KLNDAINK
+2980 KLNGAINK
-2988 SDNDAT
+2988 SENNAK
-2994 SNIETKSNSVQ
+2994 SNVGTKSNSVQ
-3005 EDQSIVE
+3005 EDQSITE
-3012 TVNKELFQSME
+3012 AINKELFQSME

-3049 NPQVSIVPNQVQKE
+3049 NPQVSIVPSQTQKE
-3063 PEQQEEET
+3063 PEQEEET

-3094 EFSNAKDSIDIRK
+3094 EFSNAKDSIDVRK

-3115 SLQSRTA
+3115 SLQSRAA

-3130 NQEITINNSFNS
+3130 NQEMTVNNSFNS

-3154 ERSKQK
+3154 ERFKQK

-3199 PIRPPIPNVSLIN
+3199 PIRPSIPNVSLIN
-3212 KFMPT
+3212 KFVPT
-3217 SITTPENSP
+3217 SIVTPENSP
-3226 LRTETKKSVEN
+3226 SHTTSAETKKSVES
-3237 ETSYETQQPWKS
+3237 ETSYESQKLPWKS
-3249 EIEKSTNEE
+3249 ETGKTTTEETNKNDIQSSENTTLTKIGNEKENFRTPVAPPRLKHEE
-3258 SNETDVHDEDL
+3258 AKRTAEKARQDARERARLKSDEDL

-3293 RKSKEDMHE
+3293 RKTKEEIHE
-3302 PRLRHYNSGAN
+3302 PRMRLYSSGAN

-3334 INFAGLSTV
+3334 INFTGLSAA
-3343 NAKSMDELLHS
+3343 NAKSMDELLHA
-3354 DSPKSNS
+3354 DFPKSNN

-3389 FFFKKESSS
+3389 FFFKKESSP

-3419 TNARP
+3419 LYKSYSEGSDLDKVLSPKTNTRP

-3441 PPIPPPPLIYTIPT
+3441 PPIPPPPLTYTIPT

-3465 DDTKTTAVST
+3465 DDTKTTAVSA

-3483 TEGSCNSISRKIK
+3483 TEGSCNSISRKTK
-3496 TTKRIARQARLKRLR
+3496 TTKRIARQAQLKRLR

-3668 PKYSW
+3668 PKYS
-3673 GKGVT
+3673 V
-3678 SDYELQLATQ
+3678 
-3688 QMKA
+3688 

>member
-1 MEHQQSRKQT
+1 MDHQQNSRKQAV
-11 MNSTEV
+11 NSPEL
-17 AKANEEF
+17 AIANEVF
-24 DLFCNATT
+24 DQFCNATT
-32 LKSILGHFR
+32 LKTILGHFR
-41 HLCELLKVRSNTI
+41 HLCELLKIRPNTVT
-54 NQFYPKLKLK
+54 QFYPKLKGK

-91 CLNTRVLII
+91 CPNTRVLII

-179 ILGVEFHENVS
+179 ILGVEFHESVS
-190 FDSLIPPPENQ
+190 FDSLVPPPENQ
-201 EEGSL
+201 EED
-206 KLMETKI
+206 KI
-213 GWRAKT
+213 GWRTKT

-324 DKGVILQDYADTAK
+324 DKGVILQDHADTAK

-361 TEYQMI
+361 TEYQMMD
-367 GMEFAVNHYG
+367 MEFAVNHYG

-385 FTSMYAAENASRILE
+385 FTSMYAAENASRVLE
-400 RRGHRLLMSLVGD
+400 RRGHRLLMILVGD

-437 WAIKSWGANVSPLEV
+437 WAIKQWGASVSPLEM

-482 HTRYPNLNVSSVTPI
+482 HTRYPNLNVSSVTPM

-512 QPSVQSDIDIPKKR
+512 QPPVISDVDIPKKR
-526 RRRDLRGD
+526 RRRDLHGD
-534 SQVHPDTLLRWLQK
+534 SQIHPDMLLRWLQK
-548 QVAVYDSVQIKDMGA
+548 QVALYDTVQIEDMGA
-563 SFKNGLAICAIIHRY
+563 SFKSGLAICAIIHRY
-578 RPNLIDFHNLNPDD
+578 RPDLIDFHSLEAND
-592 AVTNNQLAFDVLEKE
+592 VEKNNQLAFDVLEKE

-617 EMVQCDVP
+617 EMARCDVP

-646 YIKHPKLVEHLPPE
+646 YVKHPKFEPE
-660 HSLTSKIHP
+660 NEERP
-669 HPRTPDPTSQW
+669 
-680 NRSPSFIVYDQS
+680 
-692 AESLSHSNF
+692 SHSKQL
-701 VTFSQQTVIGQ
+701 SQLTVDQKVHLLDRIVSRQ
-712 DSATR
+712 ESATR

-761 RLAEIEKNRAE
+761 RLADIEKNRVE
-772 RMRKRQYLRNMA
+772 RMRRRQYLRKMA

-830 QKILYPVS
+830 QKILYP
-838 WKDREPKIHAG
+838 DREPKIHAG
-849 HHRNSIDEEFSGRI
+849 HRRNSIDEEFSGRI
-863 KSIEDKLKG
+863 KNIEDKLKG
-872 STTTEK
+872 ATPSEK

-904 EENKMGRSV
+904 EESKMGRSA
-913 RHDKVERVP
+913 RHDKLERVP
-922 KWSREQVGMRMMK
+922 KWSRE
-935 QYPLIN
+935 
-941 VFQMCICFIQF
+941 QF

-963 RDQKET
+963 RDQKES
-969 DSKYADIDNTLKN
+969 DSKYADIDSTLKN
-982 IDRKIKEGNV
+982 IDKKIKEGNV

-997 VSAMAEQFSNKSQD
+997 VSAMAEQFSNKNQD
-1011 AEPKVHKSNVKPTI
+1011 AEPKVQKSNVKPTI

-1041 RVYLMERLTAEGKF
+1041 RVYLMERLSAEGKF

-1068 SLRIGNHTFDRD
+1068 SLRIGNHTFDRE

-1087 CTQHFGFSGTLKARA
+1087 CTQHLGFAGTIKARA
-1102 EKKRITTLNKENIP
+1102 EKKRLTTLNKENIP
-1116 TTPVHLKTPEKAK
+1116 TAALNVKTPEMVK

-1190 ISDMRQVIF
+1190 ISDMS
-1199 FFDSDDDNEVY
+1199 DSDDDNEVY

-1246 GSNEYEDSSD
+1246 GSNEYEDSSN
-1256 EYTNED
+1256 EYTNDD

-1275 RARELRKQEVWLKN
+1275 RARELRKQEVWLKH

-1294 DTDTGSETEVKISQ
+1294 DTDTGSETEV
-1308 DSIDSI
+1308 
-1314 TQESL
+1314 
-1319 TLPAQTPNLISPQE
+1319 A
-1333 INVNNSELDQDVVS
+1333 
-1347 TEDIQKSSN
+1347 SS
-1356 KETMT
+1356 
-1361 IGTLVGN
+1361 
-1368 TDHQVT
+1368 D
-1374 NDTKFDS
+1374 
-1381 EENTSQNTASGNLIC
+1381 
-1396 SLDSSCNLVVDNRES
+1396 
-1411 NTVNSDSSLIV
+1411 
-1422 SNPIEQNNS
+1422 
-1431 NKHNSVDE
+1431 
-1439 CISEYESL
+1439 
-1447 IDESCLLD
+1447 
-1455 LDRNQ
+1455 
-1460 QIQNKSENDQ
+1460 
-1470 VSFKFIDIGNNDVND
+1470 
-1485 EVISVRENVDK
+1485 
-1496 IRNVE
+1496 
-1501 NSELIQTVLSDH
+1501 
-1513 NEINNEVMPGPDIT
+1513 
-1527 PETPG
+1527 
-1532 TPEITST
+1532 
-1539 SNTKLQTVFAG
+1539 
-1550 IMLPDAIPFSQASY
+1550 
-1564 DNTVQPN
+1564 
-1571 IEEVVCLK
+1571 
-1579 EKLPDLI
+1579 
-1586 TSSPNSSRDSSP
+1586 
-1598 SSSCEMYKSTE
+1598 
-1609 ILYDELLMFD
+1609 
-1619 TEDKTAESCDSDSPA
+1619 
-1634 QNYKR
+1634 
-1639 STGDI
+1639 
-1644 PKDNKLKLF
+1644 
-1653 IKDSKIPIV
+1653 
-1662 TITSPSPTSEK
+1662 
-1673 SLEETS
+1673 
-1679 VESAKLTI
+1679 
-1687 PKGTSSQAIQFDGNS
+1687 
-1702 SFDKLKRDL
+1702 
-1711 RQRKARNKMSVG
+1711 
-1723 ELRPLT
+1723 
-1729 TENARRKI
+1729 
-1737 DKYFIDEKKQKAKN
+1737 
-1751 QNTQIQDEKSLD
+1751 
-1763 VKVVELDIKPKL
+1763 
-1775 SAKVEVKDIMKYFQK
+1775 
-1790 INPESSEKLNY
+1790 
-1801 ERPESPKGKDCT
+1801 
-1813 NIDELNEIDVDAVVK
+1813 
-1828 EFEEIERQNEEIFS
+1828 
-1842 IDTEDIESQ
+1842 
-1851 LHLNALLTEL
+1851 
-1861 HLEDT
+1861 
-1866 NEQLNAKDIN
+1866 
-1876 VIEECKL
+1876 
-1883 SSKSHEEKQNVTI
+1883 
-1896 DSPENITNSEQTQ
+1896 
-1909 LSSQQINNIL
+1909 
-1919 NTKSH
+1919 
-1924 ENINPHNNAIN
+1924 
-1935 EEQKMSTSPLINDT
+1935 
-1949 LENTIGCHEIQ
+1949 
-1960 KTNTKQTILQPN
+1960 
-1972 SYTLRPELDGGKT
+1972 
-1985 EVTTNL
+1985 
-1991 HVEQITSQLDNEIK
+1991 
-2005 FREGETN
+2005 
-2012 KQLGSENV
+2012 
-2020 QQAISIPCLDYNIL
+2020 
-2034 GIKLYEQKM
+2034 
-2043 QNTTHSEENIK
+2043 
-2054 TDVKQIISTPQFNN
+2054 
-2068 VKNNKYDVAHRS
+2068 
-2080 DNTLNTREKVTRNEA
+2080 
-2095 LYKSSSELR
+2095 
-2104 SLPVGHDQV
+2104 
-2113 TKVKIVEQNIEIPK
+2113 
-2127 HVNKMNVHSNLILSN
+2127 
-2142 TAEVPKRPERKHVHH
+2142 
-2157 ELSSSIRPNVS
+2157 
-2168 IVQFAPDIP
+2168 
-2177 VRRKSSKQKSNVPY
+2177 
-2191 SLEESTYNVQLSS
+2191 
-2204 TAINKRLVESDI
+2204 
-2216 STNNSNTINTETNKL
+2216 
-2231 KHSTKTTKSNSEI
+2231 
-2244 SKATNTL
+2244 
-2251 ENTVEHSHL
+2251 
-2260 TKSPPLINS
+2260 
-2269 DQRDS
+2269 
-2274 TKSIPSKNDRT
+2274 
-2285 KKDKCVASNEGTS
+2285 GTS

-2314 FEHDGTT
+2314 FEHDGAI
-2321 PTQHEIPEITI
+2321 PNQHEIPKITI
-2332 NDTYVRKTRGNYVEP
+2332 NDSYVRKTRGNYVEP

-2361 GNLKQDKDVDVRSQL
+2361 GNLKQITNSDPKLQLTKTDHTANPSQ
-2376 KADHNTNPHFEKE
+2376 TEKE
-2389 CKLNL
+2389 GNSNL
-2394 LGFNNTNVAPLIN
+2394 LESNNRNRVPLMN

-2436 LLGGTAFGGSVMKSG
+2436 LLGGSALGGSVMKSG
-2451 SASNVDTQL
+2451 STSNVDTQL
-2460 RNFSDAISQ
+2460 RNLSDAISQ

-2493 LRSSNTQLS
+2493 LRSNNTQLS

-2507 AVFSSSPIKPYIAN
+2507 AIFSSSPIRPYTAN
-2521 RSSQNLLNNDNPIYK
+2521 RSPQNLLNNDSPICK

-2541 EISKTHL
+2541 EISKTQL

-2557 LKSKTT
+2557 LKSKTA

-2571 KDVES
+2571 KNAAD
-2576 KELTKEQMASSQLH
+2576 KELKKDQVVPSHIKNTEI
-2590 AVKGSQMLEN
+2590 LEN
-2600 VRNAQITES
+2600 VRNSQNTES
-2609 NFTANTDENNGFRPR
+2609 NFPANANENNGFRPR
-2624 SPLHETSIIVPQVD
+2624 SPLHETTIIVPHVD
-2638 WSKNKQ
+2638 WSKKNEEA
-2644 KEKDGS
+2644 KEVAS
-2650 TGDSEIDSDSLSSGD
+2650 TGDSEIDSDSLSSSD
-2665 GEEAEEEAQNQ
+2665 GEAEERAQNQ
-2676 PPVIVNLS
+2676 QVVNINLS

-2694 GDLLLDEEANKFKDF
+2694 GYLLLDEEADKCKDF
-2709 DDGQSFEPDSIEYSY
+2709 DDGQSFEPDSIECSL
-2724 LREKELNGKVNTA
+2724 LRDKELDENINPA
-2737 ISTPI
+2737 MRNQI
-2742 SSVNKAS
+2742 SSANKTS
-2749 MELELIKNEIEQ
+2749 VELEIVKNEIEQ
-2761 LELQDEGKKSISN
+2761 LELQDDGKRSISN
-2774 CSTPTSITSAISNKH
+2774 CSSPTSVASSISNKR
-2789 DDSEENDITT
+2789 DDSEENDVTT

-2814 EVLVSDDLRDVEFNI
+2814 DVLVSDDLRDVEFNI

-2838 KPTLSDASKT
+2838 KTALSNSTKLS
-2848 GYTSIMIAKQED
+2848 YTPITIAKEED
-2860 LTDMDL
+2860 LTDIDL
-2866 DSSKFDKQI
+2866 DSFKSDKKLSI
-2875 DVPVNNTSKLLAN
+2875 PVNNTSQLLAN
-2888 GENIDFMDTDNE
+2888 GENIDFMDTDND

-2908 DASNTVM
+2908 DASNMVL
-2915 LKNRGYIE
+2915 LKNRGYVE
-2923 FVNIKSTPMFTGSRN
+2923 FVNIKSTPMHTSLQN
-2938 QLIAD
+2938 KLTTD

-2948 LEVENDSCSEEEVYN
+2948 LEIENDSCSEEEAYN
-2963 DKNVI
+2963 DRNVI
-2968 EINPITMDDVMN
+2968 EINPVTMDDVMN
-2980 KLNDAINK
+2980 KLNSTVNK
-2988 SDNDAT
+2988 PDGEIKL
-2994 SNIETKSNSVQ
+2994 NIETKLNSTRQ
-3005 EDQSIVE
+3005 DQPVVE
-3012 TVNKELFQSME
+3012 AVNREMYPSME

-3038 SEVVTILASPV
+3038 SEVITILASPV
-3049 NPQVSIVPNQVQKE
+3049 NPQVSLVPNLSSQTQE
-3063 PEQQEEET
+3063 PNQEEHMKT
-3071 KITADSSN
+3071 VADSNN

-3094 EFSNAKDSIDIRK
+3094 EFSNAKDSIDVRK

-3115 SLQSRTA
+3115 SVQSRTA

-3130 NQEITINNSFNS
+3130 SQEAAVNNSFNS
-3142 PATSRKLEEITR
+3142 PVTSRKLEEITR

-3192 NSTPTLS
+3192 NSTPVLS
-3199 PIRPPIPNVSLIN
+3199 PIKPPIPGGLPNN
-3212 KFMPT
+3212 KFVPASIATPT
-3217 SITTPENSP
+3217 YSP
-3226 LRTETKKSVEN
+3226 LRTTFAETKKLLEAESTRDFRQFPWTPEN
-3237 ETSYETQQPWKS
+3237 EKDTYNDKNISNVPFTENTTIVRTGGEAGNLFKTPVAPPRLKHEEAKRTAEKARQDAREKLSMDEKKS
-3249 EIEKSTNEE
+3249 EE
-3258 SNETDVHDEDL
+3258 V
-3269 GLSPEDKIKELR
+3269 
-3281 MKVARR
+3281 
-3287 QLSMEE
+3287 Q
-3293 RKSKEDMHE
+3293 HE
-3302 PRLRHYNSGAN
+3302 PRARVYSAGAN
-3313 KTGLKL
+3313 NTGLKL
-3319 QTSKSTDNMKAVAEA
+3319 QTSKSTDNMKAVTEA
-3334 INFAGLSTV
+3334 INFGGLSAA
-3343 NAKSMDELLHS
+3343 NAKSMDQLLHAS
-3354 DSPKSNS
+3354 GSPKSNNS
-3361 SVAVVKRD
+3361 ITVVKRD

-3389 FFFKKESSS
+3389 FFFKKESSP
-3398 SPSNQKDKLS
+3398 SPSHQKDKLS

-3413 SKTKGK
+3413 SKSKGK
-3419 TNARP
+3419 LCKSYSEGSDLDKVTPPKINARP
-3424 KSVCEGML
+3424 KSICEGML
-3432 TRNFLNENP
+3432 TRNFRNENP
-3441 PPIPPPPLIYTIPT
+3441 PPIPPPPLNYTIPT
-3455 TQVSDDSLSD
+3455 TQVSDDSLSE

-3475 SCMHKATV
+3475 SCMLKATV
-3483 TEGSCNSISRKIK
+3483 TEGSCNSFSRKSK
-3496 TTKRIARQARLKRLR
+3496 TTKRIARQAQLKRLR

-3597 ERLADDDDKKTSADV
+3597 ERLADDDDKKTSDDV

-3668 PKYSW
+3668 PKYS
-3673 GKGVT
+3673 V
-3678 SDYELQLATQ
+3678 
-3688 QMKA
+3688 

>member
-41 HLCELLKVRSNTI
+41 HLCELLKVRPNTI
-54 NQFYPKLKLK
+54 SQFYPKLKLK

-179 ILGVEFHENVS
+179 ILGVEFHESVS

-201 EEGSL
+201 EEG
-206 KLMETKI
+206 KI

-385 FTSMYAAENASRILE
+385 FTSMYAAENASRILD
-400 RRGHRLLMSLVGD
+400 RRGHRLLMILVGD

-512 QPSVQSDIDIPKKR
+512 QPTVQSDIDIPKKR

-578 RPNLIDFHNLNPDD
+578 RPNLIDFHSLNPDD

-646 YIKHPKLVEHLPPE
+646 YIKHPKLEPE
-660 HSLTSKIHP
+660 NEERPVHSKQLSQL
-669 HPRTPDPTSQW
+669 TPDQK
-680 NRSPSFIVYDQS
+680 VQS
-692 AESLSHSNF
+692 
-701 VTFSQQTVIGQ
+701 VDRVVRQ

-830 QKILYPVS
+830 QKILYP
-838 WKDREPKIHAG
+838 DREPKIHAG

-922 KWSREQVGMRMMK
+922 KWSREQ
-935 QYPLIN
+935 
-941 VFQMCICFIQF
+941 F

-969 DSKYADIDNTLKN
+969 DSKYADIDNTLKS

-1129 IPLEGVVGLDLLDR
+1129 ISLEGVVGLDLLDR

-1184 MGSSDD
+1184 MGS
-1190 ISDMRQVIF
+1190 
-1199 FFDSDDDNEVY
+1199 N
-1210 EEAIDQPLTT
+1210 QPLTT

-1314 TQESL
+1314 TQESF

-1347 TEDIQKSSN
+1347 TEDIQKLSN
-1356 KETMT
+1356 KETVM
-1361 IGTLVGN
+1361 IDTLVGN
-1368 TDHQVT
+1368 RDHQ
-1374 NDTKFDS
+1374 
-1381 EENTSQNTASGNLIC
+1381 
-1396 SLDSSCNLVVDNRES
+1396 
-1411 NTVNSDSSLIV
+1411 
-1422 SNPIEQNNS
+1422 
-1431 NKHNSVDE
+1431 
-1439 CISEYESL
+1439 
-1447 IDESCLLD
+1447 
-1455 LDRNQ
+1455 
-1460 QIQNKSENDQ
+1460 
-1470 VSFKFIDIGNNDVND
+1470 
-1485 EVISVRENVDK
+1485 
-1496 IRNVE
+1496 
-1501 NSELIQTVLSDH
+1501 
-1513 NEINNEVMPGPDIT
+1513 
-1527 PETPG
+1527 
-1532 TPEITST
+1532 
-1539 SNTKLQTVFAG
+1539 
-1550 IMLPDAIPFSQASY
+1550 
-1564 DNTVQPN
+1564 
-1571 IEEVVCLK
+1571 
-1579 EKLPDLI
+1579 
-1586 TSSPNSSRDSSP
+1586 
-1598 SSSCEMYKSTE
+1598 
-1609 ILYDELLMFD
+1609 
-1619 TEDKTAESCDSDSPA
+1619 
-1634 QNYKR
+1634 
-1639 STGDI
+1639 
-1644 PKDNKLKLF
+1644 
-1653 IKDSKIPIV
+1653 
-1662 TITSPSPTSEK
+1662 
-1673 SLEETS
+1673 
-1679 VESAKLTI
+1679 
-1687 PKGTSSQAIQFDGNS
+1687 
-1702 SFDKLKRDL
+1702 
-1711 RQRKARNKMSVG
+1711 
-1723 ELRPLT
+1723 
-1729 TENARRKI
+1729 
-1737 DKYFIDEKKQKAKN
+1737 
-1751 QNTQIQDEKSLD
+1751 
-1763 VKVVELDIKPKL
+1763 
-1775 SAKVEVKDIMKYFQK
+1775 
-1790 INPESSEKLNY
+1790 
-1801 ERPESPKGKDCT
+1801 
-1813 NIDELNEIDVDAVVK
+1813 
-1828 EFEEIERQNEEIFS
+1828 
-1842 IDTEDIESQ
+1842 
-1851 LHLNALLTEL
+1851 
-1861 HLEDT
+1861 
-1866 NEQLNAKDIN
+1866 
-1876 VIEECKL
+1876 
-1883 SSKSHEEKQNVTI
+1883 
-1896 DSPENITNSEQTQ
+1896 
-1909 LSSQQINNIL
+1909 
-1919 NTKSH
+1919 
-1924 ENINPHNNAIN
+1924 
-1935 EEQKMSTSPLINDT
+1935 
-1949 LENTIGCHEIQ
+1949 
-1960 KTNTKQTILQPN
+1960 
-1972 SYTLRPELDGGKT
+1972 
-1985 EVTTNL
+1985 
-1991 HVEQITSQLDNEIK
+1991 
-2005 FREGETN
+2005 
-2012 KQLGSENV
+2012 
-2020 QQAISIPCLDYNIL
+2020 
-2034 GIKLYEQKM
+2034 
-2043 QNTTHSEENIK
+2043 
-2054 TDVKQIISTPQFNN
+2054 
-2068 VKNNKYDVAHRS
+2068 
-2080 DNTLNTREKVTRNEA
+2080 
-2095 LYKSSSELR
+2095 
-2104 SLPVGHDQV
+2104 
-2113 TKVKIVEQNIEIPK
+2113 
-2127 HVNKMNVHSNLILSN
+2127 
-2142 TAEVPKRPERKHVHH
+2142 
-2157 ELSSSIRPNVS
+2157 
-2168 IVQFAPDIP
+2168 
-2177 VRRKSSKQKSNVPY
+2177 
-2191 SLEESTYNVQLSS
+2191 
-2204 TAINKRLVESDI
+2204 
-2216 STNNSNTINTETNKL
+2216 
-2231 KHSTKTTKSNSEI
+2231 
-2244 SKATNTL
+2244 
-2251 ENTVEHSHL
+2251 
-2260 TKSPPLINS
+2260 
-2269 DQRDS
+2269 
-2274 TKSIPSKNDRT
+2274 
-2285 KKDKCVASNEGTS
+2285 VASNEGTS

-2361 GNLKQDKDVDVRSQL
+2361 GNLRQDKDLDVRSQL
-2376 KADHNTNPHFEKE
+2376 KADHNTNSHFEKE
-2389 CKLNL
+2389 SKLNL
-2394 LGFNNTNVAPLIN
+2394 LGFNNTNIAPLIN

-2507 AVFSSSPIKPYIAN
+2507 AAVFSSSPVKPYIAN
-2521 RSSQNLLNNDNPIYK
+2521 RSSQNLLNNDPIYK

-2571 KDVES
+2571 KDVGS

-2590 AVKGSQMLEN
+2590 TVKGSQMLEN
-2600 VRNAQITES
+2600 VRNAQIIES
-2609 NFTANTDENNGFRPR
+2609 NFTANADENNGFRPR

-2644 KEKDGS
+2644 EGKDGS

-2665 GEEAEEEAQNQ
+2665 GEDAEEEAQDQ

-2709 DDGQSFEPDSIEYSY
+2709 DDGQSFEPDSIECSY
-2724 LREKELNGKVNTA
+2724 LRDKELNGKVNTA
-2737 ISTPI
+2737 VSTPI

-2761 LELQDEGKKSISN
+2761 LELQDEGKMSISN

-2838 KPTLSDASKT
+2838 KPTLSDASKR
-2848 GYTSIMIAKQED
+2848 GYTPITIAKQED

-2923 FVNIKSTPMFTGSRN
+2923 FVNIKSTPTLTGSRD

-2968 EINPITMDDVMN
+2968 EINPVTMDDVMN

-2994 SNIETKSNSVQ
+2994 SNIETKSNFVQ

-3063 PEQQEEET
+3063 PEQQKEET

-3199 PIRPPIPNVSLIN
+3199 PIRPLIPNVSLIN

-3237 ETSYETQQPWKS
+3237 ETSYETQQLPWKS
-3249 EIEKSTNEE
+3249 EIEKFTNEE
-3258 SNETDVHDEDL
+3258 SNKTDIQSLENTVSMKIGSEREDIFKTPVAPPRLKHEEAKRTAEKARQDARERARLKSDEDL

-3287 QLSMEE
+3287 PLSMEE
-3293 RKSKEDMHE
+3293 KKPKEDTHE
-3302 PRLRHYNSGAN
+3302 PRLRHYNSGTN

-3334 INFAGLSTV
+3334 INFAGLSTA
-3343 NAKSMDELLHS
+3343 NAKSMDQLLHS

-3389 FFFKKESSS
+3389 FFFRKESSS

-3413 SKTKGK
+3413 SKTKGKLDKVLPPK

-3597 ERLADDDDKKTSADV
+3597 ERLANDEIYWCFADDKKTSADV

-3633 ALLEEERQRYQD
+3633 ALLEEERQRWCKSTCQTLTFPTHTVTYFSHVPNYFSSDLNNTSSVLTLIVILIIYVFLTNLIELYQD

-3668 PKYSW
+3668 PKYS
-3673 GKGVT
+3673 V
-3678 SDYELQLATQ
+3678 
-3688 QMKA
+3688 